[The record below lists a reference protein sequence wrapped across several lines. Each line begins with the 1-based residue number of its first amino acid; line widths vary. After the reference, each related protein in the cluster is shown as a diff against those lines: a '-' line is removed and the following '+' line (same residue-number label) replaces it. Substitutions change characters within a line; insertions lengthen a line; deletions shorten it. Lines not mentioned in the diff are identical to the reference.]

1 MLENNASE
9 SHACQFFSE
18 TKMGQKNR
26 PRGKIRKTISV
37 LLCFALVLA
46 LIPISVLATALHFY
60 PVITYTENG
69 QTKTLSLSNDDSVG
83 LWNYGG
89 DNDADLFLIS
99 LPSGAEIQNIS
110 IPDMSQYVI
119 EMEIDGVDD
128 VLDATSYYSQKTF
141 PTLQTIKEQVTI
153 ISDTGFRTPDS
164 NADEGYSYALA
175 DDETGITEE
184 MLNKIPNKSV
194 EGYLLVFYVKDS
206 RDNWIALPG
215 IIIQYPTGNS
225 SVPETPEIKEIK
237 TEIAKVDGEAASK
250 WIQSGDRYNGK
261 TTSQNEA
268 GFWSDLQPI
277 LTTAK
282 DIVAGKSSANPSEIL
297 TKLKNAIVNLIP
309 IGQINP
315 TNLYETIERC
325 KKSNDD
331 LKGYNDKT
339 VNAYRTALTEANAYL
354 DALFQKDAETGKVE
368 PTTENV
374 AGNQGKADGYATKLT
389 NAYKEL
395 ASALDRYGSVSLALD
410 AIPAL
415 CELADKA
422 IGNTALDGRDT
433 LKTKRDAAYAVW
445 QEYVE
450 TQLNLNASEYR
461 EIRTAYRELF
471 DAYYLGL
478 TNTADS
484 ITVNVRVTDS
494 ASLKKPT
501 GFPQGE
507 WASTTWTGSVT
518 LTGDQTLGA
527 LETQLTDKG
536 KLYYGGKI
544 DNYGA
549 ASYAAIINGVYPHS
563 LQSFNSYF
571 SDDYYENGTRVY
583 YSDRYV
589 LHDGDMVELA
599 LLPTPEVSSYAGA
612 GNSLNENYTMRYMQT
627 ARFEQDGEPVTGTL
641 TVNEGEPL
649 TLHVSRAYASL
660 QNYTGEY
667 SAFSGAKLYVSP
679 ENSGTTAAA
688 AGEAAAPTFDTG
700 YQTDENGN
708 VTVTLYGSGWVHLY
722 AVDPRD
728 GKGFWGN
735 TDVSGGPQ
743 IEELP
748 SMTVGASVWIYVN
761 AKSGDELTAGLAALK
776 QELDD
781 SYQDVDRTLFTND
794 ELKQIDDTYAEKRE
808 AFQTVTNL
816 TNAKNLVR
824 EFDALVAQL
833 EKAHKNSDFP
843 KERSIQGA
851 LNCLPDD
858 VRDFTQGFAERFR
871 YLQSMIDSATQH
883 QINQMTTA
891 QKAKYEKLKEAYG
904 EDGTNLPAEVDPTV
918 TVKVMGDTDYQNDF
932 IVANDRSYSYVPSD
946 YAKDDSRVNV
956 PGSDDNRIRTSA
968 ALGAFDGTDGYRVQE
983 GSYYQLI
990 IARKL
995 EGGAYECSYNAT
1007 VVKVEVEDEDGNPIE
1022 GVTVRTP
1029 NYTDANPDS
1038 SRRRFFYEP
1047 SSTGYDGKGANGMKA
1062 AIITFDC
1069 VMPHNIVVKVYLE
1082 KVATPDE
1089 LTAAKTSLKNELT
1102 TAYQA
1107 YVKSNY
1113 SNTNWNTLVKAYNDG
1128 IANIGKAEDVTT
1140 ATAAKTAA
1148 LEAMAAVDA
1157 DMAQDYGTVY
1167 VTIENTTFTHDLWP
1181 TGKTYWEGTPINHF
1195 EVNLTAASTMMT
1207 CVVDALDQH
1216 GWSQTGASSNYIS
1229 SINGLSAFDGGSQSG
1244 WMGTLNDWFTNE
1256 GFGNFTVA
1264 NGKLGDGDEIRIMY
1278 TRTGYGEDLG
1288 GTWNNQN
1295 TTLRAL
1301 DVTNGTIFPAFTSG
1315 TIGSTNEYTLQIDD
1329 EKAEIKITP
1338 TATNKNF
1345 LVKTFLNEQVTNNTE
1360 GVSFYKRTQTIPVVA
1375 GDTIYVGC
1383 GVKGWPT
1390 MNTQAGNT
1398 QTANGT
1404 WYVLKVVNAQ
1414 VDDGSAY
1421 VMGLIDK
1428 YCVKVES
1435 YNYKSM
1441 ENGLSI
1447 TRAAYEALSDTSKQN
1462 VTNYQKLLDA
1472 EAGVASFKKTADLSV
1487 KIAALPSVYRA
1498 TLEDVEQIKSVQEIY
1513 ESLTQEEK
1521 DRLTVNE
1528 YNKLMAL
1535 IEKIDG
1541 LNQAAADKVIAD
1553 STAIGPIDE
1562 ITLESAKQIQKA
1574 RAGYDALNKYAQY
1587 IVEYAKPVNYYT
1599 LLDAEVKLKE
1609 LQDAAAEQERIDR
1622 AAAAAV
1628 DNLIDAIGEVTLKS
1642 KQAIETAR
1650 AAYDNLTPT
1659 QKTYVTKL
1667 DTLTA
1672 AETAYKALVD
1682 RKAADDVIEKINA
1695 IGKVTL
1701 ESKTAIEAARA
1712 AYNALTNDQKLLVE
1726 NYDVL
1731 TAAEAELARLEA
1743 EAKDKA
1749 DREAAAQVDE
1759 MIERLFPVT
1768 RYSGPAIRMARAA
1781 YEALT
1786 EDQKALVTRY
1796 SDLVRAE
1803 KEYSA
1808 IPPLTPSTPAK
1819 PSQKPDTSK
1828 DNLSFTDV
1836 TSGSWYYDGVKYVC
1850 DNGLM
1855 NGTSANE
1862 FNPNANTT
1870 RSMIV
1875 TILARMEGVN
1885 TSGGETWYAR
1895 GREWSMG
1902 AGISDGTNMT
1912 GKITREQLAAMLYR
1926 YAKMK
1931 GYDVSASASLS
1942 GYTDA
1947 SSVSGWA
1954 TDAMRWAVS
1963 AGLINGR
1970 TATTLAP
1977 QGNATRAEVA
1987 SILMRFMQKYTK

>member
-1 MLENNASE
+1 MGKWFLGDAERHRPFHTRSIALALAILITFGLFSPLCVAATPSYEIDSGNIVGSQNIGTLNGYNLYLVNISKQYDTIKLQEGNDSSTGELVSFLYGDGDYDGITGGSITRNSTNFKKTATYFQKEKSNI
-9 SHACQFFSE
+9 SAVTFSE
-18 TKMGQKNR
+18 Q
-26 PRGKIRKTISV
+26 SDY
-37 LLCFALVLA
+37 LLCRLTEFDWVVTFAPVTVGYI
-46 LIPISVLATALHFY
+46 LIAWEKAASVDKTALD
-60 PVITYTENG
+60 
-69 QTKTLSLSNDDSVG
+69 TK
-83 LWNYGG
+83 
-89 DNDADLFLIS
+89 
-99 LPSGAEIQNIS
+99 
-110 IPDMSQYVI
+110 
-119 EMEIDGVDD
+119 
-128 VLDATSYYSQKTF
+128 
-141 PTLQTIKEQVTI
+141 
-153 ISDTGFRTPDS
+153 
-164 NADEGYSYALA
+164 
-175 DDETGITEE
+175 ITEAE
-184 MLNKIPNKSV
+184 NK
-194 EGYLLVFYVKDS
+194 
-206 RDNWIALPG
+206 
-215 IIIQYPTGNS
+215 NS
-225 SVPETPEIKEIK
+225 SNCK
-237 TEIAKVDGEAASK
+237 TEK
-250 WIQSGDRYNGK
+250 DRYNAGTK
-261 TTSQNEA
+261 AVSEK
-268 GFWSDLQPI
+268 GFWSDFQTA
-277 LTTAK
+277 LTSAKSVNENTAATQQQV
-282 DIVAGKSSANPSEIL
+282 DSALGAL
-297 TKLKNAIVNLIP
+297 TATMANLIP

-354 DALFQKDAETGKVE
+354 ESLFQKNDETGKVE

-415 CELADKA
+415 CDLADKA

-471 DAYYLGL
+471 DAYYLDL

-494 ASLKKPT
+494 ASLKDPD
-501 GFPQGE
+501 FYHVDSE
-507 WASTTWTGSVT
+507 WTSTTWTGSVT

-527 LETQLTDKG
+527 LETQLG
-536 KLYYGGKI
+536 SKLYNKGRLDG
-544 DNYGA
+544 YGA
-549 ASYAAIINGVYPHS
+549 ASYAALINGVYAHS
-563 LQSFNSYF
+563 LQSFSYYF
-571 SDDYYENGTRVY
+571 SDDYNENGTRVY

-589 LHDGDMVELA
+589 LHDGDTVELV
-599 LLPTPEVSSYAGA
+599 LLPQPKISSYAGA
-612 GNSLNENYTMRYMQT
+612 PNPLAENYTMRYMQT
-627 ARFEQDGEPVTGTL
+627 ARFEQDGVPVTGTL

-667 SAFSGAKLYVSP
+667 SAFSGAELYVSP
-679 ENSGTTAAA
+679 ENSGTTAAT
-688 AGEAAAPTFDTG
+688 AGDAAAPSLDTG
-700 YQTDENGN
+700 YQTDANGD

-722 AVDPRD
+722 AADLRD
-728 GKGFWGN
+728 DKGYFGN

-748 SMTVGASVWIYVN
+748 SMTAGASVWVYVN
-761 AKSGDELTAGLAALK
+761 PKSGDELASGLAALK

-781 SYQDVDRTLFTND
+781 SYQDVDRTLFTEA
-794 ELKQIDDTYAEKRE
+794 ELKQIDDTYNESCEK
-808 AFQTVTNL
+808 FKSLDNL
-816 TNAKNLVR
+816 TDAKKLVR

-833 EKAHKNSDFP
+833 SKQHQGSDAW
-843 KERSIQGA
+843 RANNLRYA
-851 LNCLPDD
+851 LDMLPDD
-858 VRDFTQGFAERFR
+858 LNDFTQGFAERFR
-871 YLQSMIDSATQH
+871 WLQSEMALATEH
-883 QINQMTTA
+883 QINQMSTA

-904 EDGTNLPAEVDPTV
+904 TDGSTLKEAVNPTV
-918 TVKVMGDTDYQNDF
+918 TVTVADGAEYQNDF
-932 IVANDRSYSYVPSD
+932 IVANNRSYSYVSD
-946 YAKDDSRVNV
+946 EYANGNERVNI
-956 PGSDDNRIRTSA
+956 PSATGNLRKEA
-968 ALGAFDGTDGYRVQE
+968 ALGAFDATDYRVQE
-983 GSYYQLI
+983 GSEYQLI

-995 EGGAYECSYNAT
+995 DGKVTECDYNAK
-1007 VVKVEVEDEDGNPIE
+1007 VVKIEVLDKDTGKPIE
-1022 GVTVRTP
+1022 GVTTGIY
-1029 NYTDANPDS
+1029 NYTEDRGS
-1038 SRRRFFYEP
+1038 SRARFYYTP
-1047 SSTGYDGKGANGMKA
+1047 DGGGAYDQGEYGMTA
-1062 AIITFDC
+1062 ATVRFTC
-1069 VMPHNIVVKVYLE
+1069 VMPHNILVKVYLE

-1102 TAYQA
+1102 AAYQT
-1107 YVKSNY
+1107 YTKSEY

-1128 IANIGKAEDVTT
+1128 IANIEKAEDVTT
-1140 ATAAKTAA
+1140 ATDAKTAA
-1148 LEAMAAVDA
+1148 LAAMAAVVK
-1157 DMAQDYGTVY
+1157 DMEAAYGTVY
-1167 VTIENTTFTHDLWP
+1167 VTVENTTFTRDLWP
-1181 TGKTYWEGTPINHF
+1181 TGKTYWDGTPIDHF
-1195 EVNLTAASTMMT
+1195 PVELDSTSTMMS
-1207 CVVDALDQH
+1207 CVVEALDEH
-1216 GWSQTGASSNYIS
+1216 GWKQTGASSNYIT

-1244 WMGTLNDWFTNE
+1244 WMGTLNDWFNNE

-1278 TRTGYGEDLG
+1278 TRTGYGADLG
-1288 GTWNNQN
+1288 GTWGGEDAQN
-1295 TTLRAL
+1295 TTLKEL
-1301 DVTNGTIFPAFTSG
+1301 KVTGGTIFPDFTSG
-1315 TIGSTNEYTLQIDD
+1315 TIGSTTEYTLQIAD

-1345 LVKTFLNEQVTNNTE
+1345 LVKTFLNEQVTDNTE

-1398 QTANGT
+1398 QTSGGT

-1428 YCVKVES
+1428 YCIKVES

-1441 ENGLSI
+1441 ESGLSI
-1447 TRAAYEALSDTSKQN
+1447 TRAAYDALSEDSQKN

-1553 STAIGPIDE
+1553 IAAIGPIDE
-1562 ITLESAKQIQKA
+1562 ITLESAEQIQKA

-1587 IVEYAKPVNYYT
+1587 IVECAEPVSYYT
-1599 LLDAEVKLKE
+1599 LVEAEARLKE
-1609 LQDAAAEQERIDR
+1609 LQEAAAEQERIDR

-1628 DNLIDAIGEVTLKS
+1628 DSLIDEIGDVTLES

-1667 DTLTA
+1667 NTLTA

-1682 RKAADDVIEKINA
+1682 QKAADDVMEKINE
-1695 IGKVTL
+1695 IGEVTL
-1701 ESKTAIEAARA
+1701 DSKTAIEAARV
-1712 AYNALTNDQKLLVE
+1712 AYDALTNDQKTLVE

-1743 EAKDKA
+1743 EAKYEA
-1749 DREAAAQVDE
+1749 DLAAAAQVDE
-1759 MIERLFPVT
+1759 MIERLFPVN

-1786 EDQKALVTRY
+1786 ADQKALVKHY
-1796 SDLVRAE
+1796 DDLVKAE
-1803 KEYSA
+1803 AEFAA
-1808 IPPLTPSTPAK
+1808 IPPLRPVGPSKPSTPT
-1819 PSQKPDTSK
+1819 KPDTSK
-1828 DNLSFTDV
+1828 DNLPFTDV
-1836 TSGSWYYDGVKYVC
+1836 VSGSWYYDGVKYAY

-1855 NGTSANE
+1855 NGTGANA
-1862 FNPNANTT
+1862 FNPNADTT
-1870 RSMIV
+1870 RGMIV

-1885 TSGGETWYAR
+1885 TSGGATWYAR
-1895 GREWSMG
+1895 GREWAMEN
-1902 AGISDGTNMT
+1902 GISDGTNMT

-1931 GYDVSASASLS
+1931 GYDVSTSASLS

-1954 TDAMRWAVS
+1954 KEAMQWAVGS
-1963 AGLINGR
+1963 GLIQGSNNALTPQANASR
-1970 TATTLAP
+1970 AQIAT
-1977 QGNATRAEVA
+1977 
-1987 SILMRFMQKYTK
+1987 ILMRFAQNIAK

>member
-1 MLENNASE
+1 MGKWFLGDAERHRPFHTRSIALALAILITFGLFSPLCVAATPSYEIDSGNIVGSQNIGTLNGYNLYLVNISKQYDTIKLQEGNDSSTGELVSFLYGDGDYDGITGGSITRNSTNFKKTATYFQKEKSNI
-9 SHACQFFSE
+9 SAVTFSE
-18 TKMGQKNR
+18 Q
-26 PRGKIRKTISV
+26 SDY
-37 LLCFALVLA
+37 LLCRLTEFDWVVTFAPVTVGYI
-46 LIPISVLATALHFY
+46 LIAWEKAASVDKTALD
-60 PVITYTENG
+60 
-69 QTKTLSLSNDDSVG
+69 TK
-83 LWNYGG
+83 
-89 DNDADLFLIS
+89 
-99 LPSGAEIQNIS
+99 
-110 IPDMSQYVI
+110 
-119 EMEIDGVDD
+119 
-128 VLDATSYYSQKTF
+128 
-141 PTLQTIKEQVTI
+141 
-153 ISDTGFRTPDS
+153 
-164 NADEGYSYALA
+164 
-175 DDETGITEE
+175 ITEAE
-184 MLNKIPNKSV
+184 NK
-194 EGYLLVFYVKDS
+194 
-206 RDNWIALPG
+206 
-215 IIIQYPTGNS
+215 NS
-225 SVPETPEIKEIK
+225 SNCK
-237 TEIAKVDGEAASK
+237 TEK
-250 WIQSGDRYNGK
+250 DRYNAGTK
-261 TTSQNEA
+261 AVSEK
-268 GFWSDLQPI
+268 GFWSDFQTA
-277 LTTAK
+277 LTSAKSVNENTAATQQQV
-282 DIVAGKSSANPSEIL
+282 DSALGAL
-297 TKLKNAIVNLIP
+297 TATMANLIP

-354 DALFQKDAETGKVE
+354 ESLFQKNDETGKVE

-415 CELADKA
+415 CDLADKA

-471 DAYYLGL
+471 DAYYLDL

-494 ASLKKPT
+494 ASLKDPD
-501 GFPQGE
+501 FYHVDSE
-507 WASTTWTGSVT
+507 WTSTTWTGSVT

-527 LETQLTDKG
+527 LETQLG
-536 KLYYGGKI
+536 SKLYNKGRLDG
-544 DNYGA
+544 YGA
-549 ASYAAIINGVYPHS
+549 ASYAALINGVYAHS
-563 LQSFNSYF
+563 LQSFSYYF
-571 SDDYYENGTRVY
+571 SDDYNENGTRVY

-589 LHDGDMVELA
+589 LHDGDTVELV
-599 LLPTPEVSSYAGA
+599 LLPQPKISSYAGA
-612 GNSLNENYTMRYMQT
+612 PNPLAENYTMRYMQT
-627 ARFEQDGEPVTGTL
+627 ARFEQDGVPVTGTL

-667 SAFSGAKLYVSP
+667 SAFSGAELYVSP
-679 ENSGTTAAA
+679 ENSGTTAAT
-688 AGEAAAPTFDTG
+688 AGDAAAPSLDTG
-700 YQTDENGN
+700 YQTDANGD

-722 AVDPRD
+722 AADLRD
-728 GKGFWGN
+728 DKGYFGN

-748 SMTVGASVWIYVN
+748 SMTAGASVWVYVN
-761 AKSGDELTAGLAALK
+761 PKSGDELASGLAALK

-781 SYQDVDRTLFTND
+781 SYQDVDRTLFTEA
-794 ELKQIDDTYAEKRE
+794 ELKQIDDTYNESCEK
-808 AFQTVTNL
+808 FKSLDNL
-816 TNAKNLVR
+816 TDAKKLVR

-833 EKAHKNSDFP
+833 SKQHQGSDAW
-843 KERSIQGA
+843 RANNLRYA
-851 LNCLPDD
+851 LDMLPDD
-858 VRDFTQGFAERFR
+858 LNDFTQGFAERFR
-871 YLQSMIDSATQH
+871 WLQSEMALATEH
-883 QINQMTTA
+883 QINQMSTA

-904 EDGTNLPAEVDPTV
+904 TDGSTLKEAVNPTV
-918 TVKVMGDTDYQNDF
+918 TVTVADGAEYQNDF
-932 IVANDRSYSYVPSD
+932 IVANNRSYSYVSD
-946 YAKDDSRVNV
+946 EYANGNERVNI
-956 PGSDDNRIRTSA
+956 PSATGNLRKEA
-968 ALGAFDGTDGYRVQE
+968 ALGAFDVTDYRVQE
-983 GSYYQLI
+983 GSEYQLI

-995 EGGAYECSYNAT
+995 DGKVTECDYNAK
-1007 VVKVEVEDEDGNPIE
+1007 VVKIEVLDKDTGKPIE
-1022 GVTVRTP
+1022 GVTTGIY
-1029 NYTDANPDS
+1029 NYTEDRGS
-1038 SRRRFFYEP
+1038 SRARFYYTP
-1047 SSTGYDGKGANGMKA
+1047 DGGGAYDQGEYGMTA
-1062 AIITFDC
+1062 ATVRFTC
-1069 VMPHNIVVKVYLE
+1069 VMPHNILVKVYLE

-1102 TAYQA
+1102 AAYQT
-1107 YVKSNY
+1107 YTKSEY

-1128 IANIGKAEDVTT
+1128 IANIEKAEDVTT
-1140 ATAAKTAA
+1140 ATDAKTAA
-1148 LEAMAAVDA
+1148 LAAMAAVVK
-1157 DMAQDYGTVY
+1157 DMEAAYGTVY
-1167 VTIENTTFTHDLWP
+1167 VTVENTTFTRDLWP
-1181 TGKTYWEGTPINHF
+1181 TGKTYWDGTPIDHF
-1195 EVNLTAASTMMT
+1195 PVELDSTSTMMS
-1207 CVVDALDQH
+1207 CVVEALDEH
-1216 GWSQTGASSNYIS
+1216 GWKQTGASSNYIT

-1244 WMGTLNDWFTNE
+1244 WMGTLNDWFNNE

-1278 TRTGYGEDLG
+1278 TRTGYGADLG
-1288 GTWNNQN
+1288 GTWGGEDAQN
-1295 TTLRAL
+1295 TTLKAL
-1301 DVTNGTIFPAFTSG
+1301 EVTGGTIFPDFTSG
-1315 TIGSTNEYTLQIDD
+1315 TIGSTNEYTLQIAD

-1345 LVKTFLNEQVTNNTE
+1345 LVKTFLNEQVTDNTE

-1398 QTANGT
+1398 QTSGGT

-1428 YCVKVES
+1428 YCIKVES

-1441 ENGLSI
+1441 ESGLSI
-1447 TRAAYEALSDTSKQN
+1447 TRAAYDALSEDSQKN
-1462 VTNYQKLLDA
+1462 VTNYQKLVDA
-1472 EAGVASFKKTADLSV
+1472 ENGVASFKKTADLSV

-1498 TLEDVEQIKSVQEIY
+1498 TLEDVEPIKSVQEIY

-1535 IEKIDG
+1535 IEKIDR

-1553 STAIGPIDE
+1553 IAAIGPIDE

-1803 KEYSA
+1803 KEYAA
-1808 IPPLTPSTPAK
+1808 IPPLRPVGPSKPSKPST
-1819 PSQKPDTSK
+1819 PDTSK
-1828 DNLSFTDV
+1828 DNLPFTDV
-1836 TSGSWYYDGVKYVC
+1836 ASGSWYYDGVKYVC

-1885 TSGGETWYAR
+1885 TSGGATWYTA
-1895 GREWSMG
+1895 GRAWAMEN
-1902 AGISDGTNMT
+1902 GISDGTNME

-1954 TDAMRWAVS
+1954 KEAMQWAVGS
-1963 AGLINGR
+1963 GLIQGS
-1970 TATTLAP
+1970 
-1977 QGNATRAEVA
+1977 GNALTPQANASRAQIA
-1987 SILMRFMQKYTK
+1987 TILMRFAQSIAK

>member
-1 MLENNASE
+1 M
-9 SHACQFFSE
+9 
-18 TKMGQKNR
+18 KNDTHINGE
-26 PRGKIRKTISV
+26 PRKCGVLHFRKSIAV
-37 LLCFALVLA
+37 LLCVILIFGMLPTSVFAA
-46 LIPISVLATALHFY
+46 NSNYEISNAFEANKKIGTYTDH
-60 PVITYTENG
+60 PVYLFVVSNSYNSITVQKPADEAYTSVFLSAGRGNSYTGRSITY
-69 QTKTLSLSNDDSVG
+69 LSSEYTTANFFYNSTQFDATIVAQINTDYDHILLRLNKSG
-83 LWNYGG
+83 RGG
-89 DNDADLFLIS
+89 GIK
-99 LPSGAEIQNIS
+99 G
-110 IPDMSQYVI
+110 YVI
-119 EMEIDGVDD
+119 IEWEKPAS
-128 VLDATSYYSQKTF
+128 LDKT
-141 PTLQTIKEQVTI
+141 
-153 ISDTGFRTPDS
+153 G
-164 NADEGYSYALA
+164 LA
-175 DDETGITEE
+175 SKITEAE
-184 MLNKIPNKSV
+184 GKNASNYKI
-194 EGYLLVFYVKDS
+194 ED
-206 RDNWIALPG
+206 
-215 IIIQYPTGNS
+215 
-225 SVPETPEIKEIK
+225 
-237 TEIAKVDGEAASK
+237 
-250 WIQSGDRYNGK
+250 DRYNAGTK
-261 TTSQNEA
+261 AVSEK
-268 GFWSDLQPI
+268 GFWSDFQAAL
-277 LTTAK
+277 
-282 DIVAGKSSANPSEIL
+282 SSAKSVNEDPAATRQQVDSALEAL
-297 TKLKNAIVNLIP
+297 TAAMANLIP

-331 LKGYNDKT
+331 LKGCTEKT

-354 DALFQKDAETGKVE
+354 DALFQKNAEGVVE
-368 PTTENV
+368 PTAENV
-374 AGNQGKADGYATKLT
+374 ETNQGKADGYATTLSKAT
-389 NAYKEL
+389 AEL
-395 ASALDRYGSVSLALD
+395 APTMDRYGDVSLALD

-422 IGNTALDGRDT
+422 ISNTALNGRDT

-445 QEYVE
+445 QKYAE

-478 TNTADS
+478 TNTAES
-484 ITVNVRVTDS
+484 ITVNVRVTDT
-494 ASLKKPT
+494 ASLKDPDFYHVDST
-501 GFPQGE
+501 
-507 WASTTWTGSVT
+507 WTSTTWTGSVT

-527 LETQLTDKG
+527 LETQLG
-536 KLYYGGKI
+536 SKLYNKGRQDGF
-544 DNYGA
+544 GA
-549 ASYAAIINGVYPHS
+549 VSYAALINGVYAHS
-563 LQSFNSYF
+563 LQSFSGYF
-571 SDDYYENGTRVY
+571 SDNYYENGTLLVY

-589 LHDGDMVELA
+589 LHDGDTVELA
-599 LLPTPEVSSYAGA
+599 LLPKPTVSAYVGEIP
-612 GNSLNENYTMRYMQT
+612 LDTNYTMRYMQT
-627 ARFEQDGEPVTGTL
+627 ARFEQDGAPVTDTL
-641 TVNEGEPL
+641 TATEGEPL

-679 ENSGTTAAA
+679 ENSGTTATA

-700 YQTDENGN
+700 YQTDANGD

-728 GKGFWGN
+728 GKGFFGN

-743 IEELP
+743 IKELP

-781 SYQDVDRTLFTND
+781 SYQDVDRTLFTDD
-794 ELKQIDDTYAEKRE
+794 ELRQIDEAYAGKCE

-816 TNAKNLVR
+816 TDAKNLVR

-833 EKAHKNSDFP
+833 EKAHKNSDFQ
-843 KERSIQGA
+843 KENSIQGA
-851 LNCLPDD
+851 LNRLPDD

-871 YLQSMIDSATQH
+871 HLQSMIDSATQH

-904 EDGTNLPAEVDPTV
+904 TDGSTLPAAVNPTV
-918 TVKVMGDTDYQNDF
+918 TVTIADGADYQGDF
-932 IVANDRSYSYVPSD
+932 IVANNRSYAYVSD
-946 YAKDDSRVNV
+946 EYANGNDRVNV
-956 PGSDDNRIRTSA
+956 PGSTEKSIRTSA

-1022 GVTVRTP
+1022 GVTVQTP
-1029 NYTDANPDS
+1029 NYTDANQNS

-1047 SSTGYDGKGANGMKA
+1047 SSTGYDGKGESGMKA

-1069 VMPHNIVVKVYLE
+1069 VMPRNIVVKVYLE

-1207 CVVDALDQH
+1207 CVVDALDVH

-1256 GFGNFTVA
+1256 GFGNFSVA

-1338 TATNKNF
+1338 TAANKNF
-1345 LVKTFLNEQVTNNTE
+1345 LVKTFLNEQVTDNTE
-1360 GVSFYKRTQTIPVVA
+1360 GVSFYKRTQTISVVA

-1390 MNTQAGNT
+1390 MNAQAGNT

-1447 TRAAYEALSDTSKQN
+1447 TRAAYEALSETSKQN
-1462 VTNYQKLLDA
+1462 VTNYQKLVDA
-1472 EAGVASFKKTADLSV
+1472 ENGVASFKKTADLSV

-1498 TLEDVEQIKSVQEIY
+1498 TLEDVEPIKSVQEIY

-1535 IEKIDG
+1535 IEKIDR

-1553 STAIGPIDE
+1553 IAAIGPIDE

-1682 RKAADDVIEKINA
+1682 RKAADDVIEKINE

-1701 ESKTAIEAARA
+1701 DSKTAIEAARA

-1781 YEALT
+1781 YDALT

-1796 SDLVRAE
+1796 NDLVRAE
-1803 KEYSA
+1803 KEYAA
-1808 IPPLTPSTPAK
+1808 IPPLRPVGPSK

-1828 DNLSFTDV
+1828 DNLPFTDV

-1885 TSGGETWYAR
+1885 TSGGATWYAA
-1895 GREWSMG
+1895 GREWAMG

-1931 GYDVSASASLS
+1931 GYDVSASADIS

>member
-1 MLENNASE
+1 MGKWFLGDAERHRPFHTRSIALALAILITFGLFSPLCVAATPSYEIDSGNIVGSQNIGTLNGYNLYLVNISKQYDTIKLQEGNDSSTGELVSFLYGDGDYDGITGGSITRNSTNFKKTATYFQKEKSNI
-9 SHACQFFSE
+9 SAVTFSE
-18 TKMGQKNR
+18 Q
-26 PRGKIRKTISV
+26 SDY
-37 LLCFALVLA
+37 LLCRLTEFDWVVTFAPVTVGYI
-46 LIPISVLATALHFY
+46 LIAWEKAASVDKTALD
-60 PVITYTENG
+60 
-69 QTKTLSLSNDDSVG
+69 TK
-83 LWNYGG
+83 
-89 DNDADLFLIS
+89 
-99 LPSGAEIQNIS
+99 
-110 IPDMSQYVI
+110 
-119 EMEIDGVDD
+119 
-128 VLDATSYYSQKTF
+128 
-141 PTLQTIKEQVTI
+141 
-153 ISDTGFRTPDS
+153 
-164 NADEGYSYALA
+164 
-175 DDETGITEE
+175 ITEAE
-184 MLNKIPNKSV
+184 NK
-194 EGYLLVFYVKDS
+194 
-206 RDNWIALPG
+206 
-215 IIIQYPTGNS
+215 NS
-225 SVPETPEIKEIK
+225 SNCK
-237 TEIAKVDGEAASK
+237 TEK
-250 WIQSGDRYNGK
+250 DRYNAGTK
-261 TTSQNEA
+261 AVSEK
-268 GFWSDLQPI
+268 GFWSDFQTA
-277 LTTAK
+277 LTSAKSVNENTAATQQQV
-282 DIVAGKSSANPSEIL
+282 DSALGAL
-297 TKLKNAIVNLIP
+297 TATMANLIP

-354 DALFQKDAETGKVE
+354 ESLFQKNDETGKVE

-415 CELADKA
+415 CDLADKA

-471 DAYYLGL
+471 DAYYLDL

-494 ASLKKPT
+494 ASLKDPD
-501 GFPQGE
+501 FYHVDSE
-507 WASTTWTGSVT
+507 WTSTTWTGSVT

-527 LETQLTDKG
+527 LETQLG
-536 KLYYGGKI
+536 SKLYNKGRLDG
-544 DNYGA
+544 YGA
-549 ASYAAIINGVYPHS
+549 ASYAALINGVYAHS
-563 LQSFNSYF
+563 LQSFSYYF
-571 SDDYYENGTRVY
+571 SDDYNENGTRVY

-589 LHDGDMVELA
+589 LHDGDTVELV
-599 LLPTPEVSSYAGA
+599 LLPQPKISSYAGA
-612 GNSLNENYTMRYMQT
+612 PNPLAENYTMRYMQT
-627 ARFEQDGEPVTGTL
+627 ARFEQDGVPVTGTL

-667 SAFSGAKLYVSP
+667 SAFSGAELYVSP
-679 ENSGTTAAA
+679 ESSGTTAAT
-688 AGEAAAPTFDTG
+688 AGDAAAPSLDTG
-700 YQTDENGN
+700 YQTDANGD

-722 AVDPRD
+722 AADLRD
-728 GKGFWGN
+728 DKGYFGN

-748 SMTVGASVWIYVN
+748 SMTAGASVWVYVN
-761 AKSGDELTAGLAALK
+761 PKSGDELASGLAALK

-781 SYQDVDRTLFTND
+781 SYQDVDRTLFTEA
-794 ELKQIDDTYAEKRE
+794 ELKQIDDTYNESCEK
-808 AFQTVTNL
+808 FKSLDNL
-816 TNAKNLVR
+816 TDAKKLVR

-833 EKAHKNSDFP
+833 SKQHQGSDAW
-843 KERSIQGA
+843 RANNLRYA
-851 LNCLPDD
+851 LDMLPDD
-858 VRDFTQGFAERFR
+858 LNDFTQGFAERFR
-871 YLQSMIDSATQH
+871 WLQSEMALATEH
-883 QINQMTTA
+883 QINQMSTA

-904 EDGTNLPAEVDPTV
+904 TDGSTLKEAVNPTV
-918 TVKVMGDTDYQNDF
+918 TVTVADGAEYQNDF
-932 IVANDRSYSYVPSD
+932 IVANNRSYSYVSD
-946 YAKDDSRVNV
+946 EYANGNERVNI
-956 PGSDDNRIRTSA
+956 PSATGNLRKEA
-968 ALGAFDGTDGYRVQE
+968 ALGAFDATDYRVQE
-983 GSYYQLI
+983 GSEYQLI

-995 EGGAYECSYNAT
+995 DGKVTECDYNAK
-1007 VVKVEVEDEDGNPIE
+1007 VVKIEVLDKDTGKPIE
-1022 GVTVRTP
+1022 GVTTGIY
-1029 NYTDANPDS
+1029 NYTEDRGS
-1038 SRRRFFYEP
+1038 SRARFYYTP
-1047 SSTGYDGKGANGMKA
+1047 DGGGAYDQGEYGMTA
-1062 AIITFDC
+1062 ATVRFTC
-1069 VMPHNIVVKVYLE
+1069 VMPHNILVKVYLE

-1102 TAYQA
+1102 AAYQT
-1107 YVKSNY
+1107 YTKSEY

-1128 IANIGKAEDVTT
+1128 IANIEKAEDVTT
-1140 ATAAKTAA
+1140 ATDAKTAA
-1148 LEAMAAVDA
+1148 LAAMAAVVK
-1157 DMAQDYGTVY
+1157 DMEAAYGTVY
-1167 VTIENTTFTHDLWP
+1167 VTVENTTFTRDLWP
-1181 TGKTYWEGTPINHF
+1181 TGKTYWDGTPIDHF
-1195 EVNLTAASTMMT
+1195 PVELDSTSTMMS
-1207 CVVDALDQH
+1207 CVVEALDEH
-1216 GWSQTGASSNYIS
+1216 GWKQTGASSNYIT

-1244 WMGTLNDWFTNE
+1244 WMGTLNDWFNNE

-1278 TRTGYGEDLG
+1278 TRTGYGADLG
-1288 GTWNNQN
+1288 GTWGGEDAQN
-1295 TTLRAL
+1295 TTLKAL
-1301 DVTNGTIFPAFTSG
+1301 EVTGGTIFPDFTSG
-1315 TIGSTNEYTLQIDD
+1315 TIGSTNEYTLQIAD

-1345 LVKTFLNEQVTNNTE
+1345 LVKTFLNEQVTDNTE

-1398 QTANGT
+1398 QTSGGT

-1428 YCVKVES
+1428 YCIKVES

-1441 ENGLSI
+1441 ESGLSI
-1447 TRAAYEALSDTSKQN
+1447 TRAAYDALSEDSQKN

-1472 EAGVASFKKTADLSV
+1472 EAGVASFKKTAELSV

-1498 TLEDVEQIKSVQEIY
+1498 TLEDVEQIKSVQETY

-1553 STAIGPIDE
+1553 IAAIGPIDE
-1562 ITLESAKQIQKA
+1562 ITLESAEQIQKA

-1587 IVEYAKPVNYYT
+1587 IVECAEPVSYYT
-1599 LLDAEVKLKE
+1599 LLEAEAKLKE
-1609 LQDAAAEQERIDR
+1609 LQEAAAEQERIDR

-1628 DNLIDAIGEVTLKS
+1628 DSLIDEIGDVTLES

-1672 AETAYKALVD
+1672 AEAAYKALVD
-1682 RKAADDVIEKINA
+1682 QKAADDVMEKINE
-1695 IGKVTL
+1695 IGEVTL
-1701 ESKTAIEAARA
+1701 DSKTAIEAARA
-1712 AYNALTNDQKLLVE
+1712 AYDALTNDQKPLVE
-1726 NYDVL
+1726 NYNVL

-1743 EAKDKA
+1743 EAKYEA
-1749 DREAAAQVDE
+1749 DLAAAAQVDE
-1759 MIERLFPVT
+1759 MIKRLFPVN

-1786 EDQKALVTRY
+1786 ADQKALVKHY
-1796 SDLVRAE
+1796 DDLIKAE
-1803 KEYSA
+1803 AEFAA
-1808 IPPLTPSTPAK
+1808 IPPLRPVGPTKPSKPST
-1819 PSQKPDTSK
+1819 PDTSK
-1828 DNLSFTDV
+1828 DNLPFTDV
-1836 TSGSWYYDGVKYVC
+1836 TSGSWYYDGVKYAC

-1855 NGTSANE
+1855 NGTSSNA
-1862 FNPNANTT
+1862 FSPNADTT

-1885 TSGGETWYAR
+1885 TSGGVTWYTA
-1895 GREWSMG
+1895 GRAWAMEN
-1902 AGISDGTNMT
+1902 GISDGTNME

-1947 SSVSGWA
+1947 SGVSGWA
-1954 TDAMRWAVS
+1954 KEAMQWAVGS
-1963 AGLINGR
+1963 GLIQGS
-1970 TATTLAP
+1970 
-1977 QGNATRAEVA
+1977 GNALTPQANASRAQIA
-1987 SILMRFMQKYTK
+1987 TILMRFAQSIAK

>member
-1 MLENNASE
+1 MAQINTDYDHILLRLNKSGRGGGIKGYVIIEWEKPASLDKTGLASKITEAEGKNAS
-9 SHACQFFSE
+9 
-18 TKMGQKNR
+18 
-26 PRGKIRKTISV
+26 
-37 LLCFALVLA
+37 
-46 LIPISVLATALHFY
+46 
-60 PVITYTENG
+60 
-69 QTKTLSLSNDDSVG
+69 
-83 LWNYGG
+83 NY
-89 DNDADLFLIS
+89 
-99 LPSGAEIQNIS
+99 
-110 IPDMSQYVI
+110 
-119 EMEIDGVDD
+119 
-128 VLDATSYYSQKTF
+128 
-141 PTLQTIKEQVTI
+141 
-153 ISDTGFRTPDS
+153 
-164 NADEGYSYALA
+164 
-175 DDETGITEE
+175 
-184 MLNKIPNKSV
+184 
-194 EGYLLVFYVKDS
+194 
-206 RDNWIALPG
+206 
-215 IIIQYPTGNS
+215 
-225 SVPETPEIKEIK
+225 K
-237 TEIAKVDGEAASK
+237 TED
-250 WIQSGDRYNGK
+250 DRYNAGTK
-261 TTSQNEA
+261 VVSEK
-268 GFWSDLQPI
+268 GFWSDFQTALASAKSVNENANAAQADVDSALEA
-277 LTTAK
+277 LTATMA
-282 DIVAGKSSANPSEIL
+282 
-297 TKLKNAIVNLIP
+297 NLIP
-309 IGQINP
+309 AEQINP

-667 SAFSGAKLYVSP
+667 SAFSGAELYVSP
-679 ENSGTTAAA
+679 ESASSTAAT
-688 AGEAAAPTFDTG
+688 AGEAVAPSLDTG
-700 YQTDENGN
+700 YQTDANGD

-722 AVDPRD
+722 AADLRD
-728 GKGFWGN
+728 DKGFWGN

-748 SMTVGASVWIYVN
+748 SMTAGASVWVYVN
-761 AKSGDELTAGLAALK
+761 AKSGDELASGLAALK

-781 SYQDVDRTLFTND
+781 SYQDVDRTLFTDD
-794 ELKQIDDTYAEKRE
+794 ELKQIDETYAEKCE

-816 TNAKNLVR
+816 TDAKNLVR

-833 EKAHKNSDFP
+833 EKAHKSSDFP
-843 KERSIQGA
+843 KETSIQSA

-858 VRDFTQGFAERFR
+858 VRDFTQGFAERFQ

-904 EDGTNLPAEVDPTV
+904 KDGTNLPAEVDPTV

-932 IVANDRSYSYVPSD
+932 IVANNRSYNYVPSD
-946 YAKDDSRVNV
+946 YANADSRVNV
-956 PGSDDNRIRTSA
+956 PGSKDSRIRTSA

-1195 EVNLTAASTMMT
+1195 EVGLTAASTMMT
-1207 CVVDALDQH
+1207 CVVDALNAH

-1256 GFGNFTVA
+1256 GFGNFSVA

-1398 QTANGT
+1398 QTSNGT

-1428 YCVKVES
+1428 YCIKVEN

-1441 ENGLSI
+1441 ESGLSI
-1447 TRAAYEALSDTSKQN
+1447 TRAAYDALSDTSKQN
-1462 VTNYQKLLDA
+1462 VTNYQKLVDA
-1472 EAGVASFKKTADLSV
+1472 ENGVASFKKTADLSV

-1498 TLEDVEQIKSVQEIY
+1498 TLEDVEPIKSVQEIY

-1535 IEKIDG
+1535 IEKIDR

-1553 STAIGPIDE
+1553 IAAIGPIDE

-1682 RKAADDVIEKINA
+1682 RKAADDVIEKINE

-1712 AYNALTNDQKLLVE
+1712 AYNALTPDQKPLVE

-1781 YEALT
+1781 YDALT

-1796 SDLVRAE
+1796 NDLVRAE
-1803 KEYSA
+1803 KEYAA

-1828 DNLSFTDV
+1828 DNLPFTDV
-1836 TSGSWYYDGVKYVC
+1836 TSGSWYYDGVKYAY

-1885 TSGGETWYAR
+1885 TSGGATWYTA
-1895 GREWSMG
+1895 GRAWAMEN
-1902 AGISDGTNMT
+1902 GISDGTNME

>member
-1 MLENNASE
+1 MPVTVGYILIAWEKAASVDKTALDTKITEAESKNASN
-9 SHACQFFSE
+9 C
-18 TKMGQKNR
+18 
-26 PRGKIRKTISV
+26 
-37 LLCFALVLA
+37 
-46 LIPISVLATALHFY
+46 
-60 PVITYTENG
+60 
-69 QTKTLSLSNDDSVG
+69 
-83 LWNYGG
+83 
-89 DNDADLFLIS
+89 
-99 LPSGAEIQNIS
+99 
-110 IPDMSQYVI
+110 
-119 EMEIDGVDD
+119 
-128 VLDATSYYSQKTF
+128 
-141 PTLQTIKEQVTI
+141 
-153 ISDTGFRTPDS
+153 
-164 NADEGYSYALA
+164 
-175 DDETGITEE
+175 
-184 MLNKIPNKSV
+184 
-194 EGYLLVFYVKDS
+194 
-206 RDNWIALPG
+206 
-215 IIIQYPTGNS
+215 
-225 SVPETPEIKEIK
+225 K
-237 TEIAKVDGEAASK
+237 TED
-250 WIQSGDRYNGK
+250 DRYNAGTK
-261 TTSQNEA
+261 AVSEN
-268 GFWSDLQPI
+268 GFWSDFQTA
-277 LTTAK
+277 LTSAESVNNSAAATQDQVDSALETLTA
-282 DIVAGKSSANPSEIL
+282 AMA
-297 TKLKNAIVNLIP
+297 NLIP

-325 KKSNDD
+325 KKYNDD
-331 LKGYNDKT
+331 LNGYTEKT
-339 VNAYRTALTEANAYL
+339 ANAYRTALTEANAYL
-354 DALFQKDAETGKVE
+354 ASLFDENGATAENIADNQ
-368 PTTENV
+368 PT
-374 AGNQGKADGYATKLT
+374 ADGYAEKLT
-389 NAYKEL
+389 NAVKEL

-415 CELADKA
+415 CDLADKA
-422 IGNTALDGRDT
+422 VSNTALNGRDE
-433 LKTKRDAAYAVW
+433 LKTARDAAYAVW
-445 QEYVE
+445 QKYEE
-450 TQLNLNASEYR
+450 TQLDLNASEYR
-461 EIRTAYRELF
+461 EIRTAYRTLF

-478 TNTADS
+478 TNTAES

-494 ASLKKPT
+494 ASLKDPDFYHVDSAWT
-501 GFPQGE
+501 
-507 WASTTWTGSVT
+507 STTWTGSVT

-527 LETQLTDKG
+527 LETQLG
-536 KLYYGGKI
+536 SKLYNKGRLDG
-544 DNYGA
+544 YGA
-549 ASYAAIINGVYPHS
+549 ASYAALVNGVYAHS
-563 LQSFNSYF
+563 LRSFSGYF
-571 SDDYYENGTRVY
+571 SDDFYENGTLVY

-589 LHDGDMVELA
+589 LHDGDTVELV
-599 LLPTPEVSSYAGA
+599 LLPQPKIASYAGA
-612 GNSLNENYTMRYMQT
+612 PNPLAENYTMRYMQT
-627 ARFEQDGEPVTGTL
+627 ARFEQGGAPVTGTL
-641 TVNEGEPL
+641 TVTEGEPL

-660 QNYTGEY
+660 QSYTGEY

-679 ENSGTTAAA
+679 ENSGNTAAT
-688 AGEAAAPTFDTG
+688 AGEAAAPSFDTG
-700 YQTDENGN
+700 YQTDANGD

-722 AVDPRD
+722 AADLRED
-728 GKGFWGN
+728 KGFWGN

-748 SMTVGASVWIYVN
+748 SMTAGASVWVYVT
-761 AKSGDELTAGLAALK
+761 AKSGDELTEGLAALK

-781 SYQDVDRTLFTND
+781 SYQDVDRTLFTTD
-794 ELKQIDDTYAEKRE
+794 ELKQIDDKYSESCEK
-808 AFQTVTNL
+808 FKSLDNL
-816 TNAKNLVR
+816 TDAKNLVR
-824 EFDALVAQL
+824 EFNELIAKLTAEHQGSDNGGAYTIQYTIDAL
-833 EKAHKNSDFP
+833 
-843 KERSIQGA
+843 
-851 LNCLPDD
+851 PDE
-858 VRDFTQGFAERFR
+858 VGDFTQGFAERFR
-871 YLQSMIDSATQH
+871 YLQNVIDNATQH

-891 QKAKYEKLKEAYG
+891 QKAKYDKLKEAYG
-904 EDGTNLPAEVDPTV
+904 EDGTTLPAEVDPTV
-918 TVKVMGDTDYQNDF
+918 TVKVVEGKEYQGDF
-932 IVANDRSYSYVPSD
+932 IVANNRSYPYVSKSYAND
-946 YAKDDSRVNV
+946 NSRVNV
-956 PGSDDNRIRTSA
+956 PLATSTSIRTSA
-968 ALGAFDGTDGYRVQE
+968 ALGAFDGADGYRLQE
-983 GSYYQLI
+983 GSEYHLI

-995 EGGAYECSYNAT
+995 DGKVYECDYNAK

-1022 GVTVRTP
+1022 GVTIRTP
-1029 NYTDANPDS
+1029 NYTEANSDS
-1038 SRRRFFYEP
+1038 SNMRFFYDP
-1047 SSTGYDGKGANGMKA
+1047 TCSNDNNSKGEYGMKA
-1062 AIITFDC
+1062 AIIGFAC
-1069 VMPHNIVVKVYLE
+1069 VMPRNIVVKVYLE

-1089 LTAAKTSLKNELT
+1089 LTAAKTQLKNELT
-1102 TAYQA
+1102 AAYQK
-1107 YVKSNY
+1107 YTKSEY
-1113 SNTNWNTLVKAYNDG
+1113 SNANWNTLVKAYNDG
-1128 IANIGKAEDVTT
+1128 IANIEKAEDVTT

-1167 VTIENTTFTHDLWP
+1167 VTVENTTFTHDLWP
-1181 TGKTYWEGTPINHF
+1181 TGKTYWEGAPINHF
-1195 EVNLTAASTMMT
+1195 EVDLTAASTMMT

-1216 GWSQTGASSNYIS
+1216 GWAQTGASSNYIS

-1278 TRTGYGEDLG
+1278 TMTGYGADLG
-1288 GTWNNQN
+1288 GTWDNQN
-1295 TTLRAL
+1295 TTLKAL
-1301 DVTNGTIFPAFTSG
+1301 DVTNGTIFPDFTSG

-1338 TATNKNF
+1338 TAANKNF
-1345 LVKTFLNEQVTNNTE
+1345 LVKTFLNEQVTDNTE

-1390 MNTQAGNT
+1390 MNAQAGNT

-1414 VDDGSAY
+1414 VDDGSEY
-1421 VMGLIDK
+1421 VMGLIDR
-1428 YCVKVES
+1428 YC
-1435 YNYKSM
+1435 YTPTLANYMYMDS
-1441 ENGLSI
+1441 GLSI
-1447 TRAAYEALSDTSKQN
+1447 TRAAYDALSDTSRDN
-1462 VTNYQKLLDA
+1462 VTNYQKLVDA
-1472 EAGVASFKKTADLSV
+1472 EKGVASFKKTADLSV

-1553 STAIGPIDE
+1553 IAAIGPIDE

-1682 RKAADDVIEKINA
+1682 RKAADDVIEKINE

-1796 SDLVRAE
+1796 NDLVRAE
-1803 KEYSA
+1803 KEYAA
-1808 IPPLTPSTPAK
+1808 IPPLRPVGPSKPSKPST
-1819 PSQKPDTSK
+1819 PDTSK
-1828 DNLSFTDV
+1828 DNLPFTDV
-1836 TSGSWYYDGVKYVC
+1836 ASGSWYYDGVKYAC

-1855 NGTSANE
+1855 NGTSANA
-1862 FNPNANTT
+1862 FSPNADTT

>member
-1 MLENNASE
+1 MRE
-9 SHACQFFSE
+9 SPSDFPAIFIC
-18 TKMGQKNR
+18 KMKI
-26 PRGKIRKTISV
+26 IRKILSFV
-37 LLCFALVLA
+37 IAAA
-46 LIPISVLATALHFY
+46 LILAAIPVTLAGNVEEFQQKISSISGVESYEIVASARRNPNRTDGTWVTYVIRIPNTESITIIPSFDEYTSECWVNETCDDAEFEGAYVFADHEECIEDKDGTVPWVDGDKHDFYGIELYTGSTTNGDYQSILVYVYLDNSTSDLPDKKALAEK
-60 PVITYTENG
+60 ITEAKGKNSSNCKTEN
-69 QTKTLSLSNDDSVG
+69 
-83 LWNYGG
+83 
-89 DNDADLFLIS
+89 
-99 LPSGAEIQNIS
+99 
-110 IPDMSQYVI
+110 
-119 EMEIDGVDD
+119 
-128 VLDATSYYSQKTF
+128 
-141 PTLQTIKEQVTI
+141 
-153 ISDTGFRTPDS
+153 
-164 NADEGYSYALA
+164 
-175 DDETGITEE
+175 
-184 MLNKIPNKSV
+184 
-194 EGYLLVFYVKDS
+194 
-206 RDNWIALPG
+206 
-215 IIIQYPTGNS
+215 
-225 SVPETPEIKEIK
+225 
-237 TEIAKVDGEAASK
+237 
-250 WIQSGDRYNGK
+250 DRYNAGTK
-261 TTSQNEA
+261 AVSEK
-268 GFWSDLQPI
+268 GFWSDFQTA
-277 LTTAK
+277 LTSAESVNANANATRQQVDSALGALTA
-282 DIVAGKSSANPSEIL
+282 AMA
-297 TKLKNAIVNLIP
+297 NLIP

-325 KKSNDD
+325 KKSNDA

-354 DALFQKDAETGKVE
+354 ESLFQKNDETGKVE

-415 CELADKA
+415 CDLADKA

-471 DAYYLGL
+471 DAYYLDL

-494 ASLKKPT
+494 ASLKDPD
-501 GFPQGE
+501 FYHVDSE
-507 WASTTWTGSVT
+507 WTSTTWTGSVT

-527 LETQLTDKG
+527 LETQLG
-536 KLYYGGKI
+536 SKLYNKGRLDG
-544 DNYGA
+544 YGA
-549 ASYAAIINGVYPHS
+549 ASYAALINGVYAHS
-563 LQSFNSYF
+563 LQSFSYYF
-571 SDDYYENGTRVY
+571 SDDYNENGTRVY

-589 LHDGDMVELA
+589 LHDGDTVELV
-599 LLPTPEVSSYAGA
+599 LLPQPKISSYAGA
-612 GNSLNENYTMRYMQT
+612 PNPLAENYTMRYMQT
-627 ARFEQDGEPVTGTL
+627 ARFEQDGVPVTGTL

-667 SAFSGAKLYVSP
+667 SAFSGAELYVSP
-679 ENSGTTAAA
+679 ENSGTTAAT
-688 AGEAAAPTFDTG
+688 AGDAAAPSLDTG
-700 YQTDENGN
+700 YQTDANGD

-722 AVDPRD
+722 AADLRD
-728 GKGFWGN
+728 DKGYFGN

-776 QELDD
+776 QELND
-781 SYQDVDRTLFTND
+781 SYQDVDRTLFTDD
-794 ELKQIDDTYAEKRE
+794 ELKQIDDTYNESCEK
-808 AFQTVTNL
+808 FKTLDNL
-816 TNAKNLVR
+816 TVAKNLVR

-833 EKAHKNSDFP
+833 AKKH
-843 KERSIQGA
+843 QGNDAWRANNLRYA
-851 LNCLPDD
+851 LDMLPDD
-858 VRDFTQGFAERFR
+858 LNDFTQGFAERFR
-871 YLQSMIDSATQH
+871 WLQSEMALATEH
-883 QINQMTTA
+883 QINQMSTA

-904 EDGTNLPAEVDPTV
+904 TDGSTLPAAVNPTV
-918 TVKVMGDTDYQNDF
+918 TVTIADGADYQGDF
-932 IVANDRSYSYVPSD
+932 LVANNRNYAYVSD
-946 YAKDDSRVNV
+946 EYANGNERVNI
-956 PGSDDNRIRTSA
+956 PSATGKLRKEA
-968 ALGAFDGTDGYRVQE
+968 ALGAFDATDYRVQE
-983 GSYYQLI
+983 GATYQLT

-995 EGGAYECSYNAT
+995 KSGAYECNYRAK
-1007 VVKVEVEDEDGNPIE
+1007 VVKVEVVDENGNPIE
-1022 GVTVRTP
+1022 GATTGIY
-1029 NYTDANPDS
+1029 NYTEDHDS
-1038 SRRRFFYEP
+1038 TRRRHY
-1047 SSTGYDGKGANGMKA
+1047 YDPLDATKGEAGMTA
-1062 AIITFDC
+1062 ATVSFSC
-1069 VMPHNIVVKVYLE
+1069 VMPRNIVVKVYLE

-1089 LTAAKTSLKNELT
+1089 LTATKTSLKNELT
-1102 TAYQA
+1102 AAYQK
-1107 YVKSNY
+1107 YTKSDY
-1113 SNTNWNTLVKAYNDG
+1113 SNANWNKLVKAYNDG
-1128 IANIGKAEDVTT
+1128 IADIEKAADVTT
-1140 ATAAKTAA
+1140 ATDAKNAA
-1148 LEAMAAVDA
+1148 LAAMQAVVK

-1181 TGKTYWEGTPINHF
+1181 TGKTYWEGTPIDHV

-1207 CVVDALDQH
+1207 CVVDALDAR
-1216 GWSQTGASSNYIS
+1216 GWSQTGASSNYIT
-1229 SINGLSAFDGGSQSG
+1229 SINDLAAFDGGSQSG

-1256 GFGNFTVA
+1256 GFGNFSVA

-1288 GTWNNQN
+1288 GTWSNQN

-1301 DVTNGTIFPAFTSG
+1301 DVTNGTIFPDFTSG

-1338 TATNKNF
+1338 TAANKNF
-1345 LVKTFLNEQVTNNTE
+1345 LVKTFLNEQVTDNTE

-1398 QTANGT
+1398 QTSNGT

-1421 VMGLIDK
+1421 VIGLIDK

-1441 ENGLSI
+1441 ESGLSI
-1447 TRAAYEALSDTSKQN
+1447 TRAAYDALSDTSKQN
-1462 VTNYQKLLDA
+1462 VTNYQKLVDA
-1472 EAGVASFKKTADLSV
+1472 ENGVASFKKTADLSV

-1498 TLEDVEQIKSVQEIY
+1498 TLEDVEPIKSVQEIY

-1535 IEKIDG
+1535 IEKIDR

-1553 STAIGPIDE
+1553 ITAIGPIDK
-1562 ITLESAKQIQKA
+1562 ITLESAELIQKA

-1587 IVEYAKPVNYYT
+1587 IVKCAEPVDYYT
-1599 LLDAEVKLKE
+1599 LVAAEARLKE

-1628 DNLIDAIGEVTLKS
+1628 DSLIAEIGDVTLDS

-1667 DTLTA
+1667 NTLTA
-1672 AETAYKALVD
+1672 AEAAYKTLVD
-1682 RKAADDVIEKINA
+1682 RKAADDVTEKINE

-1712 AYNALTNDQKLLVE
+1712 AYNALTDDQKPLVE

-1743 EAKDKA
+1743 EAKYEA
-1749 DREAAAQVDE
+1749 DLAAAAQVDE
-1759 MIERLFPVT
+1759 MIERLFPVN

-1781 YEALT
+1781 YDALT
-1786 EDQKALVTRY
+1786 EDQKALVKHY
-1796 SDLVRAE
+1796 DDLVKAE
-1803 KEYSA
+1803 AEFAA
-1808 IPPLTPSTPAK
+1808 IPPLRPVGPSKPSTPT
-1819 PSQKPDTSK
+1819 KPDTSK
-1828 DNLSFTDV
+1828 DNLPFTDV
-1836 TSGSWYYDGVKYVC
+1836 VSGSWYYDGVKYAC

-1855 NGTSANE
+1855 NGTSANA
-1862 FNPNANTT
+1862 FSPNADTT

-1885 TSGGETWYAR
+1885 TSGGATWYTA
-1895 GREWSMG
+1895 GRAWAMEN
-1902 AGISDGTNMT
+1902 GISDGTNME

-1954 TDAMRWAVS
+1954 KEAMQWAVGS
-1963 AGLINGR
+1963 GLIQGS
-1970 TATTLAP
+1970 
-1977 QGNATRAEVA
+1977 GNALTPQANASRAQIA
-1987 SILMRFMQKYTK
+1987 TILMRFAQSIAK

>member
-1 MLENNASE
+1 MGKWFLGDAERHRPFHTRSIALALAILITFGLFSPLCVAATSPYEIDSGNIVGSQNIGTLNGYNLYLVNISKQYDTIKLQEGNDSSTGELVSFLYGDGDYDGITGGSITRNSTNFEKTAAYFQKEKSNISAVTFSEQSDYLLCRLTEFDWVVTFMPVTVGYILIAWEKAASVDKTALDTKITEAESKNASN
-9 SHACQFFSE
+9 C
-18 TKMGQKNR
+18 
-26 PRGKIRKTISV
+26 
-37 LLCFALVLA
+37 
-46 LIPISVLATALHFY
+46 
-60 PVITYTENG
+60 
-69 QTKTLSLSNDDSVG
+69 
-83 LWNYGG
+83 
-89 DNDADLFLIS
+89 
-99 LPSGAEIQNIS
+99 
-110 IPDMSQYVI
+110 
-119 EMEIDGVDD
+119 
-128 VLDATSYYSQKTF
+128 
-141 PTLQTIKEQVTI
+141 
-153 ISDTGFRTPDS
+153 
-164 NADEGYSYALA
+164 
-175 DDETGITEE
+175 
-184 MLNKIPNKSV
+184 
-194 EGYLLVFYVKDS
+194 
-206 RDNWIALPG
+206 
-215 IIIQYPTGNS
+215 
-225 SVPETPEIKEIK
+225 K
-237 TEIAKVDGEAASK
+237 TED
-250 WIQSGDRYNGK
+250 DRYNAGTK
-261 TTSQNEA
+261 AVSEN
-268 GFWSDLQPI
+268 GFWSDFQTA
-277 LTTAK
+277 LTSAESVNNSAAATQDQVDSALETLTA
-282 DIVAGKSSANPSEIL
+282 AMA
-297 TKLKNAIVNLIP
+297 NLIP

-354 DALFQKDAETGKVE
+354 ESLFQKNDKTGKIE
-368 PTTENV
+368 PTAENV
-374 AGNQGKADGYATKLT
+374 ADNQGKADGYADALDEAT
-389 NAYKEL
+389 AEL
-395 ASALDRYGSVSLALD
+395 ARTPDRYGDVSLALD

-422 IGNTALDGRDT
+422 ISNSALNGRDT

-445 QEYVE
+445 QKYAE

-478 TNTADS
+478 TNTAES
-484 ITVNVRVTDS
+484 ITVNVRVTDT
-494 ASLKKPT
+494 ASLKDPDFYHVDST
-501 GFPQGE
+501 
-507 WASTTWTGSVT
+507 WTSTTWTGPVT

-527 LETQLTDKG
+527 LETQLG
-536 KLYYGGKI
+536 SKLYNKGRQDGF
-544 DNYGA
+544 GA
-549 ASYAAIINGVYPHS
+549 VSYAAIINGVYPHS
-563 LQSFNSYF
+563 LQHFSSYF
-571 SDDYYENGTRVY
+571 IDDYYEDQAYVC
-583 YSDRYV
+583 YSDQYV
-589 LHDGDMVELA
+589 LHDGDTVELA
-599 LLPTPEVSSYAGA
+599 LLPTPTVSAYVGEI
-612 GNSLNENYTMRYMQT
+612 SLNTNYTMRYMQT
-627 ARFEQDGEPVTGTL
+627 ARFEQDGAPITGTL
-641 TVNEGEPL
+641 TATEGEPL

-679 ENSGTTAAA
+679 ENSGTTAAT

-700 YQTDENGN
+700 YQTDANGD

-728 GKGFWGN
+728 GKGFFGN

-781 SYQDVDRTLFTND
+781 SYQDVDRTLFTDD
-794 ELKQIDDTYAEKRE
+794 ELRQIDETYAKKCE

-816 TNAKNLVR
+816 TDAKNLVR

-843 KERSIQGA
+843 KEISIQSA

-932 IVANDRSYSYVPSD
+932 IVANDRSYNYVLSD
-946 YAKDDSRVNV
+946 YANADSRVNV
-956 PGSDDNRIRTSA
+956 PGSKERSIRTSA

-1007 VVKVEVEDEDGNPIE
+1007 VVKVEVEDEAGSPIE
-1022 GVTVRTP
+1022 GVTVQTP

-1047 SSTGYDGKGANGMKA
+1047 SSTGYDGKGENGMKA

-1069 VMPHNIVVKVYLE
+1069 VMPRNIVVKVYLE

-1181 TGKTYWEGTPINHF
+1181 TGKTYWEGAPINHF
-1195 EVNLTAASTMMT
+1195 EVGLTAASTMMT
-1207 CVVDALDQH
+1207 CVVDALNEH

-1390 MNTQAGNT
+1390 MNAQAGNT

-1447 TRAAYEALSDTSKQN
+1447 TRAAYDALSDTSKQN

-1472 EAGVASFKKTADLSV
+1472 EVGVASFKKTADLSV

-1535 IEKIDG
+1535 IEKIDR

-1553 STAIGPIDE
+1553 IAAIGPIDE
-1562 ITLESAKQIQKA
+1562 ITLESAEQIQKA

-1672 AETAYKALVD
+1672 AEAAYKALVD
-1682 RKAADDVIEKINA
+1682 QKAADDVMEKINE
-1695 IGKVTL
+1695 IGEVTL
-1701 ESKTAIEAARA
+1701 DSKTAIEAARA
-1712 AYNALTNDQKLLVE
+1712 AYDALTNDQKPLVE
-1726 NYDVL
+1726 NYNVL

-1743 EAKDKA
+1743 EAKYEA
-1749 DREAAAQVDE
+1749 DLAAAAQVDE
-1759 MIERLFPVT
+1759 MIKRLFPVN

-1786 EDQKALVTRY
+1786 ADQKALVKHY
-1796 SDLVRAE
+1796 DDLVKAE
-1803 KEYSA
+1803 AEFAA
-1808 IPPLTPSTPAK
+1808 IPPLRPVGPTKPSKPST
-1819 PSQKPDTSK
+1819 PDTSK
-1828 DNLSFTDV
+1828 DNLPFTDV
-1836 TSGSWYYDGVKYVC
+1836 TSGSWYYDGVKYAC

-1855 NGTSANE
+1855 NGTSANA
-1862 FNPNANTT
+1862 FSPNADTT

-1885 TSGGETWYAR
+1885 TSGGVTWYTA
-1895 GREWSMG
+1895 GRAWAMEN
-1902 AGISDGTNMT
+1902 GISDGTNME

-1947 SSVSGWA
+1947 SGVSGWA
-1954 TDAMRWAVS
+1954 KEAMQWAVGS
-1963 AGLINGR
+1963 GLIQGS
-1970 TATTLAP
+1970 
-1977 QGNATRAEVA
+1977 GNALTPQANASRAQIA
-1987 SILMRFMQKYTK
+1987 TILMRFAQSIAK

>member
-1 MLENNASE
+1 M
-9 SHACQFFSE
+9 
-18 TKMGQKNR
+18 K
-26 PRGKIRKTISV
+26 KIVSLLLVIT
-37 LLCFALVLA
+37 LLCGLLVPVYAEAKTVTVELLA
-46 LIPISVLATALHFY
+46 SGLAENTYDSTYTGSISLPNNKTFSGTTYIKAIEDIGATLEYKNSTNKNIGLKYTGLLISPTVGLNGTSVLASALTGISVSGTDLTSAGFPEASIKSGY
-60 PVITYTENG
+60 DYYFIVIFCSQLKKGGKPIGDDYAVLVQIKKAGSDSVDKSDLAAEITKAEGKNASNCKTEN
-69 QTKTLSLSNDDSVG
+69 
-83 LWNYGG
+83 
-89 DNDADLFLIS
+89 
-99 LPSGAEIQNIS
+99 
-110 IPDMSQYVI
+110 
-119 EMEIDGVDD
+119 
-128 VLDATSYYSQKTF
+128 
-141 PTLQTIKEQVTI
+141 
-153 ISDTGFRTPDS
+153 
-164 NADEGYSYALA
+164 
-175 DDETGITEE
+175 
-184 MLNKIPNKSV
+184 
-194 EGYLLVFYVKDS
+194 
-206 RDNWIALPG
+206 
-215 IIIQYPTGNS
+215 
-225 SVPETPEIKEIK
+225 
-237 TEIAKVDGEAASK
+237 
-250 WIQSGDRYNGK
+250 DRYNAGTK
-261 TTSQNEA
+261 AVSEN
-268 GFWSDLQPI
+268 GFWSDFQAALTSAKSVNDSTAATQKQVDSALEA
-277 LTTAK
+277 LTTAM
-282 DIVAGKSSANPSEIL
+282 A
-297 TKLKNAIVNLIP
+297 NLIP

-354 DALFQKDAETGKVE
+354 ESLFQKNDETGKVE

-415 CELADKA
+415 CDLADKA

-461 EIRTAYRELF
+461 EIRTAYRTLF

-478 TNTADS
+478 TNTAES

-494 ASLKKPT
+494 ASLKDPD
-501 GFPQGE
+501 FYHVDSE
-507 WASTTWTGSVT
+507 WTSTTWTGSVT

-527 LETQLTDKG
+527 LETQLG
-536 KLYYGGKI
+536 SKLYNKGRLDG
-544 DNYGA
+544 YGA
-549 ASYAAIINGVYPHS
+549 ASYAALINGVYAHS
-563 LQSFNSYF
+563 LQSFSYYF
-571 SDDYYENGTRVY
+571 SDDYNENGTRVY

-589 LHDGDMVELA
+589 LHDGDTVELV
-599 LLPTPEVSSYAGA
+599 LLPQPKISSYAGA
-612 GNSLNENYTMRYMQT
+612 PNPLAENYTMRYMQT
-627 ARFEQDGEPVTGTL
+627 ARFEQDGVPVTGTL

-667 SAFSGAKLYVSP
+667 SAFSGAELYVSP
-679 ENSGTTAAA
+679 ESASSTAAT
-688 AGEAAAPTFDTG
+688 AGEAVAPSLDTG
-700 YQTDENGN
+700 YQTDANGD

-722 AVDPRD
+722 AADLRD
-728 GKGFWGN
+728 DKGFWGN

-748 SMTVGASVWIYVN
+748 SMTAGASVWVYVN
-761 AKSGDELTAGLAALK
+761 AKSGDELASGLAALK

-781 SYQDVDRTLFTND
+781 SYQDVDRTLFTEE
-794 ELKQIDDTYAEKRE
+794 ELKQIDDTYNESCEK
-808 AFQTVTNL
+808 FKSLDNL
-816 TNAKNLVR
+816 TDAKALVR

-833 EKAHKNSDFP
+833 SKQHQGSDAW
-843 KERSIQGA
+843 RANNLRYA
-851 LNCLPDD
+851 LDMLPDD
-858 VRDFTQGFAERFR
+858 LNDFTQGFAERFR
-871 YLQSMIDSATQH
+871 WLQSEMALATEH
-883 QINQMTTA
+883 QINQMSTA

-904 EDGTNLPAEVDPTV
+904 TDGSTLKEAVNPTV
-918 TVKVMGDTDYQNDF
+918 TVTVTDGTEYQGDF
-932 IVANDRSYSYVPSD
+932 IVANNRSYSYVSSE
-946 YAKDDSRVNV
+946 YANGNERVNI
-956 PGSDDNRIRTSA
+956 PSATGNLRKEA
-968 ALGAFDGTDGYRVQE
+968 ALGAFDATDYRVQE
-983 GSYYQLI
+983 GSEYQLI

-995 EGGAYECSYNAT
+995 DGKVTECDYNAK
-1007 VVKVEVEDEDGNPIE
+1007 VVKIEVLDKDTGKPIE
-1022 GVTVRTP
+1022 GVTTGIY
-1029 NYTDANPDS
+1029 NYTEDRGS
-1038 SRRRFFYEP
+1038 SRARFYYTP
-1047 SSTGYDGKGANGMKA
+1047 DGGGAYDQGEYGMTA
-1062 AIITFDC
+1062 ATVRFTC
-1069 VMPHNIVVKVYLE
+1069 VMPHNILVKVYLE

-1102 TAYQA
+1102 AAYQT
-1107 YVKSNY
+1107 YTKSEY

-1128 IANIGKAEDVTT
+1128 IANIEKAEDVTT
-1140 ATAAKTAA
+1140 ATDAKTAA
-1148 LEAMAAVDA
+1148 LAAMADVVK
-1157 DMAQDYGTVY
+1157 DMEAAYGTVY
-1167 VTIENTTFTHDLWP
+1167 VTVENTTFTRDLWP
-1181 TGKTYWEGTPINHF
+1181 TGKTYWDGTPIDHF
-1195 EVNLTAASTMMT
+1195 PVELDSTSTMMS
-1207 CVVDALDQH
+1207 CVVEALDEH
-1216 GWSQTGASSNYIS
+1216 GWKQTGASSNYIT

-1244 WMGTLNDWFTNE
+1244 WMGTLNDWFNNE

-1278 TRTGYGEDLG
+1278 TRTGYGADLG
-1288 GTWNNQN
+1288 GTWGGEDAQN
-1295 TTLRAL
+1295 TTLKEL
-1301 DVTNGTIFPAFTSG
+1301 KVTGGTIFPDFTSG
-1315 TIGSTNEYTLQIDD
+1315 TIGSTTEYTLQIAD

-1345 LVKTFLNEQVTNNTE
+1345 LVKTFLNEQVTDNTE

-1398 QTANGT
+1398 QTSGGT

-1428 YCVKVES
+1428 YCIKVES

-1441 ENGLSI
+1441 ESGLSI
-1447 TRAAYEALSDTSKQN
+1447 TRAAYDALSEDSQKN

-1498 TLEDVEQIKSVQEIY
+1498 TLEDVEQIKSVQKIY

-1541 LNQAAADKVIAD
+1541 LNQEAANKVIAD
-1553 STAIGPIDE
+1553 ITAIGPIDK
-1562 ITLESAKQIQKA
+1562 ITLESAKQIQTA
-1574 RAGYDALNKYAQY
+1574 RAGYAALNKYAQY
-1587 IVEYAKPVNYYT
+1587 IVECAKPVNYYT
-1599 LLDAEVKLKE
+1599 LLDAEAKLKE
-1609 LQDAAAEQERIDR
+1609 LQDAAAEQERIDK

-1628 DNLIDAIGEVTLKS
+1628 DSLIDEIGDVTLDS

-1682 RKAADDVIEKINA
+1682 RKAADDVMEKINE

-1712 AYNALTNDQKLLVE
+1712 AYNALTNDQKTLVE

-1743 EAKDKA
+1743 EAKHEA
-1749 DREAAAQVDE
+1749 DLAAAAQVDE
-1759 MIERLFPVT
+1759 MIERLFPVN

-1781 YEALT
+1781 YDALT
-1786 EDQKALVTRY
+1786 EDQKALVKHY
-1796 SDLVRAE
+1796 DDLVKAE
-1803 KEYSA
+1803 AEFAA
-1808 IPPLTPSTPAK
+1808 IPPLRPVGPSKPSKPST
-1819 PSQKPDTSK
+1819 PDTSK
-1828 DNLSFTDV
+1828 DNLPFTDV
-1836 TSGSWYYDGVKYVC
+1836 VSGSWYYDGVKYAY

-1855 NGTSANE
+1855 NGTGANA
-1862 FNPNANTT
+1862 FNPNADTT
-1870 RSMIV
+1870 RGMIV

-1885 TSGGETWYAR
+1885 TSGGATWYTA
-1895 GREWSMG
+1895 GREWAMEN
-1902 AGISDGTNMT
+1902 GISDGTNME

-1954 TDAMRWAVS
+1954 KEAMQWAVGS
-1963 AGLINGR
+1963 GLIQGSNNALTPQANASR
-1970 TATTLAP
+1970 AQIAT
-1977 QGNATRAEVA
+1977 
-1987 SILMRFMQKYTK
+1987 ILMRFAQNIAK

>member
-1 MLENNASE
+1 MISWSEKTSVTVNKSELTEKITEAKNKNSNN
-9 SHACQFFSE
+9 C
-18 TKMGQKNR
+18 K
-26 PRGKIRKTISV
+26 
-37 LLCFALVLA
+37 
-46 LIPISVLATALHFY
+46 
-60 PVITYTENG
+60 TEN
-69 QTKTLSLSNDDSVG
+69 
-83 LWNYGG
+83 
-89 DNDADLFLIS
+89 
-99 LPSGAEIQNIS
+99 
-110 IPDMSQYVI
+110 
-119 EMEIDGVDD
+119 
-128 VLDATSYYSQKTF
+128 
-141 PTLQTIKEQVTI
+141 
-153 ISDTGFRTPDS
+153 
-164 NADEGYSYALA
+164 
-175 DDETGITEE
+175 
-184 MLNKIPNKSV
+184 
-194 EGYLLVFYVKDS
+194 
-206 RDNWIALPG
+206 
-215 IIIQYPTGNS
+215 
-225 SVPETPEIKEIK
+225 
-237 TEIAKVDGEAASK
+237 
-250 WIQSGDRYNGK
+250 DRYNAGTK
-261 TTSQNEA
+261 AVSEK
-268 GFWSDLQPI
+268 GFWSDFQTA
-277 LTTAK
+277 LTSAKSVNENTAATQQQV
-282 DIVAGKSSANPSEIL
+282 DSALEAL
-297 TKLKNAIVNLIP
+297 TAAMANLIP
-309 IGQINP
+309 AEQINP

-331 LKGYNDKT
+331 LKGCTEKT

-354 DALFQKDAETGKVE
+354 DALFQKNAEGIVE

-374 AGNQGKADGYATKLT
+374 ATNQGKADDYATTLSKAT
-389 NAYKEL
+389 AEL
-395 ASALDRYGSVSLALD
+395 ARTLDRYGDVSLALD

-422 IGNTALDGRDT
+422 VSNTALNGRDT

-445 QEYVE
+445 QKYAE

-461 EIRTAYRELF
+461 EIRTAYRDLF

-478 TNTADS
+478 TNTAES
-484 ITVNVRVTDS
+484 ITVNVRVTDT
-494 ASLKKPT
+494 ASLKDPDFYHVDST
-501 GFPQGE
+501 
-507 WASTTWTGSVT
+507 WTSTTWTGSVT

-527 LETQLTDKG
+527 LETQLG
-536 KLYYGGKI
+536 SKLYNKGRQDGF
-544 DNYGA
+544 GA

-563 LQSFNSYF
+563 LQHFSSYF
-571 SDDYYENGTRVY
+571 IDDYYEDQAYVC

-589 LHDGDMVELA
+589 LHDGDTVELA
-599 LLPTPEVSSYAGA
+599 LLPKPTVSAYVGEI
-612 GNSLNENYTMRYMQT
+612 SLNTNYTMRYMQT
-627 ARFEQDGEPVTGTL
+627 ARFEQDGAPITGTL
-641 TVNEGEPL
+641 TATEGEPL

-700 YQTDENGN
+700 YQTDANGD

-728 GKGFWGN
+728 GKGFFGN

-743 IEELP
+743 IKELP

-781 SYQDVDRTLFTND
+781 SYQDVDRTLFTDD
-794 ELKQIDDTYAEKRE
+794 ERKQIDEAYAKKCE

-816 TNAKNLVR
+816 TAAKNLVR

-843 KERSIQGA
+843 KETSIQSA

-932 IVANDRSYSYVPSD
+932 IVANNRSYNYVPSD
-946 YAKDDSRVNV
+946 YANADSRVNV
-956 PGSDDNRIRTSA
+956 PGSKESSIRTSA

-1007 VVKVEVEDEDGNPIE
+1007 VVKVEVEDEDGSPIE
-1022 GVTVRTP
+1022 GVTVQTP
-1029 NYTDANPDS
+1029 NYTDANQYS

-1047 SSTGYDGKGANGMKA
+1047 SSTGYDGKGENGMKA

-1069 VMPHNIVVKVYLE
+1069 VMPRNIVVKVYLE

-1089 LTAAKTSLKNELT
+1089 LTKAKTSLKNELT

-1128 IANIGKAEDVTT
+1128 IANIGKAEDVTA

-1181 TGKTYWEGTPINHF
+1181 TGKTYWEGAPINHF
-1195 EVNLTAASTMMT
+1195 EVDLTAASTMMT

-1216 GWSQTGASSNYIS
+1216 GWSQTGASSNYVS

-1256 GFGNFTVA
+1256 GFGNFSVA

-1288 GTWNNQN
+1288 GTWSNQN
-1295 TTLRAL
+1295 TTLEAL
-1301 DVTNGTIFPAFTSG
+1301 DVTNGTIFPDFTSG

-1338 TATNKNF
+1338 TAANKNF
-1345 LVKTFLNEQVTNNTE
+1345 LVKTFLNEQVTDNTE

-1398 QTANGT
+1398 QTSNGT

-1428 YCVKVES
+1428 YCIKVEN

-1441 ENGLSI
+1441 ESGLSI
-1447 TRAAYEALSDTSKQN
+1447 TRAAYDALSDTSKQN
-1462 VTNYQKLLDA
+1462 VTNYQKLVDA
-1472 EAGVASFKKTADLSV
+1472 ENGVASFKKTADLSV

-1541 LNQAAADKVIAD
+1541 LNQEAANKVIAD
-1553 STAIGPIDE
+1553 IAAIGSIDE
-1562 ITLESAKQIQKA
+1562 ITLESAEQIQKA

-1587 IVEYAKPVNYYT
+1587 IVECAEPVNYYT
-1599 LLDAEVKLKE
+1599 LLDAEAKLKE

-1622 AAAAAV
+1622 TAAAAV
-1628 DNLIDAIGEVTLKS
+1628 DSLIDEIGDVTLDS

-1667 DTLTA
+1667 NTLTA
-1672 AETAYKALVD
+1672 AEAAYKNLVD
-1682 RKAADDVIEKINA
+1682 QKAADDVMEKINE
-1695 IGKVTL
+1695 IGEVTL
-1701 ESKTAIEAARA
+1701 DSKTAIEAARA
-1712 AYNALTNDQKLLVE
+1712 AYNALTPDQKPLVE
-1726 NYDVL
+1726 NYNVL
-1731 TAAEAELARLEA
+1731 TDAEAELARLEA
-1743 EAKDKA
+1743 EAKYEA
-1749 DREAAAQVDE
+1749 DLAAAAQVDE
-1759 MIERLFPVT
+1759 MIERLFPVN

-1781 YEALT
+1781 YDALT
-1786 EDQKALVTRY
+1786 ADQKALVKHY
-1796 SDLVRAE
+1796 DDLVKAE
-1803 KEYSA
+1803 AEFA
-1808 IPPLTPSTPAK
+1808 EIPPITPVGPSKPSKPST
-1819 PSQKPDTSK
+1819 PDTSK
-1828 DNLSFTDV
+1828 DNLPFTDV
-1836 TSGSWYYDGVKYVC
+1836 VSGSWYYDGVKYAC
-1850 DNGLM
+1850 ANGLM
-1855 NGTSANE
+1855 NGTSANA
-1862 FNPNANTT
+1862 FSPNADTT

-1885 TSGGETWYAR
+1885 TSGGATWYTA
-1895 GREWSMG
+1895 GRAWAMEN
-1902 AGISDGTNMT
+1902 GISDGTNME

-1954 TDAMRWAVS
+1954 KEAMQWAVGS
-1963 AGLINGR
+1963 GLIQGS
-1970 TATTLAP
+1970 
-1977 QGNATRAEVA
+1977 GNALTPQANASRAQIA
-1987 SILMRFMQKYTK
+1987 TILMRFAQSIAK

>member
-1 MLENNASE
+1 MGKWFLGDAERHRPFHTRSIALALAILITFGLFSPLCVAATPSYEIDSGNIVGSQNIGTLNGYNLYLVNISKQYDTIKLQEGNDSSTGELVSFLYGDGDYDGITGGSITRNSTNFKKTATYFQKEKSNI
-9 SHACQFFSE
+9 SAVTFSE
-18 TKMGQKNR
+18 Q
-26 PRGKIRKTISV
+26 SDY
-37 LLCFALVLA
+37 LLCRLTEFDWVVTFAPVTVGYI
-46 LIPISVLATALHFY
+46 LIAWEKAASVDKTALD
-60 PVITYTENG
+60 
-69 QTKTLSLSNDDSVG
+69 TK
-83 LWNYGG
+83 
-89 DNDADLFLIS
+89 
-99 LPSGAEIQNIS
+99 
-110 IPDMSQYVI
+110 
-119 EMEIDGVDD
+119 
-128 VLDATSYYSQKTF
+128 
-141 PTLQTIKEQVTI
+141 
-153 ISDTGFRTPDS
+153 
-164 NADEGYSYALA
+164 
-175 DDETGITEE
+175 ITEAE
-184 MLNKIPNKSV
+184 NK
-194 EGYLLVFYVKDS
+194 
-206 RDNWIALPG
+206 
-215 IIIQYPTGNS
+215 NS
-225 SVPETPEIKEIK
+225 SNCK
-237 TEIAKVDGEAASK
+237 TEK
-250 WIQSGDRYNGK
+250 DRYNAGTK
-261 TTSQNEA
+261 AVSEK
-268 GFWSDLQPI
+268 GFWSDFQTA
-277 LTTAK
+277 LTSAKSVNENTAATQQQV
-282 DIVAGKSSANPSEIL
+282 DSALGAL
-297 TKLKNAIVNLIP
+297 TATMANLIP

-354 DALFQKDAETGKVE
+354 ESLFQKNDETGKVE

-395 ASALDRYGSVSLALD
+395 ASALDGYGSVSLALD

-415 CELADKA
+415 CDLADKA

-471 DAYYLGL
+471 DAYYLDL

-494 ASLKKPT
+494 ASLKDPD
-501 GFPQGE
+501 FYHVDSE
-507 WASTTWTGSVT
+507 WTSTTWTGSVT

-527 LETQLTDKG
+527 LETQLG
-536 KLYYGGKI
+536 SKLYNKGRLDG
-544 DNYGA
+544 YGA
-549 ASYAAIINGVYPHS
+549 ASYAALINGVYAHS
-563 LQSFNSYF
+563 LQSFSYYF
-571 SDDYYENGTRVY
+571 SDDYNENGTRVY

-589 LHDGDMVELA
+589 LHDGDTVELV
-599 LLPTPEVSSYAGA
+599 LLPQPKISSYAGA
-612 GNSLNENYTMRYMQT
+612 PNPLAENYTMRYMQT
-627 ARFEQDGEPVTGTL
+627 ARFEQDGVPVTGTL

-667 SAFSGAKLYVSP
+667 SAFSGAELYVSP
-679 ENSGTTAAA
+679 ENSGTTAAT
-688 AGEAAAPTFDTG
+688 AGDAAAPSLDTG
-700 YQTDENGN
+700 YQTDANGD

-722 AVDPRD
+722 AADLRD
-728 GKGFWGN
+728 DKGYFGN

-748 SMTVGASVWIYVN
+748 SMTAGASVWVYVN
-761 AKSGDELTAGLAALK
+761 PKSGDELASGLAALK

-781 SYQDVDRTLFTND
+781 SYQDVDRTLFTEA
-794 ELKQIDDTYAEKRE
+794 ELKQIDDTYNESCEK
-808 AFQTVTNL
+808 FKSLDNL
-816 TNAKNLVR
+816 TDAKKLVR

-833 EKAHKNSDFP
+833 SKQHQGSDAW
-843 KERSIQGA
+843 RANNLRYA
-851 LNCLPDD
+851 LDMLPDD
-858 VRDFTQGFAERFR
+858 LNDFTQGFAERFR
-871 YLQSMIDSATQH
+871 WLQSEMALATEH
-883 QINQMTTA
+883 QINQMSTA

-904 EDGTNLPAEVDPTV
+904 TDGSTLKEAVNPTV
-918 TVKVMGDTDYQNDF
+918 TVTVADGAEYQNDF
-932 IVANDRSYSYVPSD
+932 IVANNRSYSYVSD
-946 YAKDDSRVNV
+946 EYANGNERVNI
-956 PGSDDNRIRTSA
+956 PSATGNLRKEA
-968 ALGAFDGTDGYRVQE
+968 ALGAFDATDYRVQE
-983 GSYYQLI
+983 GSEYQLI

-995 EGGAYECSYNAT
+995 DGKVTECDYNAK
-1007 VVKVEVEDEDGNPIE
+1007 VVKIEVLDKDTGKPIE
-1022 GVTVRTP
+1022 GVTTGIY
-1029 NYTDANPDS
+1029 NYTEDRGS
-1038 SRRRFFYEP
+1038 SRARFYYTP
-1047 SSTGYDGKGANGMKA
+1047 DGGGAYDQGEYGMTA
-1062 AIITFDC
+1062 ATVRFTC
-1069 VMPHNIVVKVYLE
+1069 VMPHNILVKVYLE

-1102 TAYQA
+1102 AAYQT
-1107 YVKSNY
+1107 YTKSEY

-1128 IANIGKAEDVTT
+1128 IANIEKAEDVTT
-1140 ATAAKTAA
+1140 ATDAKTAA
-1148 LEAMAAVDA
+1148 LAAMAAVVK
-1157 DMAQDYGTVY
+1157 DMEAAYGTVY
-1167 VTIENTTFTHDLWP
+1167 VTVENTTFTRDLWP
-1181 TGKTYWEGTPINHF
+1181 TGKTYWDGTPIDHF
-1195 EVNLTAASTMMT
+1195 PVELDSTSTMMS
-1207 CVVDALDQH
+1207 CVVEALDEH
-1216 GWSQTGASSNYIS
+1216 GWKQTGASSNYIT

-1244 WMGTLNDWFTNE
+1244 WMGTLNDWFNNE

-1278 TRTGYGEDLG
+1278 TRTGYGADLG
-1288 GTWNNQN
+1288 GTWGGEDAQN
-1295 TTLRAL
+1295 TTLKAL
-1301 DVTNGTIFPAFTSG
+1301 EVTGGTIFPDFTSG
-1315 TIGSTNEYTLQIDD
+1315 TIGSTNEYTLQIAD

-1345 LVKTFLNEQVTNNTE
+1345 LVKTFLNEQVTDNTE

-1398 QTANGT
+1398 QTSGGT

-1428 YCVKVES
+1428 YCIKVES

-1441 ENGLSI
+1441 ESGLSI
-1447 TRAAYEALSDTSKQN
+1447 TRAAYDALSEDSQKN

-1472 EAGVASFKKTADLSV
+1472 EAGVASFKKTAELSV

-1498 TLEDVEQIKSVQEIY
+1498 TLEDVEQIKSVQETY

-1553 STAIGPIDE
+1553 IAAIGPIDE
-1562 ITLESAKQIQKA
+1562 ITLESAEQIQKA

-1587 IVEYAKPVNYYT
+1587 IVECAEPVSYYT
-1599 LLDAEVKLKE
+1599 LLEAEAKLKE
-1609 LQDAAAEQERIDR
+1609 LQEAAAEQERIDR

-1628 DNLIDAIGEVTLKS
+1628 DSLIDEIGDVTLES

-1672 AETAYKALVD
+1672 AEAAYKALVD
-1682 RKAADDVIEKINA
+1682 QKAADDVMEKINE
-1695 IGKVTL
+1695 IGEVTL
-1701 ESKTAIEAARA
+1701 DSKTAIEAARA
-1712 AYNALTNDQKLLVE
+1712 AYDALTNDQKPLVE
-1726 NYDVL
+1726 NYNVL

-1743 EAKDKA
+1743 EAKYEA
-1749 DREAAAQVDE
+1749 DLAAAAQVDE
-1759 MIERLFPVT
+1759 MIKRLFPVN

-1786 EDQKALVTRY
+1786 ADQKALVKHY
-1796 SDLVRAE
+1796 DDLIKAE
-1803 KEYSA
+1803 AEFAA
-1808 IPPLTPSTPAK
+1808 IPPLRPVGPTKPSKPST
-1819 PSQKPDTSK
+1819 PDTSK
-1828 DNLSFTDV
+1828 DNLPFTDV
-1836 TSGSWYYDGVKYVC
+1836 TSGSWYYDGVKYAC

-1855 NGTSANE
+1855 NGTSSNA
-1862 FNPNANTT
+1862 FSPNADTT

-1885 TSGGETWYAR
+1885 TSGGVTWYTA
-1895 GREWSMG
+1895 GRAWAMEN
-1902 AGISDGTNMT
+1902 GISDGTNME

-1947 SSVSGWA
+1947 SGVSGWA
-1954 TDAMRWAVS
+1954 KEAMQWAVGS
-1963 AGLINGR
+1963 GLIQGS
-1970 TATTLAP
+1970 
-1977 QGNATRAEVA
+1977 GNALTPQANASRAQIA
-1987 SILMRFMQKYTK
+1987 TILMRFAQSIAK

>member
-1 MLENNASE
+1 MGKWFLGDAERHRPFHTRSIALALAILITFGLFSPLCVAATPSYEIDSGNIVGSQNIGTLNGYNLYLVNISKQYDTIKLQEGNDSSTGELVSFLYGDGDYDGITGGSITRNSTNFKKTATYFQKEKSNI
-9 SHACQFFSE
+9 SAVTFSE
-18 TKMGQKNR
+18 Q
-26 PRGKIRKTISV
+26 SDY
-37 LLCFALVLA
+37 LLCRLTEFDWVVTFAPVTVGYI
-46 LIPISVLATALHFY
+46 LIAWEKAASVDKTALD
-60 PVITYTENG
+60 
-69 QTKTLSLSNDDSVG
+69 TK
-83 LWNYGG
+83 
-89 DNDADLFLIS
+89 
-99 LPSGAEIQNIS
+99 
-110 IPDMSQYVI
+110 
-119 EMEIDGVDD
+119 
-128 VLDATSYYSQKTF
+128 
-141 PTLQTIKEQVTI
+141 
-153 ISDTGFRTPDS
+153 
-164 NADEGYSYALA
+164 
-175 DDETGITEE
+175 ITEAE
-184 MLNKIPNKSV
+184 NK
-194 EGYLLVFYVKDS
+194 
-206 RDNWIALPG
+206 
-215 IIIQYPTGNS
+215 NS
-225 SVPETPEIKEIK
+225 SNCK
-237 TEIAKVDGEAASK
+237 TEK
-250 WIQSGDRYNGK
+250 DRYNAGTK
-261 TTSQNEA
+261 AVSEK
-268 GFWSDLQPI
+268 GFWSDFQTA
-277 LTTAK
+277 LTSAKSVNENTAATQQQV
-282 DIVAGKSSANPSEIL
+282 DSALGAL
-297 TKLKNAIVNLIP
+297 TATMANLIP

-354 DALFQKDAETGKVE
+354 ESLFQKNDETGKVE

-415 CELADKA
+415 CDLADKA

-471 DAYYLGL
+471 DAYYLDL

-494 ASLKKPT
+494 ASLKDPD
-501 GFPQGE
+501 FYHVDSE
-507 WASTTWTGSVT
+507 WTSTTWTGSVT

-527 LETQLTDKG
+527 LETQIAD
-536 KLYYGGKI
+536 KLYWGGKM
-544 DNYGA
+544 DGFGA

-563 LQSFNSYF
+563 LQHFSSYF
-571 SDDYYENGTRVY
+571 IDDYYEDQAYVC
-583 YSDRYV
+583 YSDQYV
-589 LHDGDMVELA
+589 LHDGDTVELA
-599 LLPTPEVSSYAGA
+599 LLPTPTVSAYVGEI
-612 GNSLNENYTMRYMQT
+612 SLNTNYTMRYMQT
-627 ARFEQDGEPVTGTL
+627 ARFEQDGAPITGTL
-641 TVNEGEPL
+641 TATEGEPL

-700 YQTDENGN
+700 YQSDANGD

-728 GKGFWGN
+728 GKGFFGN

-781 SYQDVDRTLFTND
+781 SYQDVDRTLFTDD
-794 ELKQIDDTYAEKRE
+794 ELRQIDEAYAGKCE

-816 TNAKNLVR
+816 TDAKNLVR

-843 KERSIQGA
+843 KETSIQGA

-858 VRDFTQGFAERFR
+858 VRDFTQGFAARFQ

-932 IVANDRSYSYVPSD
+932 IVANDRSYSYVLSD
-946 YAKDDSRVNV
+946 YANADSRVNV
-956 PGSDDNRIRTSA
+956 PGSKERSIRTSA

-1007 VVKVEVEDEDGNPIE
+1007 VVKVEVEDEAGNPIE
-1022 GVTVRTP
+1022 GVTVQTP
-1029 NYTDANPDS
+1029 NYTDANQYS

-1047 SSTGYDGKGANGMKA
+1047 SSNGYDGKGASGMKA

-1089 LTAAKTSLKNELT
+1089 LTKAKTSLKNELT

-1128 IANIGKAEDVTT
+1128 IANIEKAADVTA

-1181 TGKTYWEGTPINHF
+1181 TGKTYWEGAPINHF
-1195 EVNLTAASTMMT
+1195 EVGLTAASTMMT
-1207 CVVDALDQH
+1207 CVVDALNEH

-1345 LVKTFLNEQVTNNTE
+1345 LVKTFLNEQVTGNTE

-1390 MNTQAGNT
+1390 MNAQAGNT

-1447 TRAAYEALSDTSKQN
+1447 TRAAYDALSDTSKQN
-1462 VTNYQKLLDA
+1462 VTNYQKLVDA
-1472 EAGVASFKKTADLSV
+1472 ENGVASFKKTADLSV

-1498 TLEDVEQIKSVQEIY
+1498 TLEDVEPIKSVQEIY

-1535 IEKIDG
+1535 IEKIDR

-1553 STAIGPIDE
+1553 IAAIGPIDE

-1682 RKAADDVIEKINA
+1682 RKAADDVIEKINE

-1786 EDQKALVTRY
+1786 EDQKALVKHY
-1796 SDLVRAE
+1796 DDLVKAE
-1803 KEYSA
+1803 AEFAA
-1808 IPPLTPSTPAK
+1808 IPPLRAVGPSKPSKPST
-1819 PSQKPDTSK
+1819 PDTSK
-1828 DNLSFTDV
+1828 DNLPFTDV
-1836 TSGSWYYDGVKYVC
+1836 ASGSWYYDGVKYVC

-1885 TSGGETWYAR
+1885 TSGGATWYTA
-1895 GREWSMG
+1895 GRAWAMEN
-1902 AGISDGTNMT
+1902 GISDGTNME

-1931 GYDVSASASLS
+1931 GYDVSASADIS

-1947 SSVSGWA
+1947 SSVSSWA

>member
-1 MLENNASE
+1 M
-9 SHACQFFSE
+9 
-18 TKMGQKNR
+18 
-26 PRGKIRKTISV
+26 RKTSSIYAKNVGANRHPHFLRIVS
-37 LLCFALVLA
+37 LFLSIIIAACSLNL
-46 LIPISVLATALHFY
+46 TALAADKELQIGMTSTERVGTISYQTSTY
-60 PVITYTENG
+60 PLLYIHVNGQEYDAVSITKESGSIVVNDTTYSYPKFILVSKDGSVGGDGSIPYDQNNRIFKAAKKYYEDNVSNIKLNKEDAHSTDEHLLFLLQSGSRRKRVNCAFLVISWSEKTSVTVNKSELTEKITEAKNKNSNNCKTEN
-69 QTKTLSLSNDDSVG
+69 
-83 LWNYGG
+83 
-89 DNDADLFLIS
+89 
-99 LPSGAEIQNIS
+99 
-110 IPDMSQYVI
+110 
-119 EMEIDGVDD
+119 
-128 VLDATSYYSQKTF
+128 
-141 PTLQTIKEQVTI
+141 
-153 ISDTGFRTPDS
+153 
-164 NADEGYSYALA
+164 
-175 DDETGITEE
+175 
-184 MLNKIPNKSV
+184 
-194 EGYLLVFYVKDS
+194 
-206 RDNWIALPG
+206 
-215 IIIQYPTGNS
+215 
-225 SVPETPEIKEIK
+225 
-237 TEIAKVDGEAASK
+237 
-250 WIQSGDRYNGK
+250 DRYNAGTK
-261 TTSQNEA
+261 AVSEK
-268 GFWSDLQPI
+268 GFWSDFQTA
-277 LTTAK
+277 LTSAKSVNENTAATQQQV
-282 DIVAGKSSANPSEIL
+282 DSALEAL
-297 TKLKNAIVNLIP
+297 TAAMANLIP
-309 IGQINP
+309 AEQINP

-331 LKGYNDKT
+331 LKGCTEKT

-354 DALFQKDAETGKVE
+354 DALFQKNAEGIVE

-374 AGNQGKADGYATKLT
+374 ATNQGKADDYATTLSKAT
-389 NAYKEL
+389 AEL
-395 ASALDRYGSVSLALD
+395 ARTLDRYGDVSLALD

-422 IGNTALDGRDT
+422 VSNTALNGRDT

-445 QEYVE
+445 QKYAE

-461 EIRTAYRELF
+461 EIRTAYRDLF

-478 TNTADS
+478 TNTAES
-484 ITVNVRVTDS
+484 ITVNVRVTDT
-494 ASLKKPT
+494 ASLKDPDFYHVDST
-501 GFPQGE
+501 
-507 WASTTWTGSVT
+507 WTSTTWTGSVT

-527 LETQLTDKG
+527 LETQLG
-536 KLYYGGKI
+536 SKLYNKGRQDGF
-544 DNYGA
+544 GA

-563 LQSFNSYF
+563 LQHFSSYF
-571 SDDYYENGTRVY
+571 IDDYYEDQAYVC

-589 LHDGDMVELA
+589 LHDGDTVELA
-599 LLPTPEVSSYAGA
+599 LLPKPTVSAYVGEI
-612 GNSLNENYTMRYMQT
+612 SLNTNYTMRYMQT
-627 ARFEQDGEPVTGTL
+627 ARFEQDGAPITGTL
-641 TVNEGEPL
+641 TATEGEPL

-700 YQTDENGN
+700 YQTDANGD

-728 GKGFWGN
+728 GKGFFGN

-743 IEELP
+743 IKELP

-781 SYQDVDRTLFTND
+781 SYQDVDRTLFTDD
-794 ELKQIDDTYAEKRE
+794 ERKQIDEAYAKKCE

-816 TNAKNLVR
+816 TAAKNLVR

-843 KERSIQGA
+843 KETSIQSA

-932 IVANDRSYSYVPSD
+932 IVANNRSYNYVPSD
-946 YAKDDSRVNV
+946 YANADSRVNV
-956 PGSDDNRIRTSA
+956 PGSKESSIRTSA

-1007 VVKVEVEDEDGNPIE
+1007 VVKVEVEDEDGSPIE
-1022 GVTVRTP
+1022 GVTVQTP
-1029 NYTDANPDS
+1029 NYTDANQYS

-1047 SSTGYDGKGANGMKA
+1047 SSTGYDGKGENGMKA

-1069 VMPHNIVVKVYLE
+1069 VMPRNIVVKVYLE

-1089 LTAAKTSLKNELT
+1089 LTKAKTSLKNELT

-1128 IANIGKAEDVTT
+1128 IANIGKAEDVTA

-1181 TGKTYWEGTPINHF
+1181 TGKTYWEGAPINHF
-1195 EVNLTAASTMMT
+1195 EVDLTAASTMMT

-1216 GWSQTGASSNYIS
+1216 GWSQTGASSNYVS

-1256 GFGNFTVA
+1256 GFGNFSVA

-1288 GTWNNQN
+1288 GTWSNQN
-1295 TTLRAL
+1295 TTLEAL
-1301 DVTNGTIFPAFTSG
+1301 DVTNGTIFPDFTSG

-1338 TATNKNF
+1338 TAANKNF
-1345 LVKTFLNEQVTNNTE
+1345 LVKTFLNEQVTDNTE

-1398 QTANGT
+1398 QTSNGT

-1428 YCVKVES
+1428 YCIKVEN

-1441 ENGLSI
+1441 ESGLSI
-1447 TRAAYEALSDTSKQN
+1447 TRAAYDALSDTSKQN
-1462 VTNYQKLLDA
+1462 VTNYQKLVDA
-1472 EAGVASFKKTADLSV
+1472 ENGVASFKKTADLSV

-1541 LNQAAADKVIAD
+1541 LNQEAANKVIAD
-1553 STAIGPIDE
+1553 IAAIGSIDE
-1562 ITLESAKQIQKA
+1562 ITLESAEQIQKA

-1587 IVEYAKPVNYYT
+1587 IVECAEPVNYYT
-1599 LLDAEVKLKE
+1599 LLDAEAKLKE

-1622 AAAAAV
+1622 TAAAAV
-1628 DNLIDAIGEVTLKS
+1628 DSLIDEIGDVTLDS

-1667 DTLTA
+1667 NTLTA
-1672 AETAYKALVD
+1672 AEAAYKNLVD
-1682 RKAADDVIEKINA
+1682 QKAADDVMEKINE
-1695 IGKVTL
+1695 IGEVTL
-1701 ESKTAIEAARA
+1701 DSKTAIEAARA
-1712 AYNALTNDQKLLVE
+1712 AYNALTPDQKPLVE
-1726 NYDVL
+1726 NYNVL
-1731 TAAEAELARLEA
+1731 TDAEAELARLEA
-1743 EAKDKA
+1743 EAKYEA
-1749 DREAAAQVDE
+1749 DLAAAAQVDE
-1759 MIERLFPVT
+1759 MIERLFPVN

-1781 YEALT
+1781 YDALT
-1786 EDQKALVTRY
+1786 ADQKALVKHY
-1796 SDLVRAE
+1796 DDLVKAE
-1803 KEYSA
+1803 AEFA
-1808 IPPLTPSTPAK
+1808 EIPPITPVGPSKPSKPST
-1819 PSQKPDTSK
+1819 PDTSK
-1828 DNLSFTDV
+1828 DNLPFTDV
-1836 TSGSWYYDGVKYVC
+1836 VSGSWYYDGVKYAC
-1850 DNGLM
+1850 ANGLM
-1855 NGTSANE
+1855 NGTSANA
-1862 FNPNANTT
+1862 FSPNADTT

-1885 TSGGETWYAR
+1885 TSGGATWYTA
-1895 GREWSMG
+1895 GRAWAMEN
-1902 AGISDGTNMT
+1902 GISDGTNME

-1954 TDAMRWAVS
+1954 KEAMQWAVGS
-1963 AGLINGR
+1963 GLIQGS
-1970 TATTLAP
+1970 
-1977 QGNATRAEVA
+1977 GNALTPQANASRAQIA
-1987 SILMRFMQKYTK
+1987 TILMRFAQSIAK

>member
-1 MLENNASE
+1 MNVSNVGKQCKRKPRLPVLFGNKNG
-9 SHACQFFSE
+9 
-18 TKMGQKNR
+18 TKEPS
-26 PRGKIRKTISV
+26 PRSIVSFLLVIT
-37 LLCFALVLA
+37 LLCGLLVPVYAEEKTVTVELLA
-46 LIPISVLATALHFY
+46 SGLAENTY
-60 PVITYTENG
+60 DSTYTG
-69 QTKTLSLSNDDSVG
+69 
-83 LWNYGG
+83 
-89 DNDADLFLIS
+89 
-99 LPSGAEIQNIS
+99 NIS
-110 IPDMSQYVI
+110 IPNN
-119 EMEIDGVDD
+119 
-128 VLDATSYYSQKTF
+128 KTF
-141 PTLQTIKEQVTI
+141 SGTTYIKITEDVGATLEYKN
-153 ISDTGFRTPDS
+153 STGKNIALKYTGLLTSPKVGLNGTS
-164 NADEGYSYALA
+164 ALA
-175 DDETGITEE
+175 SALTGISVTDVDLIKAGFPEASIKSGYDYYFIVIFCSQ
-184 MLNKIPNKSV
+184 LKKRGKPIGDDYAVLVQIKKAVSAPVNKSDLATKITEA
-194 EGYLLVFYVKDS
+194 EGKNAS
-206 RDNWIALPG
+206 NC
-215 IIIQYPTGNS
+215 
-225 SVPETPEIKEIK
+225 K
-237 TEIAKVDGEAASK
+237 TED
-250 WIQSGDRYNGK
+250 DRYNAGTK
-261 TTSQNEA
+261 AVSEK
-268 GFWSDLQPI
+268 GFWSDFQTA
-277 LTTAK
+277 LTSAKSVNENTAATQQQV
-282 DIVAGKSSANPSEIL
+282 DSALGAL
-297 TKLKNAIVNLIP
+297 TATMANLIP
-309 IGQINP
+309 AEQINP

-325 KKSNDD
+325 KKSNDV
-331 LKGYNDKT
+331 LKGCTEKT

-354 DALFQKDAETGKVE
+354 DALFQKNAEGIVE

-374 AGNQGKADGYATKLT
+374 ADNQGKADDYATTLSKAT
-389 NAYKEL
+389 AEL
-395 ASALDRYGSVSLALD
+395 APTLDRYGDVSLALD

-422 IGNTALDGRDT
+422 ISNTALNGRNE
-433 LKTKRDAAYAVW
+433 LKAARDAAYAVW
-445 QEYVE
+445 QKYEE

-461 EIRTAYRELF
+461 EIRTAYRTLF

-478 TNTADS
+478 TNTAER
-484 ITVNVRVTDS
+484 ITVNVRVTDT
-494 ASLKKPT
+494 ASLQDPDFYHVDST
-501 GFPQGE
+501 
-507 WASTTWTGSVT
+507 WTSTTWTGSVT

-527 LETQLTDKG
+527 LETQLG
-536 KLYYGGKI
+536 SKLYNKGRQDGF
-544 DNYGA
+544 GA
-549 ASYAAIINGVYPHS
+549 VSYAALINGVYAHS
-563 LQSFNSYF
+563 LQSFSGYF
-571 SDDYYENGTRVY
+571 SDNYYENGTLLVY

-589 LHDGDMVELA
+589 LHDGDTVELA
-599 LLPTPEVSSYAGA
+599 LLPKPTVSSYVGEI
-612 GNSLNENYTMRYMQT
+612 SLDTNYTMRYMQT
-627 ARFEQDGEPVTGTL
+627 ARFEQDGAPVTGTL
-641 TVNEGEPL
+641 TATEGEPL

-700 YQTDENGN
+700 YQSDENGN

-743 IEELP
+743 IKELP

-781 SYQDVDRTLFTND
+781 SYQDVDRTLFTDD
-794 ELKQIDDTYAEKRE
+794 ELRQIDEAYAGKCE

-816 TNAKNLVR
+816 TDAKNLVR

-843 KERSIQGA
+843 KETSIQSA

-956 PGSDDNRIRTSA
+956 PGSKESSIRTSA

-1022 GVTVRTP
+1022 GVTVQTP

-1047 SSTGYDGKGANGMKA
+1047 SSTGYDGKGENGMKA

-1069 VMPHNIVVKVYLE
+1069 VMPRNIVVKVYLE

-1195 EVNLTAASTMMT
+1195 EVGLTAASTMMT
-1207 CVVDALDQH
+1207 CVVDALNVH
-1216 GWSQTGASSNYIS
+1216 GWSQTGAASNYIS

-1390 MNTQAGNT
+1390 MNAQAGNT

-1447 TRAAYEALSDTSKQN
+1447 TRAAYEALSETSKQN

-1553 STAIGPIDE
+1553 IAAIGPIDE

-1587 IVEYAKPVNYYT
+1587 IVECAKPVNYYT

-1628 DNLIDAIGEVTLKS
+1628 DNLIDAIGEVTLES

-1682 RKAADDVIEKINA
+1682 RKAADDVIEKINE

-1726 NYDVL
+1726 NYNVL

-1759 MIERLFPVT
+1759 MIERLFPVN

-1796 SDLVRAE
+1796 NDLVRAE

>member
-1 MLENNASE
+1 MGKWFLGDAERHRPFHTRSIALALAILITFGLFSPLCVAATPSYEIDSGNIVGSQNIGTLNGYNLYLVNISKQYDTIKLQEGNDSSTGELVSFLYGDGDYDGITGGSITRNSTNFKKTATYFQKEKSNI
-9 SHACQFFSE
+9 SAVTFSE
-18 TKMGQKNR
+18 Q
-26 PRGKIRKTISV
+26 SDY
-37 LLCFALVLA
+37 LLCRLTEFDWVVTFAPVTVGYI
-46 LIPISVLATALHFY
+46 LIAWEKAASVDKTALD
-60 PVITYTENG
+60 
-69 QTKTLSLSNDDSVG
+69 TK
-83 LWNYGG
+83 
-89 DNDADLFLIS
+89 
-99 LPSGAEIQNIS
+99 
-110 IPDMSQYVI
+110 
-119 EMEIDGVDD
+119 
-128 VLDATSYYSQKTF
+128 
-141 PTLQTIKEQVTI
+141 
-153 ISDTGFRTPDS
+153 
-164 NADEGYSYALA
+164 
-175 DDETGITEE
+175 ITEAE
-184 MLNKIPNKSV
+184 NK
-194 EGYLLVFYVKDS
+194 
-206 RDNWIALPG
+206 
-215 IIIQYPTGNS
+215 NS
-225 SVPETPEIKEIK
+225 SNCK
-237 TEIAKVDGEAASK
+237 TEK
-250 WIQSGDRYNGK
+250 DRYNAGTK
-261 TTSQNEA
+261 AVSEK
-268 GFWSDLQPI
+268 GFWSDFQTA
-277 LTTAK
+277 LTSAKSVNVNTAATQQQV
-282 DIVAGKSSANPSEIL
+282 DSALGAL
-297 TKLKNAIVNLIP
+297 TATMANLIP

-667 SAFSGAKLYVSP
+667 SAFSGAELYVSP
-679 ENSGTTAAA
+679 ESASSTAAT
-688 AGEAAAPTFDTG
+688 AGEAVAPSLDTG
-700 YQTDENGN
+700 YQTDANGD

-722 AVDPRD
+722 AADLRD
-728 GKGFWGN
+728 DKGYFGN

-748 SMTVGASVWIYVN
+748 SMTAGASVWVYVN
-761 AKSGDELTAGLAALK
+761 PKSGDELASGLAALK

-781 SYQDVDRTLFTND
+781 SYQDVDRTLFTEA
-794 ELKQIDDTYAEKRE
+794 ELKQIDDTYNESCEK
-808 AFQTVTNL
+808 FKSLDNL
-816 TNAKNLVR
+816 TDAKKLVR

-833 EKAHKNSDFP
+833 SKQHQGSDAW
-843 KERSIQGA
+843 RANNLRYA
-851 LNCLPDD
+851 LDMLPDD
-858 VRDFTQGFAERFR
+858 LNDFTQGFAERFR
-871 YLQSMIDSATQH
+871 WLQSEMALATEH
-883 QINQMTTA
+883 QINQMSTA

-904 EDGTNLPAEVDPTV
+904 TDGSTLKEAVNPTV
-918 TVKVMGDTDYQNDF
+918 TVTVADGAEYQNDF
-932 IVANDRSYSYVPSD
+932 IVANNRSYSYVSD
-946 YAKDDSRVNV
+946 EYANGNERVNI
-956 PGSDDNRIRTSA
+956 PSATGNLRKEA
-968 ALGAFDGTDGYRVQE
+968 ALGAFDATDYRVQE
-983 GSYYQLI
+983 GSEYQLI

-995 EGGAYECSYNAT
+995 DGKVTECDYNAK
-1007 VVKVEVEDEDGNPIE
+1007 VVKIEVLDKDTGKPIE
-1022 GVTVRTP
+1022 GVTTGIY
-1029 NYTDANPDS
+1029 NYTEDRGS
-1038 SRRRFFYEP
+1038 SRARFYYTP
-1047 SSTGYDGKGANGMKA
+1047 DGGGAYDQGEYGMTA
-1062 AIITFDC
+1062 ATVRFTC
-1069 VMPHNIVVKVYLE
+1069 VMPHNILVKVYLE

-1102 TAYQA
+1102 AAYQT
-1107 YVKSNY
+1107 YTKSEY

-1128 IANIGKAEDVTT
+1128 IANIEKAEDVTT
-1140 ATAAKTAA
+1140 ATDAKTAA
-1148 LEAMAAVDA
+1148 LAAMAAVVK
-1157 DMAQDYGTVY
+1157 DMEAAYGTVY
-1167 VTIENTTFTHDLWP
+1167 VTVENTTFTRDLWP
-1181 TGKTYWEGTPINHF
+1181 TGKTYWDGTPIDHF
-1195 EVNLTAASTMMT
+1195 PVELDSTSTMMS
-1207 CVVDALDQH
+1207 CVVEALDEH
-1216 GWSQTGASSNYIS
+1216 GWKQTGASSNYIT

-1244 WMGTLNDWFTNE
+1244 WMGTLNDWFNNE

-1278 TRTGYGEDLG
+1278 TRTGYGADLG
-1288 GTWNNQN
+1288 GTWGGEDAQN
-1295 TTLRAL
+1295 TTLKAL
-1301 DVTNGTIFPAFTSG
+1301 EVTGGTIFPDFTSG
-1315 TIGSTNEYTLQIDD
+1315 TIGSTNEYTLQIAD

-1345 LVKTFLNEQVTNNTE
+1345 LVKTFLNEQVTDNTE

-1398 QTANGT
+1398 QTSGGT

-1428 YCVKVES
+1428 YCIKVES

-1441 ENGLSI
+1441 ESGLSI
-1447 TRAAYEALSDTSKQN
+1447 TRAAYDALSEDSQKN

-1472 EAGVASFKKTADLSV
+1472 EAGVASFKKTAELSV

-1498 TLEDVEQIKSVQEIY
+1498 TLEDVEQIKSVQETY
-1513 ESLTQEEK
+1513 ESLTQEEQ

-1553 STAIGPIDE
+1553 IAAIGPIDE
-1562 ITLESAKQIQKA
+1562 ITLESAEQIQKA

-1587 IVEYAKPVNYYT
+1587 IVECAEPVSYYT
-1599 LLDAEVKLKE
+1599 LLEAEAKLKE
-1609 LQDAAAEQERIDR
+1609 LQEAAAEQERIDR

-1628 DNLIDAIGEVTLKS
+1628 DSLIDEIGDVTLES

-1672 AETAYKALVD
+1672 AEAAYKALVD
-1682 RKAADDVIEKINA
+1682 QKAADDVMEKINE
-1695 IGKVTL
+1695 IGEVTL
-1701 ESKTAIEAARA
+1701 DSKTAIEAARA
-1712 AYNALTNDQKLLVE
+1712 AYDALTNDQKPLVE
-1726 NYDVL
+1726 NYNVL

-1743 EAKDKA
+1743 EAKYEA
-1749 DREAAAQVDE
+1749 DLAAAAQVDE
-1759 MIERLFPVT
+1759 MIKRLFPVN

-1786 EDQKALVTRY
+1786 ADQKALVKHY
-1796 SDLVRAE
+1796 DDLIKAE
-1803 KEYSA
+1803 AEFAA
-1808 IPPLTPSTPAK
+1808 IPPLRPVGPTKPSKPST
-1819 PSQKPDTSK
+1819 PDTSK
-1828 DNLSFTDV
+1828 DNLPFTDV
-1836 TSGSWYYDGVKYVC
+1836 TSGSWYYDGVKYAC

-1855 NGTSANE
+1855 NGTGANA
-1862 FNPNANTT
+1862 FNPNADTT

-1885 TSGGETWYAR
+1885 TSGGATWYTA
-1895 GREWSMG
+1895 GRAWAMEN
-1902 AGISDGTNMT
+1902 GISDGTNME

-1954 TDAMRWAVS
+1954 KEAMQWAVGS
-1963 AGLINGR
+1963 GLIQGS
-1970 TATTLAP
+1970 
-1977 QGNATRAEVA
+1977 GNALTPQANASRAQIA
-1987 SILMRFMQKYTK
+1987 TILMRFAQSIAK

>member
-1 MLENNASE
+1 MGKWFLGDAERHRPFHTRSIALALAILITFGLFSPLCVAATPSYEIDSGNIVGSQNIGTLNGYNLYLVNISKQYDTIKLQEGNDSSTGELVSFLYGDGDYDGITGGSITRNSTNFKKTATYFQKEKSNI
-9 SHACQFFSE
+9 SAVTFSE
-18 TKMGQKNR
+18 Q
-26 PRGKIRKTISV
+26 SDY
-37 LLCFALVLA
+37 LLCRLTEFDWVVTFAPVTVGYI
-46 LIPISVLATALHFY
+46 LIAWEKAASVDKTALD
-60 PVITYTENG
+60 
-69 QTKTLSLSNDDSVG
+69 TK
-83 LWNYGG
+83 
-89 DNDADLFLIS
+89 
-99 LPSGAEIQNIS
+99 
-110 IPDMSQYVI
+110 
-119 EMEIDGVDD
+119 
-128 VLDATSYYSQKTF
+128 
-141 PTLQTIKEQVTI
+141 
-153 ISDTGFRTPDS
+153 
-164 NADEGYSYALA
+164 
-175 DDETGITEE
+175 ITEAE
-184 MLNKIPNKSV
+184 NK
-194 EGYLLVFYVKDS
+194 
-206 RDNWIALPG
+206 
-215 IIIQYPTGNS
+215 NS
-225 SVPETPEIKEIK
+225 SNCK
-237 TEIAKVDGEAASK
+237 TEK
-250 WIQSGDRYNGK
+250 DRYNAGTK
-261 TTSQNEA
+261 AVSEK
-268 GFWSDLQPI
+268 GFWSDFQAAL
-277 LTTAK
+277 
-282 DIVAGKSSANPSEIL
+282 SSAKSVNENPAATRQQVDSALEAL
-297 TKLKNAIVNLIP
+297 TAAMANLIP

-331 LKGYNDKT
+331 LKGCTEKT

-354 DALFQKDAETGKVE
+354 DALFQKNAEGVVE
-368 PTTENV
+368 PTAENV
-374 AGNQGKADGYATKLT
+374 ETNQGKADGYATTLSKAT
-389 NAYKEL
+389 AEL
-395 ASALDRYGSVSLALD
+395 APTMDRFGSVSLALN

-422 IGNTALDGRDT
+422 ISNSALNGRDT

-445 QEYVE
+445 QKYAE
-450 TQLNLNASEYR
+450 TQLNLNASEYK
-461 EIRTAYRELF
+461 EIRTAYRDLF

-478 TNTADS
+478 KNTAES

-527 LETQLTDKG
+527 LETQLG
-536 KLYYGGKI
+536 SKLYNKGRFDG
-544 DNYGA
+544 YGA
-549 ASYAAIINGVYPHS
+549 ASYAALINGVYAHS
-563 LQSFNSYF
+563 LQSFSGYF
-571 SDDYYENGTRVY
+571 SDDYYENDTFTY

-589 LHDGDMVELA
+589 LHDGDTVELV
-599 LLPTPEVSSYAGA
+599 LLPKPEVSSYAGA

-627 ARFEQDGEPVTGTL
+627 ARFEQDGAPITGTL
-641 TVNEGEPL
+641 TATEGEPL

-660 QNYTGEY
+660 QSYTGEY
-667 SAFSGAKLYVSP
+667 SAFSGAELYVSP
-679 ENSGTTAAA
+679 ENSGTNAAA
-688 AGEAAAPTFDTG
+688 AGDAAAPSFDTG
-700 YQTDENGN
+700 YQTDANGD

-722 AVDPRD
+722 AADLRED
-728 GKGFWGN
+728 KGFWGN

-748 SMTVGASVWIYVN
+748 SMTAGASVWVYVTP
-761 AKSGDELTAGLAALK
+761 KSGDELTAGLAALK

-781 SYQDVDRTLFTND
+781 SYQDVDRTLFTDD
-794 ELKQIDDTYAEKRE
+794 ELKQIDETYAEKCE

-816 TNAKNLVR
+816 TDAKNLVR

-843 KERSIQGA
+843 KENSIQGA

-871 YLQSMIDSATQH
+871 YLQSMIGSATQH

-918 TVKVMGDTDYQNDF
+918 TVKVMGATDYQNDF
-932 IVANDRSYSYVPSD
+932 IVANDRSYSYVLSD
-946 YAKDDSRVNV
+946 YANADSRVNV
-956 PGSDDNRIRTSA
+956 PGSTESRIRTSA

-1007 VVKVEVEDEDGNPIE
+1007 VVKVEVEDEAGNPIE
-1022 GVTVRTP
+1022 GVTVQTP
-1029 NYTDANPDS
+1029 NYTDANQNS

-1047 SSTGYDGKGANGMKA
+1047 SSTGYDGKGENGMKA
-1062 AIITFDC
+1062 AIISFDC
-1069 VMPHNIVVKVYLE
+1069 VMPRNIVVKVYLE

-1102 TAYQA
+1102 AAYQK
-1107 YVKSNY
+1107 YTKSDY
-1113 SNTNWNTLVKAYNDG
+1113 SNANWNTLVKAYNDG

-1195 EVNLTAASTMMT
+1195 EVDLTAASTMMT
-1207 CVVDALDQH
+1207 CVVDALNVH

-1256 GFGNFTVA
+1256 GFGNFSVA
-1264 NGKLGDGDEIRIMY
+1264 NGKLSDGDEICIMY

-1345 LVKTFLNEQVTNNTE
+1345 LVKTFLNEQVTDNTE

-1398 QTANGT
+1398 QTSNGT

-1428 YCVKVES
+1428 YCIKVES

-1441 ENGLSI
+1441 ESGLSI
-1447 TRAAYEALSDTSKQN
+1447 TRAAYDALSDTSKQN
-1462 VTNYQKLLDA
+1462 VTNYQKLVDA
-1472 EAGVASFKKTADLSV
+1472 ENGVASFKKTADLSV

-1553 STAIGPIDE
+1553 IAAIGSIDE
-1562 ITLESAKQIQKA
+1562 ITLESAEQIQKA

-1587 IVEYAKPVNYYT
+1587 IVECAKPVNYYT
-1599 LLDAEVKLKE
+1599 LLDAEAKLKE
-1609 LQDAAAEQERIDR
+1609 LQDAAAEQERIDK

-1628 DNLIDAIGEVTLKS
+1628 DSLIAEIGDVTLDS

-1667 DTLTA
+1667 NTLTA
-1672 AETAYKALVD
+1672 AEAAYKNLVD
-1682 RKAADDVIEKINA
+1682 QKAADDVMEKINE
-1695 IGKVTL
+1695 IGEVTL
-1701 ESKTAIEAARA
+1701 DSKTAIEAARA
-1712 AYNALTNDQKLLVE
+1712 AYNALTPDQKPLVE
-1726 NYDVL
+1726 NYNVL

-1796 SDLVRAE
+1796 NDLVRAE
-1803 KEYSA
+1803 KEYAA

-1828 DNLSFTDV
+1828 DNLPFTDV

-1855 NGTSANE
+1855 NGTSANA
-1862 FNPNANTT
+1862 FSPNADTT

-1885 TSGGETWYAR
+1885 TSGGATWYAA
-1895 GREWSMG
+1895 GREWAMG

-1954 TDAMRWAVS
+1954 KEAMQWAVGS
-1963 AGLINGR
+1963 GLIQGS
-1970 TATTLAP
+1970 
-1977 QGNATRAEVA
+1977 GNALTPQANASRAQIA
-1987 SILMRFMQKYTK
+1987 TILMRFAQSIAK

>member
-1 MLENNASE
+1 MIFSRRGRPIGRSLLSLILICAIVISLLPIYVVAASNTYTPSKAELATLEIGN
-9 SHACQFFSE
+9 CTFSE
-18 TKMGQKNR
+18 TNYKIYKYSVDTTKYDTLKFVVATNGAINPTNAPVVGKKN
-26 PRGKIRKTISV
+26 T
-37 LLCFALVLA
+37 
-46 LIPISVLATALHFY
+46 
-60 PVITYTENG
+60 
-69 QTKTLSLSNDDSVG
+69 
-83 LWNYGG
+83 
-89 DNDADLFLIS
+89 
-99 LPSGAEIQNIS
+99 GA
-110 IPDMSQYVI
+110 
-119 EMEIDGVDD
+119 
-128 VLDATSYYSQKTF
+128 
-141 PTLQTIKEQVTI
+141 VT
-153 ISDTGFRTPDS
+153 P
-164 NADEGYSYALA
+164 L
-175 DDETGITEE
+175 
-184 MLNKIPNKSV
+184 
-194 EGYLLVFYVKDS
+194 VKDS
-206 RDNWIALPG
+206 DDFKKGQTL
-215 IIIQYPTGNS
+215 YNS
-225 SVPETPEIKEIK
+225 VSNSFSAETKEKLDENADKTCFYWYTSSWKGVTEVYGLLVIEWPNGSIKPADLADKSTLK
-237 TEIAKVDGEAASK
+237 TTIDTAKEKEQGDYYGSDG
-250 WIQSGDRYNGK
+250 RYNAK
-261 TTSQNEA
+261 TKAISENFWTDFQTALSEA
-268 GFWSDLQPI
+268 EEIYDDEALTKDEQETVDNAVAA
-277 LTTAK
+277 LTTAM
-282 DIVAGKSSANPSEIL
+282 A
-297 TKLKNAIVNLIP
+297 NLIP

-331 LKGYNDKT
+331 LKGCTEKS

-354 DALFQKDAETGKVE
+354 DALFQKNAEGIVE

-374 AGNQGKADGYATKLT
+374 ADNQGKADGYATTLNKAT
-389 NAYKEL
+389 AEL
-395 ASALDRYGSVSLALD
+395 ARTPDRYGDVSLALD

-422 IGNTALDGRDT
+422 IGNTALNGRDT

-445 QEYVE
+445 QKYAE
-450 TQLNLNASEYR
+450 TQLNLNASEYK
-461 EIRTAYRELF
+461 EIRTAYRDLF

-478 TNTADS
+478 TNTAES

-501 GFPQGE
+501 GFPKGE
-507 WASTTWTGSVT
+507 WASTTWTGPVT
-518 LTGDQTLGA
+518 LTDDQTLGA
-527 LETQLTDKG
+527 LETQIAD
-536 KLYYGGKI
+536 KLYWGGKM
-544 DNYGA
+544 DGYGA

-563 LQSFNSYF
+563 LQHFSSYF
-571 SDDYYENGTRVY
+571 IDDYYEDQAYVC

-589 LHDGDMVELA
+589 LHDGDTVELA
-599 LLPTPEVSSYAGA
+599 LLPTPTVSSYVGEI
-612 GNSLNENYTMRYMQT
+612 SLNTNYTMRYMQT
-627 ARFEQDGEPVTGTL
+627 ARFEQDGAPVTGTL
-641 TVNEGEPL
+641 TATEGEPL

-688 AGEAAAPTFDTG
+688 AGEAAAPSFDTG
-700 YQTDENGN
+700 YQTDANGN

-743 IEELP
+743 IKELP

-781 SYQDVDRTLFTND
+781 SYQDVDRTLFTDD
-794 ELKQIDDTYAEKRE
+794 ELKQIDETYAEKCE

-816 TNAKNLVR
+816 TAAKNLVR

-932 IVANDRSYSYVPSD
+932 IVANNRSYNYVLSD
-946 YAKDDSRVNV
+946 YANADSRVNV
-956 PGSDDNRIRTSA
+956 PGSKDSRIRTSA

-1022 GVTVRTP
+1022 GVTVQTP

-1047 SSTGYDGKGANGMKA
+1047 SSTGYDGKGENGMKA

-1069 VMPHNIVVKVYLE
+1069 VMPRNIVVKVYLE

-1089 LTAAKTSLKNELT
+1089 LTKAKTSLKNELT

-1128 IANIGKAEDVTT
+1128 IANIGKAEDVTA

-1181 TGKTYWEGTPINHF
+1181 TGKTYWEGAPINHF
-1195 EVNLTAASTMMT
+1195 EVGLTAASTMMT
-1207 CVVDALDQH
+1207 CVVDALNEH

-1390 MNTQAGNT
+1390 MNAQAGNT

-1428 YCVKVES
+1428 YCIKVEN

-1441 ENGLSI
+1441 ESGLSI
-1447 TRAAYEALSDTSKQN
+1447 TRAAYDALSDTSKQN

-1498 TLEDVEQIKSVQEIY
+1498 TLEDVEPIKSVQEIY

-1553 STAIGPIDE
+1553 IAAIGPIDE

-1587 IVEYAKPVNYYT
+1587 IVECAEPVNYYT

-1672 AETAYKALVD
+1672 AETAYKNLVD
-1682 RKAADDVIEKINA
+1682 RKAADDVIEKINE

-1712 AYNALTNDQKLLVE
+1712 AYNALTDDQKPLVE

-1743 EAKDKA
+1743 EAKYEA
-1749 DREAAAQVDE
+1749 DLAAAAQVDE
-1759 MIERLFPVT
+1759 MIERLFPVN

-1781 YEALT
+1781 YDALT
-1786 EDQKALVTRY
+1786 EDQKALVKHY
-1796 SDLVRAE
+1796 DDLVKAE
-1803 KEYSA
+1803 AEFAA
-1808 IPPLTPSTPAK
+1808 IPPLRPVGPSKPSTPT
-1819 PSQKPDTSK
+1819 KPDTSK
-1828 DNLSFTDV
+1828 DNLPFTDV
-1836 TSGSWYYDGVKYVC
+1836 ASGSWYYDGVKYAC

-1855 NGTSANE
+1855 NGTGANA
-1862 FNPNANTT
+1862 FNPNADTT

-1885 TSGGETWYAR
+1885 TSGGATWYAA
-1895 GREWSMG
+1895 GRAWAMEN
-1902 AGISDGTNMT
+1902 GISDGMNME

>member
-1 MLENNASE
+1 MGKWFLGDAERHRPFHTRSIALALAILITFGLFSPLCVAATPSYEIDSGNIVGSQNIGTLNGYNLYLVNISKQYDTIKLQEGNDSSTGEVVSFLYGDGDYDGITGGSITRNSTNFKKTATYFQKEKSNI
-9 SHACQFFSE
+9 SAVTFSE
-18 TKMGQKNR
+18 Q
-26 PRGKIRKTISV
+26 SDY
-37 LLCFALVLA
+37 LLCRLTEFDWVVTFAPVTVGYI
-46 LIPISVLATALHFY
+46 LIAWEKAASVDKTALD
-60 PVITYTENG
+60 
-69 QTKTLSLSNDDSVG
+69 TK
-83 LWNYGG
+83 
-89 DNDADLFLIS
+89 
-99 LPSGAEIQNIS
+99 
-110 IPDMSQYVI
+110 
-119 EMEIDGVDD
+119 
-128 VLDATSYYSQKTF
+128 
-141 PTLQTIKEQVTI
+141 
-153 ISDTGFRTPDS
+153 
-164 NADEGYSYALA
+164 
-175 DDETGITEE
+175 ITEAE
-184 MLNKIPNKSV
+184 NK
-194 EGYLLVFYVKDS
+194 
-206 RDNWIALPG
+206 
-215 IIIQYPTGNS
+215 NS
-225 SVPETPEIKEIK
+225 SNCK
-237 TEIAKVDGEAASK
+237 TEK
-250 WIQSGDRYNGK
+250 DRYNAGTK
-261 TTSQNEA
+261 AVSEK
-268 GFWSDLQPI
+268 GFWSDFQTA
-277 LTTAK
+277 LTSAKSVNENTAATQQQV
-282 DIVAGKSSANPSEIL
+282 DSALGAL
-297 TKLKNAIVNLIP
+297 TATMANLIP

-354 DALFQKDAETGKVE
+354 ESLFQKNDETGKVE

-415 CELADKA
+415 CDLADKA

-471 DAYYLGL
+471 DAYYLDL

-494 ASLKKPT
+494 ASLKDPD
-501 GFPQGE
+501 FYHVDSE
-507 WASTTWTGSVT
+507 WTSTTWTGSVT

-527 LETQLTDKG
+527 LETQLG
-536 KLYYGGKI
+536 SKLYNKGRLDG
-544 DNYGA
+544 YGA
-549 ASYAAIINGVYPHS
+549 ASYAALINGVYAHS
-563 LQSFNSYF
+563 LQSFSYYF
-571 SDDYYENGTRVY
+571 SDDYNENGTRVY

-589 LHDGDMVELA
+589 LHDGDTVELV
-599 LLPTPEVSSYAGA
+599 LLPQPKISSYAGA
-612 GNSLNENYTMRYMQT
+612 PNPLAENYTMRYMQT
-627 ARFEQDGEPVTGTL
+627 ARFEQDGVPVTGTL

-667 SAFSGAKLYVSP
+667 SAFSGAELYVSP
-679 ENSGTTAAA
+679 ENSGTTAAT
-688 AGEAAAPTFDTG
+688 AGDAAAPSLDTG
-700 YQTDENGN
+700 YQTDANGD

-722 AVDPRD
+722 AADLRD
-728 GKGFWGN
+728 DKGYFGN

-781 SYQDVDRTLFTND
+781 SYQDVDRTLFTDD
-794 ELKQIDDTYAEKRE
+794 ERKQIDETYAEKCE

-816 TNAKNLVR
+816 TDAKNLVR

-843 KERSIQGA
+843 KETSIQSA

-932 IVANDRSYSYVPSD
+932 IVANNRSYNYVPSD
-946 YAKDDSRVNV
+946 YANADSRVNV
-956 PGSDDNRIRTSA
+956 PGSKERSIRTSA

-1007 VVKVEVEDEDGNPIE
+1007 VVKVEVEDEAGSPIE
-1022 GVTVRTP
+1022 GVTVQTP
-1029 NYTDANPDS
+1029 NYTDANQYS

-1047 SSTGYDGKGANGMKA
+1047 SSTGYDGKGEAGMKA

-1069 VMPHNIVVKVYLE
+1069 VMPRNIVVKVYLE

-1089 LTAAKTSLKNELT
+1089 LTKAKTSLKNELT

-1148 LEAMAAVDA
+1148 LAAMAAVDA

-1181 TGKTYWEGTPINHF
+1181 TGKTYWEGAPINHF

-1207 CVVDALDQH
+1207 CVVDALNEH

-1390 MNTQAGNT
+1390 MNAQAGNT

-1447 TRAAYEALSDTSKQN
+1447 TRAAYDALSDTSKQN

-1472 EAGVASFKKTADLSV
+1472 EVGVASFKKTADLSV

-1535 IEKIDG
+1535 IEKIDR

-1553 STAIGPIDE
+1553 IAAIGPIDE
-1562 ITLESAKQIQKA
+1562 ITLESAEQIQKA

-1682 RKAADDVIEKINA
+1682 RKAADDVIEKIKE

-1786 EDQKALVTRY
+1786 EDQKALVKHY
-1796 SDLVRAE
+1796 DDLVKAE
-1803 KEYSA
+1803 AEFAA
-1808 IPPLTPSTPAK
+1808 IPPLRPVGPSKPSKPST
-1819 PSQKPDTSK
+1819 PDTSK
-1828 DNLSFTDV
+1828 DNLPFTDV
-1836 TSGSWYYDGVKYVC
+1836 ASGSWYYDGVKYVC

-1885 TSGGETWYAR
+1885 TSGGATWYAR
-1895 GREWSMG
+1895 GREWAMG

>member
-1 MLENNASE
+1 MASIFKSKGE
-9 SHACQFFSE
+9 AYKRRLHPFQQF
-18 TKMGQKNR
+18 
-26 PRGKIRKTISV
+26 IAA
-37 LLCFALVLA
+37 LLCFILIWSILPVTALAANAEYVITNA
-46 LIPISVLATALHFY
+46 LDEQKKIGEYSSSSYPVFLYNVATSTYNSVKIQAPDDSSFHDVRLSETGGNTYVNQSIVYQSEAYATAKTFY
-60 PVITYTENG
+60 EGTSFDATITEKLNNSYDHILLRLEKSGPPFLGGGIKGYVIIEWEKAASVDKTALDTKITEAKGKNSSNCKTEN
-69 QTKTLSLSNDDSVG
+69 
-83 LWNYGG
+83 
-89 DNDADLFLIS
+89 
-99 LPSGAEIQNIS
+99 
-110 IPDMSQYVI
+110 
-119 EMEIDGVDD
+119 
-128 VLDATSYYSQKTF
+128 
-141 PTLQTIKEQVTI
+141 
-153 ISDTGFRTPDS
+153 
-164 NADEGYSYALA
+164 
-175 DDETGITEE
+175 
-184 MLNKIPNKSV
+184 
-194 EGYLLVFYVKDS
+194 
-206 RDNWIALPG
+206 
-215 IIIQYPTGNS
+215 
-225 SVPETPEIKEIK
+225 
-237 TEIAKVDGEAASK
+237 
-250 WIQSGDRYNGK
+250 DRYNAGTK
-261 TTSQNEA
+261 AVSEN
-268 GFWSDLQPI
+268 GFWSDFQTALTSAKKVNDNPAATQPQVNSALDA
-277 LTTAK
+277 LTA
-282 DIVAGKSSANPSEIL
+282 AMA
-297 TKLKNAIVNLIP
+297 NLIP

-354 DALFQKDAETGKVE
+354 DSLFQKNDETGKIE
-368 PTTENV
+368 PTAENV
-374 AGNQGKADGYATKLT
+374 AANQGKADGYATALST
-389 NAYKEL
+389 AAAEL
-395 ASALDRYGSVSLALD
+395 AKTLDRYGSTSLALD

-415 CELADKA
+415 CKLADEA

-471 DAYYLGL
+471 DAYYLDL

-494 ASLKKPT
+494 ASLKDPD
-501 GFPQGE
+501 FYHVDSE
-507 WASTTWTGSVT
+507 WTSTTWTGSVT
-518 LTGDQTLGA
+518 LTGDQTLGV
-527 LETQLTDKG
+527 LETQLG
-536 KLYYGGKI
+536 SKLYNKGRLDG
-544 DNYGA
+544 YGA
-549 ASYAAIINGVYPHS
+549 ASYAALINGVYAHS
-563 LQSFNSYF
+563 LQSFSYYF
-571 SDDYYENGTRVY
+571 SDDYNENGTRVY

-589 LHDGDMVELA
+589 LHDGDTVELV
-599 LLPTPEVSSYAGA
+599 LLPQPKISSYAGA
-612 GNSLNENYTMRYMQT
+612 PNPLAENYTMRYMQT
-627 ARFEQDGEPVTGTL
+627 ARFEQDGVPVTGTL

-667 SAFSGAKLYVSP
+667 SAFSGAELYVSP
-679 ENSGTTAAA
+679 ENSGTTAAT
-688 AGEAAAPTFDTG
+688 AGDAAAPSLDTG
-700 YQTDENGN
+700 YQTDANGD

-722 AVDPRD
+722 AADLRD
-728 GKGFWGN
+728 DKGYFGN

-748 SMTVGASVWIYVN
+748 SMTAGASVWVYVN
-761 AKSGDELTAGLAALK
+761 PKSGDELASGLAALK

-781 SYQDVDRTLFTND
+781 SYQDVDRTLFTEA
-794 ELKQIDDTYAEKRE
+794 ELKQIDDTYNESCEK
-808 AFQTVTNL
+808 FKSLDNL
-816 TNAKNLVR
+816 TDAKKLVR

-833 EKAHKNSDFP
+833 SKQHQGSDAW
-843 KERSIQGA
+843 RANNLRYA
-851 LNCLPDD
+851 LDMLPDD
-858 VRDFTQGFAERFR
+858 LNDFTQGFAERFR
-871 YLQSMIDSATQH
+871 WLQSEMALATEH
-883 QINQMTTA
+883 QINQMSTA

-904 EDGTNLPAEVDPTV
+904 TDGSTLKEAVNPTV
-918 TVKVMGDTDYQNDF
+918 TVTVADGAEYQNDF
-932 IVANDRSYSYVPSD
+932 IVANNRSYSYVSD
-946 YAKDDSRVNV
+946 EYANGNERVNI
-956 PGSDDNRIRTSA
+956 PSATGNLRKEA
-968 ALGAFDGTDGYRVQE
+968 ALGAFDATDYRVQE
-983 GSYYQLI
+983 GSEYQLI

-995 EGGAYECSYNAT
+995 DGKVTECDYNAK
-1007 VVKVEVEDEDGNPIE
+1007 VVKIEVLDKDTGKPIE
-1022 GVTVRTP
+1022 GVTTGIY
-1029 NYTDANPDS
+1029 NYTEDRGS
-1038 SRRRFFYEP
+1038 SRARFYYTP
-1047 SSTGYDGKGANGMKA
+1047 DGGGAYDQGEYGMTA
-1062 AIITFDC
+1062 ATVRFTC
-1069 VMPHNIVVKVYLE
+1069 VMPHNILVKVYLE

-1102 TAYQA
+1102 AAYQT
-1107 YVKSNY
+1107 YTKSEY

-1128 IANIGKAEDVTT
+1128 IANIEKAEDVTT
-1140 ATAAKTAA
+1140 ATDAKTAA
-1148 LEAMAAVDA
+1148 LAAMAAVVK
-1157 DMAQDYGTVY
+1157 DMEAAYGTVY
-1167 VTIENTTFTHDLWP
+1167 VTVENTTFTRDLWP
-1181 TGKTYWEGTPINHF
+1181 TGKTYWDGTPIDHF
-1195 EVNLTAASTMMT
+1195 PVELDSTSTMMS
-1207 CVVDALDQH
+1207 CVVEALDEH
-1216 GWSQTGASSNYIS
+1216 GWKQTGASSNYIT

-1244 WMGTLNDWFTNE
+1244 WMGTLNDWFNNE

-1278 TRTGYGEDLG
+1278 TRTGYGADLG
-1288 GTWNNQN
+1288 GTWGGEDAQN
-1295 TTLRAL
+1295 TTLKAL
-1301 DVTNGTIFPAFTSG
+1301 EVTGGTIFPDFTSG
-1315 TIGSTNEYTLQIDD
+1315 TIGSTNEYTLQIAD

-1345 LVKTFLNEQVTNNTE
+1345 LVKTFLNEQVTDNTE

-1398 QTANGT
+1398 QTSGGT

-1428 YCVKVES
+1428 YCIKVES

-1441 ENGLSI
+1441 ESGLSI
-1447 TRAAYEALSDTSKQN
+1447 TRAAYDALSEDSQKN

-1472 EAGVASFKKTADLSV
+1472 EAGVASFKKTAELSV

-1498 TLEDVEQIKSVQEIY
+1498 TLEDVEQIKSVQETY

-1553 STAIGPIDE
+1553 IAAIGPIDE
-1562 ITLESAKQIQKA
+1562 ITLESAEQIQKA

-1587 IVEYAKPVNYYT
+1587 IVECAEPVSYYT
-1599 LLDAEVKLKE
+1599 LLEAEAKLKE
-1609 LQDAAAEQERIDR
+1609 LQEAAAEQERIDR

-1628 DNLIDAIGEVTLKS
+1628 DSLIDEIGDVTLES

-1672 AETAYKALVD
+1672 AEAAYKALVD
-1682 RKAADDVIEKINA
+1682 QKAADDVMEKINE
-1695 IGKVTL
+1695 IGEVTL
-1701 ESKTAIEAARA
+1701 DSKTAIEAARA
-1712 AYNALTNDQKLLVE
+1712 AYDALTNDQKPLVE
-1726 NYDVL
+1726 NYNVL

-1743 EAKDKA
+1743 EAKYEA
-1749 DREAAAQVDE
+1749 DLAAAAQVDE
-1759 MIERLFPVT
+1759 MIKRLFPVN

-1786 EDQKALVTRY
+1786 ADQKALVKHY
-1796 SDLVRAE
+1796 DDLIKAE
-1803 KEYSA
+1803 AEFAA
-1808 IPPLTPSTPAK
+1808 IPPLRPVGPTKPSKPST
-1819 PSQKPDTSK
+1819 PDTSK
-1828 DNLSFTDV
+1828 DNLPFTDV
-1836 TSGSWYYDGVKYVC
+1836 TSGSWYYDGVKYAC

-1855 NGTSANE
+1855 NGTGANA
-1862 FNPNANTT
+1862 FNPNADTT

-1885 TSGGETWYAR
+1885 TSGGVTWYTA
-1895 GREWSMG
+1895 GRAWAMEN
-1902 AGISDGTNMT
+1902 GISDGTNME

-1942 GYTDA
+1942 GYADA

-1954 TDAMRWAVS
+1954 KEAMQWAVGS
-1963 AGLINGR
+1963 GLIQGS
-1970 TATTLAP
+1970 
-1977 QGNATRAEVA
+1977 GNALTPQANASRAQIA
-1987 SILMRFMQKYTK
+1987 TILMRFAQSIAK

>member
-1 MLENNASE
+1 MKKKRILAVCILIALAVSLLPINVFAALENNVTPIIKYSVG
-9 SHACQFFSE
+9 SE
-18 TKMGQKNR
+18 TGKIAELTKIGTWNGGTQYKECYVYLCKLPSAASISEITIQDADKYDVAVGIYGNNKKLVNR
-26 PRGKIRKTISV
+26 PTSYVGTTSEYVEDKTVISYV
-37 LLCFALVLA
+37 TGSQFKGEGIKKEARYYWLL
-46 LIPISVLATALHFY
+46 SR
-60 PVITYTENG
+60 ITGNKEE
-69 QTKTLSLSNDDSVG
+69 TLSE
-83 LWNYGG
+83 
-89 DNDADLFLIS
+89 IS
-99 LPSGAEIQNIS
+99 T
-110 IPDMSQYVI
+110 IPKTKGY
-119 EMEIDGVDD
+119 GVD
-128 VLDATSYYSQKTF
+128 
-141 PTLQTIKEQVTI
+141 IQVKSGKSAYDKPMI
-153 ISDTGFRTPDS
+153 VVQFE
-164 NADEGYSYALA
+164 DEY
-175 DDETGITEE
+175 TGIDT
-184 MLNKIPNKSV
+184 
-194 EGYLLVFYVKDS
+194 
-206 RDNWIALPG
+206 
-215 IIIQYPTGNS
+215 
-225 SVPETPEIKEIK
+225 
-237 TEIAKVDGEAASK
+237 AKLEAAIK
-250 WIQSGDRYNGK
+250 
-261 TTSQNEA
+261 
-268 GFWSDLQPI
+268 
-277 LTTAK
+277 
-282 DIVAGKSSANPSEIL
+282 
-297 TKLKNAIVNLIP
+297 
-309 IGQINP
+309 
-315 TNLYETIERC
+315 RC
-325 KKSNDD
+325 KV
-331 LKGYNDKT
+331 YNDKLSGYT
-339 VNAYRTALTEANAYL
+339 EKTANAYRIALDNAERYFASLFDDDGTPTA
-354 DALFQKDAETGKVE
+354 
-368 PTTENV
+368 ENV
-374 AGNQGKADGYATKLT
+374 KTNQSKADGYADALDEAT
-389 NAYKEL
+389 AEL
-395 ASALDRYGSVSLALD
+395 ARTLDRYGDVSLALD

-422 IGNTALDGRDT
+422 IGNTALNGRDT
-433 LKTKRDAAYAVW
+433 LKIKRDAAYAVW
-445 QEYVE
+445 QKYAE
-450 TQLNLNASEYR
+450 TQLNLNASEYK
-461 EIRTAYRELF
+461 EIRTAYRDLF

-478 TNTADS
+478 TNTAES

-501 GFPQGE
+501 GFPKGE
-507 WASTTWTGSVT
+507 WASTTWTGPVT
-518 LTGDQTLGA
+518 LTDDQTLGA
-527 LETQLTDKG
+527 LETQLG
-536 KLYYGGKI
+536 SKLYNKGRFDG
-544 DNYGA
+544 YGA
-549 ASYAAIINGVYPHS
+549 ASYAALINGVYAHS
-563 LQSFNSYF
+563 LQSFSGYF
-571 SDDYYENGTRVY
+571 SDDYYENDTFTY

-589 LHDGDMVELA
+589 LHDGDTVELV
-599 LLPTPEVSSYAGA
+599 LLPKPEVSSYAGA
-612 GNSLNENYTMRYMQT
+612 GNSLKENYTMRYMQT
-627 ARFEQDGEPVTGTL
+627 ARFERDGAPVTGTL
-641 TVNEGEPL
+641 TVTEGEPL

-660 QNYTGEY
+660 QSYTGEY
-667 SAFSGAKLYVSP
+667 SAFSGAELYVSP
-679 ENSGTTAAA
+679 ENSGTNAAA
-688 AGEAAAPTFDTG
+688 AGDAAAPSFDTG
-700 YQTDENGN
+700 YQTDANGD

-722 AVDPRD
+722 AADLRED
-728 GKGFWGN
+728 KGFWGN

-748 SMTVGASVWIYVN
+748 SMTAGASVWVYVN
-761 AKSGDELTAGLAALK
+761 PKSGDELASGLAALK

-781 SYQDVDRTLFTND
+781 SYQDVDRTLFTDD
-794 ELKQIDDTYAEKRE
+794 ERKQIDETYAKKCE

-816 TNAKNLVR
+816 TDAKNLVR

-833 EKAHKNSDFP
+833 EEAHKNSDFP
-843 KERSIQGA
+843 KETSIQSA

-932 IVANDRSYSYVPSD
+932 IVANNRSYNYVLSD
-946 YAKDDSRVNV
+946 YANADSRVNV
-956 PGSDDNRIRTSA
+956 PGSKERSIRTSA

-1007 VVKVEVEDEDGNPIE
+1007 VVKVEVEDEAGNPIE
-1022 GVTVRTP
+1022 GVTVQTP
-1029 NYTDANPDS
+1029 NYTDANQYS

-1047 SSTGYDGKGANGMKA
+1047 SSTGYDGKGESGMKA

-1069 VMPHNIVVKVYLE
+1069 VMPRNIVVKVYLE

-1089 LTAAKTSLKNELT
+1089 LTKAKTSLKNELT

-1113 SNTNWNTLVKAYNDG
+1113 SNTNWNMLVKAYNDG

-1195 EVNLTAASTMMT
+1195 EVGLTAASTMMT
-1207 CVVDALDQH
+1207 CVVDALNEH

-1390 MNTQAGNT
+1390 MNAQAGNT

-1447 TRAAYEALSDTSKQN
+1447 TRAAYEALSETSKQN

-1535 IEKIDG
+1535 IEKIDR

-1553 STAIGPIDE
+1553 IAAIGPIDE

-1682 RKAADDVIEKINA
+1682 RKAADDVMEKINE

-1796 SDLVRAE
+1796 NDLVRAE
-1803 KEYSA
+1803 KEYAA
-1808 IPPLTPSTPAK
+1808 IPPLTPSRPAK

-1828 DNLSFTDV
+1828 DNLPFTDV
-1836 TSGSWYYDGVKYVC
+1836 TSGSWYYDGVKYAC

-1885 TSGGETWYAR
+1885 TSGGATWYAR
-1895 GREWSMG
+1895 GREWAMG
-1902 AGISDGTNMT
+1902 AGISDGTNMD

-1942 GYTDA
+1942 GYADA

>member
-1 MLENNASE
+1 MKSVKFSRRGRPFGRPLLSLILICAIVVSLLPIYVVAADAAYTPSKAELATLEIGN
-9 SHACQFFSE
+9 CTFSE
-18 TKMGQKNR
+18 TNYKIYKYSVDTTKYDTLKFVVATNGAINPTNAPVVGKKNT
-26 PRGKIRKTISV
+26 GAV
-37 LLCFALVLA
+37 
-46 LIPISVLATALHFY
+46 ATL
-60 PVITYTENG
+60 
-69 QTKTLSLSNDDSVG
+69 
-83 LWNYGG
+83 
-89 DNDADLFLIS
+89 
-99 LPSGAEIQNIS
+99 
-110 IPDMSQYVI
+110 
-119 EMEIDGVDD
+119 
-128 VLDATSYYSQKTF
+128 
-141 PTLQTIKEQVTI
+141 
-153 ISDTGFRTPDS
+153 
-164 NADEGYSYALA
+164 
-175 DDETGITEE
+175 
-184 MLNKIPNKSV
+184 
-194 EGYLLVFYVKDS
+194 VKDS
-206 RDNWIALPG
+206 DDFKKGQTL
-215 IIIQYPTGNS
+215 YNS
-225 SVPETPEIKEIK
+225 VSNSFSAETKEKLDENADKTCFYWYTSSWKGVTEVYGLLVIEWPNGSIKPADPADKSTLK
-237 TEIAKVDGEAASK
+237 TTIDTAKEKEQGDYYGSDG
-250 WIQSGDRYNGK
+250 RYNAK
-261 TTSQNEA
+261 TKAISENFWTDFQTALSEA
-268 GFWSDLQPI
+268 EEIYDDEALTKDEQETVDNAVAA
-277 LTTAK
+277 LTTAM
-282 DIVAGKSSANPSEIL
+282 E
-297 TKLKNAIVNLIP
+297 NLIP

-325 KKSNDD
+325 KKSDDD

-422 IGNTALDGRDT
+422 IGNTALDGRDA

-612 GNSLNENYTMRYMQT
+612 GNSLNENYIMRYMQT
-627 ARFEQDGEPVTGTL
+627 ARFEQDGVPVTGTL

-667 SAFSGAKLYVSP
+667 SAFSGAELYVSP
-679 ENSGTTAAA
+679 ENSGTTAAT
-688 AGEAAAPTFDTG
+688 AGDAAAPSFDTG
-700 YQTDENGN
+700 YQTDANGD

-722 AVDPRD
+722 AADLRD
-728 GKGFWGN
+728 DKGFWGN

-748 SMTVGASVWIYVN
+748 SMTAGASVWVYVN
-761 AKSGDELTAGLAALK
+761 PKSGDELASGLAALK

-781 SYQDVDRTLFTND
+781 SYQDVDRTLFTEE
-794 ELKQIDDTYAEKRE
+794 ELKQIDNTYNESCEK
-808 AFQTVTNL
+808 FKSLDNL
-816 TNAKNLVR
+816 TDAKKLVR

-833 EKAHKNSDFP
+833 SKQHQGSDAW
-843 KERSIQGA
+843 RANNLRYA
-851 LNCLPDD
+851 LDMLPDD
-858 VRDFTQGFAERFR
+858 LNDFTQGFAERFR
-871 YLQSMIDSATQH
+871 WLQSEMALATEH
-883 QINQMTTA
+883 QINQMSTA

-904 EDGTNLPAEVDPTV
+904 TDGSTLPAAVNPTV
-918 TVKVMGDTDYQNDF
+918 TVTVADGTEYQGDF
-932 IVANDRSYSYVPSD
+932 IVANNRSYSYVSSE
-946 YAKDDSRVNV
+946 YANGNERVNI
-956 PGSDDNRIRTSA
+956 PSATGNLRKEA
-968 ALGAFDGTDGYRVQE
+968 ALGAFDATDYRVQE
-983 GSYYQLI
+983 GSEYQLI

-995 EGGAYECSYNAT
+995 DGKVTECDYNAK
-1007 VVKVEVEDEDGNPIE
+1007 VVKIEVLDKDTGKPIE
-1022 GVTVRTP
+1022 GVTTGIY
-1029 NYTDANPDS
+1029 NYTEDRGS
-1038 SRRRFFYEP
+1038 SRARFYYTP
-1047 SSTGYDGKGANGMKA
+1047 DGGGAYDQGEYGMTA
-1062 AIITFDC
+1062 ATVRFTC
-1069 VMPHNIVVKVYLE
+1069 VMPHNILVKVYLE

-1102 TAYQA
+1102 TAYQT
-1107 YVKSNY
+1107 YKKSEY
-1113 SNTNWNTLVKAYNDG
+1113 SNANWNTLVKAYNDG
-1128 IANIGKAEDVTT
+1128 IANIEKAADVTA
-1140 ATAAKTAA
+1140 ATDAKTAA
-1148 LEAMAAVDA
+1148 LAAMAAVVK
-1157 DMAQDYGTVY
+1157 DMEYDYGQVH
-1167 VTIENTTFTHDLWP
+1167 VIVENTKFTSDMWA
-1181 TGKTYWEGTPINHF
+1181 GKTYWEGVLVDEWID
-1195 EVNLTAASTMMT
+1195 LTADSTMMS
-1207 CVVDALDQH
+1207 CVVDALESY
-1216 GWSQTGASSNYIS
+1216 GYSQTGASSNYIT
-1229 SINGLSAFDGGSQSG
+1229 SINGLAAFDGGSQSG
-1244 WMGTLNDWFTNE
+1244 WMGTLNDWFNNE

-1278 TRTGYGEDLG
+1278 TRTGYGADLG
-1288 GTWNNQN
+1288 GTWGGEDAQN
-1295 TTLRAL
+1295 TTLKEL
-1301 DVTNGTIFPAFTSG
+1301 KVTGGTIFPDFTSG
-1315 TIGSTNEYTLQIDD
+1315 TIGSTTEYTLQIAD

-1345 LVKTFLNEQVTNNTE
+1345 LVKTFLNEQVTDNTE

-1398 QTANGT
+1398 QTSGGT

-1428 YCVKVES
+1428 YCIKVES

-1441 ENGLSI
+1441 ESGLSI
-1447 TRAAYEALSDTSKQN
+1447 TRAAYDALSEDSQKN

-1472 EAGVASFKKTADLSV
+1472 EAGVASFKKTAELSV

-1498 TLEDVEQIKSVQEIY
+1498 TLEDVEQIKSVQETY

-1553 STAIGPIDE
+1553 IAAIGPIDE
-1562 ITLESAKQIQKA
+1562 ITLESAEQIQKA

-1587 IVEYAKPVNYYT
+1587 IVECAEPVSYYT
-1599 LLDAEVKLKE
+1599 LLEAEAKLKE
-1609 LQDAAAEQERIDR
+1609 LQEAAAEQERIDR

-1628 DNLIDAIGEVTLKS
+1628 DSLIDEIGDVTLES

-1672 AETAYKALVD
+1672 AEAAYKALVD
-1682 RKAADDVIEKINA
+1682 QKAADDVMEKINE
-1695 IGKVTL
+1695 IGEVTL
-1701 ESKTAIEAARA
+1701 DSKTAIEAARA
-1712 AYNALTNDQKLLVE
+1712 AYDALTNDQKPLVE
-1726 NYDVL
+1726 NYNVL

-1743 EAKDKA
+1743 EAKYEA
-1749 DREAAAQVDE
+1749 DLAAAAQVDE
-1759 MIERLFPVT
+1759 MIERLFPVN

-1781 YEALT
+1781 YDALT
-1786 EDQKALVTRY
+1786 EDQKALVKHY
-1796 SDLVRAE
+1796 DDLVKAE
-1803 KEYSA
+1803 AEFAA
-1808 IPPLTPSTPAK
+1808 IPPLRPVGPSKPSKPST
-1819 PSQKPDTSK
+1819 PDTSK
-1828 DNLSFTDV
+1828 DNLPFTDV
-1836 TSGSWYYDGVKYVC
+1836 VSGSWYYDGVKYAC

-1855 NGTSANE
+1855 NGTGANA
-1862 FNPNANTT
+1862 FNPNADTT

-1885 TSGGETWYAR
+1885 TSGGATWYTA
-1895 GREWSMG
+1895 GRAWAMEN
-1902 AGISDGTNMT
+1902 GISDGTNME

-1954 TDAMRWAVS
+1954 KEAMQWAVGS
-1963 AGLINGR
+1963 GLIQGSNNALTPQANASR
-1970 TATTLAP
+1970 AQIAT
-1977 QGNATRAEVA
+1977 
-1987 SILMRFMQKYTK
+1987 ILMRFAQNIAK

>member
-1 MLENNASE
+1 M
-9 SHACQFFSE
+9 
-18 TKMGQKNR
+18 K
-26 PRGKIRKTISV
+26 KIVSFLLVIT
-37 LLCFALVLA
+37 LLCGLLVPVYAEEKTVTVELLA
-46 LIPISVLATALHFY
+46 SGLAENTY
-60 PVITYTENG
+60 DSTYTG
-69 QTKTLSLSNDDSVG
+69 
-83 LWNYGG
+83 
-89 DNDADLFLIS
+89 
-99 LPSGAEIQNIS
+99 NIS
-110 IPDMSQYVI
+110 IPNN
-119 EMEIDGVDD
+119 
-128 VLDATSYYSQKTF
+128 KTF
-141 PTLQTIKEQVTI
+141 SGTTYIKITEDVGATLEYKN
-153 ISDTGFRTPDS
+153 STGKNIALKYTGLLTSPIVGLNGTS
-164 NADEGYSYALA
+164 ALA
-175 DDETGITEE
+175 SALTGISVTDVDLIKAGFPEASIKSGYDYYFIVIFCSQ
-184 MLNKIPNKSV
+184 LKKRGKPIGDDYAVLVQIKKAVSAPVNKSDLATKITEA
-194 EGYLLVFYVKDS
+194 EGKNAS
-206 RDNWIALPG
+206 NC
-215 IIIQYPTGNS
+215 
-225 SVPETPEIKEIK
+225 K
-237 TEIAKVDGEAASK
+237 TED
-250 WIQSGDRYNGK
+250 DRYNAGTK
-261 TTSQNEA
+261 AVSEK
-268 GFWSDLQPI
+268 GFWSDFQTALASAKSVNKNDAATQDQVDSALEA
-277 LTTAK
+277 LTA
-282 DIVAGKSSANPSEIL
+282 AMA
-297 TKLKNAIVNLIP
+297 NLIP

-339 VNAYRTALTEANAYL
+339 VNAYCKALTEANAYL
-354 DALFQKDAETGKVE
+354 DSLFQKDAETGKIE

-374 AGNQGKADGYATKLT
+374 ADKQGKADGYAEKLT
-389 NAYKEL
+389 NAVKEL
-395 ASALDRYGSVSLALD
+395 APALDRYGNVSLALD

-415 CELADKA
+415 CNLADKA
-422 IGNTALDGRDT
+422 IGNTALNGRDT

-445 QEYVE
+445 QKYAEP
-450 TQLNLNASEYR
+450 QLNLNASEYK

-478 TNTADS
+478 TNTAES

-494 ASLKKPT
+494 ASLKNPN
-501 GFPQGE
+501 FYHVDSE
-507 WASTTWTGSVT
+507 WTSTTWTGSVT
-518 LTGDQTLGA
+518 LTDDKTLGA
-527 LETQLTDKG
+527 LETQLG
-536 KLYYGGKI
+536 RKLYNRGRFDG
-544 DNYGA
+544 NGA
-549 ASYAAIINGVYPHS
+549 ASYAALINGVYAHS
-563 LQSFNSYF
+563 LQSFSGYF
-571 SDDYYENGTRVY
+571 SDDYYENGTFTY

-589 LHDGDMVELA
+589 LHDGDTVELV
-599 LLPTPEVSSYAGA
+599 LLPKPEVSSYAGA

-627 ARFEQDGEPVTGTL
+627 ARFEQDGAPVTGTL
-641 TVNEGEPL
+641 TVTEGEPL

-660 QNYTGEY
+660 QSYTGEY
-667 SAFSGAKLYVSP
+667 SAFSGAELYVSP
-679 ENSGTTAAA
+679 ENSGINAAA
-688 AGEAAAPTFDTG
+688 AGEAAAPSFDTG
-700 YQTDENGN
+700 YQTDANGD

-722 AVDPRD
+722 AADLRED
-728 GKGFWGN
+728 KGFWGN

-776 QELDD
+776 QELND
-781 SYQDVDRTLFTND
+781 SYQDVDRTLFTDD
-794 ELKQIDDTYAEKRE
+794 ELKQIDDTYNESCEK
-808 AFQTVTNL
+808 FKMLDNL
-816 TNAKNLVR
+816 TVAKNLVR
-824 EFDALVAQL
+824 KFDALVAQL
-833 EKAHKNSDFP
+833 AKKH
-843 KERSIQGA
+843 QGNDAWRANNLRYA
-851 LNCLPDD
+851 LDMLPDD
-858 VRDFTQGFAERFR
+858 LKDFTQGFAERFR
-871 YLQSMIDSATQH
+871 WLQSEMALATEH
-883 QINQMTTA
+883 QINQMSTA

-904 EDGTNLPAEVDPTV
+904 TDGSTLPAAVNPTV
-918 TVKVMGDTDYQNDF
+918 TVTIADGADYQGDF
-932 IVANDRSYSYVPSD
+932 LVANNRSYAYVSD
-946 YAKDDSRVNV
+946 EYANGNERVNI
-956 PGSDDNRIRTSA
+956 PSATGKLRKEA
-968 ALGAFDGTDGYRVQE
+968 ALGAFNATDYRVQE
-983 GSYYQLI
+983 GATYQLT

-995 EGGAYECSYNAT
+995 KSGAYECNYRAK

-1022 GVTVRTP
+1022 GVTVQTP

-1047 SSTGYDGKGANGMKA
+1047 SSTGYDGKGEAGMTA
-1062 AIITFDC
+1062 ATVSFSC
-1069 VMPHNIVVKVYLE
+1069 VMPRNIVVKVYLE

-1089 LTAAKTSLKNELT
+1089 LTATKTSLKNELT
-1102 TAYQA
+1102 AAYQK
-1107 YVKSNY
+1107 YTKSDY
-1113 SNTNWNTLVKAYNDG
+1113 SNANWNKLVKTYNDG
-1128 IANIGKAEDVTT
+1128 IANIEKAENVTT
-1140 ATAAKTAA
+1140 ATDAKNAA
-1148 LEAMAAVDA
+1148 LAAMAAVVK
-1157 DMAQDYGTVY
+1157 DMAQNYGTVY

-1181 TGKTYWEGTPINHF
+1181 TGKMYWEGTPIDHV

-1207 CVVDALDQH
+1207 CVVDALDAY
-1216 GWSQTGASSNYIS
+1216 GWSQTGASSNYIT
-1229 SINGLSAFDGGSQSG
+1229 SINGLAAFDGGSQSG
-1244 WMGTLNDWFTNE
+1244 WMGTLNDWFTNV

-1264 NGKLGDGDEIRIMY
+1264 NHKLGDGDEIRIMY

-1295 TTLRAL
+1295 TTLKAL
-1301 DVTNGTIFPAFTSG
+1301 EVTGGTIFPAFTSG
-1315 TIGSTNEYTLQIDD
+1315 TIGSTNEYTLKIDD

-1338 TATNKNF
+1338 TAANKNF
-1345 LVKTFLNEQVTNNTE
+1345 LVKTFLNEQVTGNTE

-1383 GVKGWPT
+1383 GVKDWPT
-1390 MNTQAGNT
+1390 MNAQAGNT
-1398 QTANGT
+1398 QTSNGT

-1441 ENGLSI
+1441 ESGLSI
-1447 TRAAYEALSDTSKQN
+1447 TRAAYEALSEASQKN
-1462 VTNYQKLLDA
+1462 VTNYQKLVDA
-1472 EAGVASFKKTADLSV
+1472 ENGVASFKKTADLSV

-1498 TLEDVEQIKSVQEIY
+1498 TLEDVEPIKSVQEIY

-1535 IEKIDG
+1535 IEKIDR
-1541 LNQAAADKVIAD
+1541 LNQAAADKVID
-1553 STAIGPIDE
+1553 DITTIGPIDK

-1574 RAGYDALNKYAQY
+1574 RAGYAALNKYAQY
-1587 IVEYAKPVNYYT
+1587 IVKCAEPVDYST
-1599 LLDAEVKLKE
+1599 LVAAEARLKE

-1628 DNLIDAIGEVTLKS
+1628 DSLIDEIGDVTLDS

-1667 DTLTA
+1667 NTLTA
-1672 AETAYKALVD
+1672 AEAAYKNLVD
-1682 RKAADDVIEKINA
+1682 QKAADDVTEKIKE
-1695 IGKVTL
+1695 IDKVTL

-1712 AYNALTNDQKLLVE
+1712 AYNALTNDQKLLVK

-1759 MIERLFPVT
+1759 MIERLFPVN

-1796 SDLVRAE
+1796 NDLVRAE
-1803 KEYSA
+1803 KEYAA

-1828 DNLSFTDV
+1828 DNLPFTDV

-1926 YAKMK
+1926 YAKLK
-1931 GYDVSASASLS
+1931 GYDVSASADIS

-1947 SSVSGWA
+1947 SSVSSWA

>member
-1 MLENNASE
+1 MPVTVGYILIAWEKAASVDKTALDTKITEAESKNASN
-9 SHACQFFSE
+9 C
-18 TKMGQKNR
+18 
-26 PRGKIRKTISV
+26 
-37 LLCFALVLA
+37 
-46 LIPISVLATALHFY
+46 
-60 PVITYTENG
+60 
-69 QTKTLSLSNDDSVG
+69 
-83 LWNYGG
+83 
-89 DNDADLFLIS
+89 
-99 LPSGAEIQNIS
+99 
-110 IPDMSQYVI
+110 
-119 EMEIDGVDD
+119 
-128 VLDATSYYSQKTF
+128 
-141 PTLQTIKEQVTI
+141 
-153 ISDTGFRTPDS
+153 
-164 NADEGYSYALA
+164 
-175 DDETGITEE
+175 
-184 MLNKIPNKSV
+184 
-194 EGYLLVFYVKDS
+194 
-206 RDNWIALPG
+206 
-215 IIIQYPTGNS
+215 
-225 SVPETPEIKEIK
+225 K
-237 TEIAKVDGEAASK
+237 TED
-250 WIQSGDRYNGK
+250 DRYNAGTK
-261 TTSQNEA
+261 AVSEN
-268 GFWSDLQPI
+268 GFWSDFQTA
-277 LTTAK
+277 LTSAESVNNSAAATQDQVDSALETLTA
-282 DIVAGKSSANPSEIL
+282 AMA
-297 TKLKNAIVNLIP
+297 NLIP

-667 SAFSGAKLYVSP
+667 SAFSGAELYVSP
-679 ENSGTTAAA
+679 ESASSTAAT
-688 AGEAAAPTFDTG
+688 AGEAVAPSLDTG
-700 YQTDENGN
+700 YQTDANGD

-722 AVDPRD
+722 AADLRD
-728 GKGFWGN
+728 DKGFWGN

-748 SMTVGASVWIYVN
+748 SMTAGASVWVYVN
-761 AKSGDELTAGLAALK
+761 AKSGDELASGLAALK

-781 SYQDVDRTLFTND
+781 SYQDVDRTLFTEE
-794 ELKQIDDTYAEKRE
+794 ELKQIDDTYNESCEK
-808 AFQTVTNL
+808 FKSLDNL
-816 TNAKNLVR
+816 TDAKALVR

-833 EKAHKNSDFP
+833 SKQHQGSDAW
-843 KERSIQGA
+843 RANNLRYA
-851 LNCLPDD
+851 LDMLPDD
-858 VRDFTQGFAERFR
+858 LNDFTQGFAERFR
-871 YLQSMIDSATQH
+871 WLQSEMALATEH
-883 QINQMTTA
+883 QITQMSTA

-904 EDGTNLPAEVDPTV
+904 TDGSTLPAAVNPTV
-918 TVKVMGDTDYQNDF
+918 TVTVTDGTEYQGDF
-932 IVANDRSYSYVPSD
+932 IVANNRSYAYVSD
-946 YAKDDSRVNV
+946 EYANGNERVNI
-956 PGSDDNRIRTSA
+956 PSATGKLRKEA
-968 ALGAFDGTDGYRVQE
+968 ALGAFDATDYRVQE
-983 GSYYQLI
+983 GATYQLT

-995 EGGAYECSYNAT
+995 ESGAYECSYSAK

-1022 GVTVRTP
+1022 GVTVQTP

-1038 SRRRFFYEP
+1038 SRRCFFYEP
-1047 SSTGYDGKGANGMKA
+1047 SSTGYDGKGENGMKA
-1062 AIITFDC
+1062 AIISFDC
-1069 VMPHNIVVKVYLE
+1069 VMPRNIVVKVYLE

-1113 SNTNWNTLVKAYNDG
+1113 SNKNWNTLVKAYNDG
-1128 IANIGKAEDVTT
+1128 IANIGKAEDVTA

-1181 TGKTYWEGTPINHF
+1181 TGKTYWEGTPIDHF
-1195 EVNLTAASTMMT
+1195 EVDLTAASTMMT
-1207 CVVDALDQH
+1207 CVVDALDVH

-1256 GFGNFTVA
+1256 GFGNFSVA

-1345 LVKTFLNEQVTNNTE
+1345 LVKTFLNEQVTDNTE

-1398 QTANGT
+1398 QTSNGT

-1428 YCVKVES
+1428 YCIKVES

-1441 ENGLSI
+1441 ESGLSI
-1447 TRAAYEALSDTSKQN
+1447 TRAAYDALSDTSKQN
-1462 VTNYQKLLDA
+1462 VTNYQKLVDA
-1472 EAGVASFKKTADLSV
+1472 ENGVASFKKTADLSV

-1541 LNQAAADKVIAD
+1541 LNQEAANKVIAD
-1553 STAIGPIDE
+1553 IAAIGPIDE
-1562 ITLESAKQIQKA
+1562 ITLESAEQIQKA

-1587 IVEYAKPVNYYT
+1587 IVECAKPVNYYT

-1609 LQDAAAEQERIDR
+1609 LQDAAAEQERIDK

-1628 DNLIDAIGEVTLKS
+1628 DSLIAEIGDVTLDS

-1667 DTLTA
+1667 NTLTA
-1672 AETAYKALVD
+1672 AEAAYKNLVD
-1682 RKAADDVIEKINA
+1682 QKAADDVMEKINE
-1695 IGKVTL
+1695 IGEVTL
-1701 ESKTAIEAARA
+1701 DSKTAIEAARA
-1712 AYNALTNDQKLLVE
+1712 AYNALTPDQKLLVE
-1726 NYDVL
+1726 NYNVL

-1781 YEALT
+1781 YDALT
-1786 EDQKALVTRY
+1786 EDQKTLVKHY
-1796 SDLVRAE
+1796 DDLVKAE
-1803 KEYSA
+1803 AEFAA
-1808 IPPLTPSTPAK
+1808 IPPITPVGPSKPSTPT
-1819 PSQKPDTSK
+1819 KPDTSK
-1828 DNLSFTDV
+1828 SDLPFTDV
-1836 TSGSWYYDGVKYVC
+1836 ASGSWYYDGVKYAC

-1855 NGTSANE
+1855 NGTGANA
-1862 FNPNANTT
+1862 FNPNADTT

-1885 TSGGETWYAR
+1885 TSGGATWYTA
-1895 GREWSMG
+1895 GRAWAMEN
-1902 AGISDGTNMT
+1902 GISDGTNME

-1926 YAKMK
+1926 YAKLK
-1931 GYDVSASASLS
+1931 GYDVSASADIS

-1947 SSVSGWA
+1947 SSVSSWA

>member
-1 MLENNASE
+1 MGKWFLGDAERHRPFHTRSIALALAILITFGLFSPLCVAATPSYEIDSGNIVGSQNIGTLNGYNLYLVNISKQYDTIKLQEGNDSSTGELVSFLYGDGDYDGITGGSITRNSTNFKKTATYFQKEKSNI
-9 SHACQFFSE
+9 SAVTFSE
-18 TKMGQKNR
+18 Q
-26 PRGKIRKTISV
+26 SDY
-37 LLCFALVLA
+37 LLCRLTEFDWVVTFAPVTVGYI
-46 LIPISVLATALHFY
+46 LIAWEKAASVDKTALD
-60 PVITYTENG
+60 
-69 QTKTLSLSNDDSVG
+69 TK
-83 LWNYGG
+83 
-89 DNDADLFLIS
+89 
-99 LPSGAEIQNIS
+99 
-110 IPDMSQYVI
+110 
-119 EMEIDGVDD
+119 
-128 VLDATSYYSQKTF
+128 
-141 PTLQTIKEQVTI
+141 
-153 ISDTGFRTPDS
+153 
-164 NADEGYSYALA
+164 
-175 DDETGITEE
+175 ITEAE
-184 MLNKIPNKSV
+184 NK
-194 EGYLLVFYVKDS
+194 
-206 RDNWIALPG
+206 
-215 IIIQYPTGNS
+215 NS
-225 SVPETPEIKEIK
+225 SNCK
-237 TEIAKVDGEAASK
+237 TEK
-250 WIQSGDRYNGK
+250 DRYNAGTK
-261 TTSQNEA
+261 AVSEK
-268 GFWSDLQPI
+268 GFWSDFQTA
-277 LTTAK
+277 LTSAKSVNENTAATQQQV
-282 DIVAGKSSANPSEIL
+282 DSALGAL
-297 TKLKNAIVNLIP
+297 TATMANLIP

-354 DALFQKDAETGKVE
+354 ESLFQKNDETGKVE

-415 CELADKA
+415 CDLADKA

-471 DAYYLGL
+471 DAYYLDL

-494 ASLKKPT
+494 ASLKDPD
-501 GFPQGE
+501 FYHVDSE
-507 WASTTWTGSVT
+507 WTSTTWTGSVT

-527 LETQLTDKG
+527 LETQLG
-536 KLYYGGKI
+536 SKLYNKGRLDG
-544 DNYGA
+544 YGA
-549 ASYAAIINGVYPHS
+549 ASYAALINGVYAHS
-563 LQSFNSYF
+563 LQSFSYYF
-571 SDDYYENGTRVY
+571 SDDYNENGTRVY

-589 LHDGDMVELA
+589 LHDGDTVELV
-599 LLPTPEVSSYAGA
+599 LLPQPKISSYAGA
-612 GNSLNENYTMRYMQT
+612 PNPLAENYTMRYMQT
-627 ARFEQDGEPVTGTL
+627 ARFEQDGVPVTGTL

-667 SAFSGAKLYVSP
+667 SAFSGAELYVSP
-679 ENSGTTAAA
+679 ENSGTTAAT
-688 AGEAAAPTFDTG
+688 AGDAAAPSLDTG
-700 YQTDENGN
+700 YQTDANGD

-722 AVDPRD
+722 AADLRD
-728 GKGFWGN
+728 DKGYFGN

-748 SMTVGASVWIYVN
+748 SMTAGASVWVYVN
-761 AKSGDELTAGLAALK
+761 PKSGDELASGLAALK

-781 SYQDVDRTLFTND
+781 SYQDVDRTLFTEA
-794 ELKQIDDTYAEKRE
+794 ELKQIDDTYNESCEK
-808 AFQTVTNL
+808 FKSLDNL
-816 TNAKNLVR
+816 TDAKKLVR

-833 EKAHKNSDFP
+833 SKQHQGSDAW
-843 KERSIQGA
+843 RANNLRYA
-851 LNCLPDD
+851 LDMLPDD
-858 VRDFTQGFAERFR
+858 LNDFTQGFAERFR
-871 YLQSMIDSATQH
+871 WLQSEMALATEH
-883 QINQMTTA
+883 QINQMSTA

-904 EDGTNLPAEVDPTV
+904 TDGSTLKEAVNPTV
-918 TVKVMGDTDYQNDF
+918 TVTVADGAEYQNDF
-932 IVANDRSYSYVPSD
+932 IVANNRSYSYVSD
-946 YAKDDSRVNV
+946 EYANGNERVNI
-956 PGSDDNRIRTSA
+956 PSATGNLRKEA
-968 ALGAFDGTDGYRVQE
+968 ALGAFDATDYRVQE
-983 GSYYQLI
+983 GSEYQLI

-995 EGGAYECSYNAT
+995 DGKVTECDYNAK
-1007 VVKVEVEDEDGNPIE
+1007 VVKIEVLDKDTGKPIE
-1022 GVTVRTP
+1022 GVTTGIY
-1029 NYTDANPDS
+1029 NYTEDRGS
-1038 SRRRFFYEP
+1038 SRARFYYTP
-1047 SSTGYDGKGANGMKA
+1047 DGGGAYDQGEYGMTA
-1062 AIITFDC
+1062 ATVRFTC
-1069 VMPHNIVVKVYLE
+1069 VMPHNILVKVYLE

-1102 TAYQA
+1102 AAYQT
-1107 YVKSNY
+1107 YTKSEY

-1128 IANIGKAEDVTT
+1128 IANIEKAEDVTT
-1140 ATAAKTAA
+1140 ATDAKTAA
-1148 LEAMAAVDA
+1148 LAAMAAVVK
-1157 DMAQDYGTVY
+1157 DMEAAYGTVY
-1167 VTIENTTFTHDLWP
+1167 VTVENTTFTRDLWP
-1181 TGKTYWEGTPINHF
+1181 TGKTYWDGTPIDHF
-1195 EVNLTAASTMMT
+1195 PVELDSTSTMMS
-1207 CVVDALDQH
+1207 CVVEALDEH
-1216 GWSQTGASSNYIS
+1216 GWKQTGASSNYIT

-1244 WMGTLNDWFTNE
+1244 WMGTLNDWFNNE

-1278 TRTGYGEDLG
+1278 TRTGYGADLG
-1288 GTWNNQN
+1288 GTWGGEDAQN
-1295 TTLRAL
+1295 TTLKAL
-1301 DVTNGTIFPAFTSG
+1301 EVTGGTIFPDFTSG
-1315 TIGSTNEYTLQIDD
+1315 TIGSTNEYTLQIAD

-1345 LVKTFLNEQVTNNTE
+1345 LVKTFLNEQVTDNTE

-1398 QTANGT
+1398 QTSGGT

-1428 YCVKVES
+1428 YCIKVES

-1441 ENGLSI
+1441 ESGLSI
-1447 TRAAYEALSDTSKQN
+1447 TRAAYDALSEDSQKN

-1472 EAGVASFKKTADLSV
+1472 EAGVASFKKTAELSV

-1498 TLEDVEQIKSVQEIY
+1498 TLEDVEQIKSVQETY

-1553 STAIGPIDE
+1553 IAAIGPIDE
-1562 ITLESAKQIQKA
+1562 ITLESAEQIQKA

-1587 IVEYAKPVNYYT
+1587 IVECAEPVSYYT
-1599 LLDAEVKLKE
+1599 LLEAEAKLKE
-1609 LQDAAAEQERIDR
+1609 LQEAAAEQERIDR

-1628 DNLIDAIGEVTLKS
+1628 DSLIDEIGDVTLES

-1672 AETAYKALVD
+1672 AEAAYKALVD
-1682 RKAADDVIEKINA
+1682 QKAADDVMEKINE
-1695 IGKVTL
+1695 IGEVTL
-1701 ESKTAIEAARA
+1701 DSKTAIEAARA
-1712 AYNALTNDQKLLVE
+1712 AYDALTNDQKPLVE
-1726 NYDVL
+1726 NYNVL

-1743 EAKDKA
+1743 EAKYEA
-1749 DREAAAQVDE
+1749 DLAAAAQVDE
-1759 MIERLFPVT
+1759 MIKRLFPVN

-1786 EDQKALVTRY
+1786 ADQKALVKHY
-1796 SDLVRAE
+1796 DDLIKAE
-1803 KEYSA
+1803 AEFAA
-1808 IPPLTPSTPAK
+1808 IPPLRPVGPTKPSKPST
-1819 PSQKPDTSK
+1819 PDTSK
-1828 DNLSFTDV
+1828 DNLPFTDV
-1836 TSGSWYYDGVKYVC
+1836 TSGSWYYDGVKYAC

-1855 NGTSANE
+1855 NGTSSNA
-1862 FNPNANTT
+1862 FSPNADTT

-1885 TSGGETWYAR
+1885 TSGGATWYTA
-1895 GREWSMG
+1895 GRAWAMEN
-1902 AGISDGTNMT
+1902 GISDGTNME

-1947 SSVSGWA
+1947 SGVSGWA
-1954 TDAMRWAVS
+1954 KEAMQWAVGS
-1963 AGLINGR
+1963 GLIQGS
-1970 TATTLAP
+1970 
-1977 QGNATRAEVA
+1977 GNALTPQANASRAQIA
-1987 SILMRFMQKYTK
+1987 TILMRFAQSIAK

>member
-1 MLENNASE
+1 MGKWFLGDAERHRPFHTRSIALALAILITFGLFSPLCVAATPSYEIDSGNIVGSQNIGTLNGYNLYLVNISKQYDTIKLQEGNDSSTGELVSFLYGDGDYDGITGGSITRNSTNFKKTATYFQKEKSNI
-9 SHACQFFSE
+9 SAVTFSE
-18 TKMGQKNR
+18 Q
-26 PRGKIRKTISV
+26 SDY
-37 LLCFALVLA
+37 LLCRLTEFDWVVTFAPVTVGYI
-46 LIPISVLATALHFY
+46 LIAWEKAASVDKTALD
-60 PVITYTENG
+60 
-69 QTKTLSLSNDDSVG
+69 TK
-83 LWNYGG
+83 
-89 DNDADLFLIS
+89 
-99 LPSGAEIQNIS
+99 
-110 IPDMSQYVI
+110 
-119 EMEIDGVDD
+119 
-128 VLDATSYYSQKTF
+128 
-141 PTLQTIKEQVTI
+141 
-153 ISDTGFRTPDS
+153 
-164 NADEGYSYALA
+164 
-175 DDETGITEE
+175 ITEAE
-184 MLNKIPNKSV
+184 NK
-194 EGYLLVFYVKDS
+194 
-206 RDNWIALPG
+206 
-215 IIIQYPTGNS
+215 NS
-225 SVPETPEIKEIK
+225 SNCK
-237 TEIAKVDGEAASK
+237 TEK
-250 WIQSGDRYNGK
+250 DRYNAGTK
-261 TTSQNEA
+261 AVSEK
-268 GFWSDLQPI
+268 GFWSDFQTA
-277 LTTAK
+277 LTSAKSVNENTAATQQQV
-282 DIVAGKSSANPSEIL
+282 DSALGAL
-297 TKLKNAIVNLIP
+297 TATMANLIP

-354 DALFQKDAETGKVE
+354 ESLFQKNDETGKVE

-415 CELADKA
+415 CDLADKA

-471 DAYYLGL
+471 DAYYLDL

-494 ASLKKPT
+494 ASLKDPD
-501 GFPQGE
+501 FYHVDSE
-507 WASTTWTGSVT
+507 WTSTTWTGSVT

-527 LETQLTDKG
+527 LETQLG
-536 KLYYGGKI
+536 SKLYNKGRLDG
-544 DNYGA
+544 YGA
-549 ASYAAIINGVYPHS
+549 ASYAALINGVYAHS
-563 LQSFNSYF
+563 LQSFSYYF
-571 SDDYYENGTRVY
+571 SDDYNENGTRVY

-589 LHDGDMVELA
+589 LHDGDTVELV
-599 LLPTPEVSSYAGA
+599 LLPQPKISSYAGA
-612 GNSLNENYTMRYMQT
+612 PNPLAENYTMRYMQT
-627 ARFEQDGEPVTGTL
+627 ARFEQDGVPVTGTL

-667 SAFSGAKLYVSP
+667 SAFSGAELYVSP
-679 ENSGTTAAA
+679 ENSGTTAAT
-688 AGEAAAPTFDTG
+688 AGDAAAPSLDTG
-700 YQTDENGN
+700 YQTDANGD

-722 AVDPRD
+722 AADLRD
-728 GKGFWGN
+728 DKGYFGN

-748 SMTVGASVWIYVN
+748 SMTAGASVWVYVN
-761 AKSGDELTAGLAALK
+761 PKSGDELASGLAALK

-781 SYQDVDRTLFTND
+781 SYQDVDRTLFTEA
-794 ELKQIDDTYAEKRE
+794 ELKQIDDTYNESCEK
-808 AFQTVTNL
+808 FKSLDNL
-816 TNAKNLVR
+816 TDAKKLVR

-833 EKAHKNSDFP
+833 SKQHQGSDAW
-843 KERSIQGA
+843 RANNLRYA
-851 LNCLPDD
+851 LDMLPDD
-858 VRDFTQGFAERFR
+858 LNDFTQGFAERFR
-871 YLQSMIDSATQH
+871 WLQSEMALATEH
-883 QINQMTTA
+883 QINQMSTA

-904 EDGTNLPAEVDPTV
+904 TDGSTLKEAVNPTV
-918 TVKVMGDTDYQNDF
+918 TVTVADGAEYQNDF
-932 IVANDRSYSYVPSD
+932 IVANNRSYSYVSD
-946 YAKDDSRVNV
+946 EYANGNERVNI
-956 PGSDDNRIRTSA
+956 PSATGNLRKEA
-968 ALGAFDGTDGYRVQE
+968 ALGAFDATDYRVQE
-983 GSYYQLI
+983 GSEYQLI

-995 EGGAYECSYNAT
+995 DGKVTECDYNAK
-1007 VVKVEVEDEDGNPIE
+1007 VVKIEVLDKDTGKPIE
-1022 GVTVRTP
+1022 GVTTGIY
-1029 NYTDANPDS
+1029 NYTEDRGS
-1038 SRRRFFYEP
+1038 SRARFYYTP
-1047 SSTGYDGKGANGMKA
+1047 DGGGAYDQGEYGMTA
-1062 AIITFDC
+1062 ATVRFTC
-1069 VMPHNIVVKVYLE
+1069 VMPHNILVKVYLE

-1089 LTAAKTSLKNELT
+1089 LTAAKMSLKNELT
-1102 TAYQA
+1102 AAYQT
-1107 YVKSNY
+1107 YTKSEY

-1128 IANIGKAEDVTT
+1128 IANIEKAEDVTT
-1140 ATAAKTAA
+1140 ATDAKTAA
-1148 LEAMAAVDA
+1148 LAAMAAVVK
-1157 DMAQDYGTVY
+1157 DMEAAYGTVY
-1167 VTIENTTFTHDLWP
+1167 VTVENTTFTRDLWP
-1181 TGKTYWEGTPINHF
+1181 TGKTYWDGTPIDHF
-1195 EVNLTAASTMMT
+1195 PVELDSTSTMMS
-1207 CVVDALDQH
+1207 CVVEALDEH
-1216 GWSQTGASSNYIS
+1216 GWKQTGASSNYIT

-1244 WMGTLNDWFTNE
+1244 WMGTLNDWFNNE

-1278 TRTGYGEDLG
+1278 TRTGYGADLG
-1288 GTWNNQN
+1288 GTWGGEDAQN
-1295 TTLRAL
+1295 TTLKAL
-1301 DVTNGTIFPAFTSG
+1301 EVTGGTIFPDFTSG
-1315 TIGSTNEYTLQIDD
+1315 TIGSTNEYTLQIAD

-1345 LVKTFLNEQVTNNTE
+1345 LVKTFLNEQVTDNTE

-1398 QTANGT
+1398 QTSGGT

-1428 YCVKVES
+1428 YCIKVES

-1441 ENGLSI
+1441 ESGLSI
-1447 TRAAYEALSDTSKQN
+1447 TRAAYDALSEDSQKN

-1553 STAIGPIDE
+1553 IAAIGPIDE
-1562 ITLESAKQIQKA
+1562 ITLESAEQIQKA

-1628 DNLIDAIGEVTLKS
+1628 DNLIDAIGEVTLKG

-1682 RKAADDVIEKINA
+1682 RKAADDVMEKINE

-1759 MIERLFPVT
+1759 MIERLFPVN

-1781 YEALT
+1781 YDALT
-1786 EDQKALVTRY
+1786 EDQKALVKHY
-1796 SDLVRAE
+1796 DDLVKAE
-1803 KEYSA
+1803 AEFAA
-1808 IPPLTPSTPAK
+1808 IPPLRPVGPSK

-1828 DNLSFTDV
+1828 DNLPFTDV

-1885 TSGGETWYAR
+1885 TSGGATWYAA
-1895 GREWSMG
+1895 GREWAMG

-1926 YAKMK
+1926 YAKLK
-1931 GYDVSASASLS
+1931 GYDVSASADIS

-1947 SSVSGWA
+1947 SGVSGWA

>member
-1 MLENNASE
+1 MKSVKFSRRGRPFGRPLLSLILICAIVVSLLPIYVVAADAAYTPSKAELATLEIGN
-9 SHACQFFSE
+9 CTFSE
-18 TKMGQKNR
+18 TNYKIYKYSVDTTKYDTLKFVVATNGAINPTNAPVVGKKNT
-26 PRGKIRKTISV
+26 GAV
-37 LLCFALVLA
+37 
-46 LIPISVLATALHFY
+46 ATL
-60 PVITYTENG
+60 
-69 QTKTLSLSNDDSVG
+69 
-83 LWNYGG
+83 
-89 DNDADLFLIS
+89 
-99 LPSGAEIQNIS
+99 
-110 IPDMSQYVI
+110 
-119 EMEIDGVDD
+119 
-128 VLDATSYYSQKTF
+128 
-141 PTLQTIKEQVTI
+141 
-153 ISDTGFRTPDS
+153 
-164 NADEGYSYALA
+164 
-175 DDETGITEE
+175 
-184 MLNKIPNKSV
+184 
-194 EGYLLVFYVKDS
+194 VKDS
-206 RDNWIALPG
+206 DDFKKGQTL
-215 IIIQYPTGNS
+215 YNS
-225 SVPETPEIKEIK
+225 VSNSFSAETKEKLDENADKTCFYWYTSSWKGVTEVYGLLVIEWPNGSIKPADLADKSTLK
-237 TEIAKVDGEAASK
+237 TTIDTAKEKEQGDYYGSDG
-250 WIQSGDRYNGK
+250 RYNAK
-261 TTSQNEA
+261 TKAISENFWTDFQTALSEA
-268 GFWSDLQPI
+268 EEIYDDEALTKDEQETVDNAVAA
-277 LTTAK
+277 LTTAM
-282 DIVAGKSSANPSEIL
+282 A
-297 TKLKNAIVNLIP
+297 NLIP

-331 LKGYNDKT
+331 LKGCTEKT

-354 DALFQKDAETGKVE
+354 ESLFQKNDKTGKIE
-368 PTTENV
+368 PTAENV
-374 AGNQGKADGYATKLT
+374 ADNQGKADGYATKLT

-667 SAFSGAKLYVSP
+667 SAFSGAELYVSP
-679 ENSGTTAAA
+679 ESASSTAAT
-688 AGEAAAPTFDTG
+688 AGEAVAPSLDTG
-700 YQTDENGN
+700 YQTDANGD

-722 AVDPRD
+722 AADLRD
-728 GKGFWGN
+728 DKGFWGN

-748 SMTVGASVWIYVN
+748 SMTAGASVWVYVN
-761 AKSGDELTAGLAALK
+761 AKSGDELASGLAALK

-781 SYQDVDRTLFTND
+781 SYQDVDRTLFTEE
-794 ELKQIDDTYAEKRE
+794 ELKQIDDTYNESCEK
-808 AFQTVTNL
+808 FKSLDNL
-816 TNAKNLVR
+816 TDAKALVR

-833 EKAHKNSDFP
+833 SKQHQGSDAW
-843 KERSIQGA
+843 RANNLRYA
-851 LNCLPDD
+851 LDMLPDD
-858 VRDFTQGFAERFR
+858 LNDFTQGFAERFSW
-871 YLQSMIDSATQH
+871 LQSEMALATEH
-883 QINQMTTA
+883 QINQMSTA

-904 EDGTNLPAEVDPTV
+904 TDGSTLKEAVNPTV
-918 TVKVMGDTDYQNDF
+918 TVKVADGADYQNDF
-932 IVANDRSYSYVPSD
+932 IVANNRSYSYVSD
-946 YAKDDSRVNV
+946 EYANGNERVNI
-956 PGSDDNRIRTSA
+956 PSATGNLRKEA
-968 ALGAFDGTDGYRVQE
+968 ALGAFDATDYRVQE
-983 GSYYQLI
+983 GSEYQLI

-995 EGGAYECSYNAT
+995 DGKVTECDYNAK
-1007 VVKVEVEDEDGNPIE
+1007 VVKIEVLDKDTGKPIE
-1022 GVTVRTP
+1022 GVTTGIY
-1029 NYTDANPDS
+1029 NYTEDRGS
-1038 SRRRFFYEP
+1038 SRARFYYTP
-1047 SSTGYDGKGANGMKA
+1047 DGGGAYDQGEYGMTA
-1062 AIITFDC
+1062 ATVRFTC
-1069 VMPHNIVVKVYLE
+1069 VMPHNILVKVYLE

-1102 TAYQA
+1102 AAYQT
-1107 YVKSNY
+1107 YTKSEY

-1128 IANIGKAEDVTT
+1128 IANIEKAEDVTT
-1140 ATAAKTAA
+1140 ATDAKTAA
-1148 LEAMAAVDA
+1148 IAAMAAVVK
-1157 DMAQDYGTVY
+1157 DMEYAYGTVY
-1167 VTIENTTFTHDLWP
+1167 VTVENTTFTRDLWP
-1181 TGKTYWEGTPINHF
+1181 TGKTYWDGTPIDHF
-1195 EVNLTAASTMMT
+1195 PVELDSTSTMMS
-1207 CVVDALDQH
+1207 CVVEALDEH
-1216 GWSQTGASSNYIS
+1216 GWKQTGASSNYIT

-1244 WMGTLNDWFTNE
+1244 WMGTLNDWFNNE

-1278 TRTGYGEDLG
+1278 TRTGYGADLG
-1288 GTWNNQN
+1288 GTWGGEDAQN
-1295 TTLRAL
+1295 TTLKAL
-1301 DVTNGTIFPAFTSG
+1301 QVTGGTIFPDFTSG
-1315 TIGSTNEYTLQIDD
+1315 TIGSTNEYTLQIAD

-1345 LVKTFLNEQVTNNTE
+1345 LVKTFLNEQVTDNTE

-1398 QTANGT
+1398 QTSGGT

-1428 YCVKVES
+1428 YCIKVES

-1441 ENGLSI
+1441 ESGLSI
-1447 TRAAYEALSDTSKQN
+1447 TRAAYDALSEDSQKN

-1541 LNQAAADKVIAD
+1541 LNQEAANEVIAD
-1553 STAIGPIDE
+1553 IVAIGPIDK
-1562 ITLESAKQIQKA
+1562 ITLESAKLIQKA

-1587 IVEYAKPVNYYT
+1587 IVECAKPVNYYT
-1599 LLDAEVKLKE
+1599 LVEAEARLKE
-1609 LQDAAAEQERIDR
+1609 LQEAAAEQERIDR

-1628 DNLIDAIGEVTLKS
+1628 DSLIAEIGDVTLES

-1672 AETAYKALVD
+1672 AEAAYKALVD
-1682 RKAADDVIEKINA
+1682 QKAADDVMEKINE
-1695 IGKVTL
+1695 IGEVTL
-1701 ESKTAIEAARA
+1701 DSKTAIEAARA
-1712 AYNALTNDQKLLVE
+1712 AYDALTNDQKTLVE

-1743 EAKDKA
+1743 EAKYEA
-1749 DREAAAQVDE
+1749 DLAAAAQVDE
-1759 MIERLFPVT
+1759 MIERLFPVN

-1781 YEALT
+1781 YDALT
-1786 EDQKALVTRY
+1786 EDQKALVKHY
-1796 SDLVRAE
+1796 DDLVKAE
-1803 KEYSA
+1803 AEFAA
-1808 IPPLTPSTPAK
+1808 IPPLRPVGPSKPSKPST
-1819 PSQKPDTSK
+1819 PDTSK
-1828 DNLSFTDV
+1828 GDLPFTDV
-1836 TSGSWYYDGVKYVC
+1836 VSGSWYYDGVKYAY

-1855 NGTSANE
+1855 NGTGTNAFS
-1862 FNPNANTT
+1862 PNADTT
-1870 RSMIV
+1870 RGMIV

-1885 TSGGETWYAR
+1885 TSGGATWYAR
-1895 GREWSMG
+1895 GREW
-1902 AGISDGTNMT
+1902 ATENGISDGTNME

-1954 TDAMRWAVS
+1954 KEAMQWAVGS
-1963 AGLINGR
+1963 GLIQGSNNALTPQANASR
-1970 TATTLAP
+1970 AQIAT
-1977 QGNATRAEVA
+1977 
-1987 SILMRFMQKYTK
+1987 ILMRFAQNIAK

>member
-1 MLENNASE
+1 
-9 SHACQFFSE
+9 
-18 TKMGQKNR
+18 MGQKEPS
-26 PRGKIRKTISV
+26 PRRSIALALAILITFGLFSPLCVAATPSYEIDSGNIVGSQNIGTLNGYNLYLVNISKQYDTIKLQEGNDSSTGELVSFLYGDGDYDGITGGSITRNSTNFKKTATYFQKEKSNISAV
-37 LLCFALVLA
+37 TFSEQSDYLLCRLTEFDWVVTFAPVTVGYI
-46 LIPISVLATALHFY
+46 LIAWEKAASVDKTALD
-60 PVITYTENG
+60 
-69 QTKTLSLSNDDSVG
+69 TK
-83 LWNYGG
+83 
-89 DNDADLFLIS
+89 
-99 LPSGAEIQNIS
+99 
-110 IPDMSQYVI
+110 
-119 EMEIDGVDD
+119 
-128 VLDATSYYSQKTF
+128 
-141 PTLQTIKEQVTI
+141 
-153 ISDTGFRTPDS
+153 
-164 NADEGYSYALA
+164 
-175 DDETGITEE
+175 ITEAE
-184 MLNKIPNKSV
+184 NK
-194 EGYLLVFYVKDS
+194 
-206 RDNWIALPG
+206 
-215 IIIQYPTGNS
+215 NS
-225 SVPETPEIKEIK
+225 SNCK
-237 TEIAKVDGEAASK
+237 TEK
-250 WIQSGDRYNGK
+250 DRYNAGTK
-261 TTSQNEA
+261 AVSEK
-268 GFWSDLQPI
+268 GFWSDFQTA
-277 LTTAK
+277 LTSAKSVNENTAATQQQV
-282 DIVAGKSSANPSEIL
+282 DSALGAL
-297 TKLKNAIVNLIP
+297 TATMANLIP

-354 DALFQKDAETGKVE
+354 ESLFQKNDETGKVE

-415 CELADKA
+415 CDLADKA

-641 TVNEGEPL
+641 TATEGEPL

-660 QNYTGEY
+660 QSYTGEY
-667 SAFSGAKLYVSP
+667 SAFSGAELYVSP
-679 ENSGTTAAA
+679 ENSGTNAAA

-700 YQTDENGN
+700 YQTDANGD

-722 AVDPRD
+722 AADLRED
-728 GKGFWGN
+728 KGFWGN

-781 SYQDVDRTLFTND
+781 SYQDVDRTLFTDD
-794 ELKQIDDTYAEKRE
+794 ELKQIDEAYAKKCE

-816 TNAKNLVR
+816 TDAKNLVR

-843 KERSIQGA
+843 KETSIQSA

-932 IVANDRSYSYVPSD
+932 IVANDRSYNYVLSD
-946 YAKDDSRVNV
+946 YANADSRVNV
-956 PGSDDNRIRTSA
+956 PGSKESSIRTSA

-1007 VVKVEVEDEDGNPIE
+1007 VVKVEVEDEDGSPIE
-1022 GVTVRTP
+1022 GVTVQTP
-1029 NYTDANPDS
+1029 NYTDANQYS

-1047 SSTGYDGKGANGMKA
+1047 SSTGYDGKGENGMKA

-1069 VMPHNIVVKVYLE
+1069 VMPRNIVVKVYLE

-1089 LTAAKTSLKNELT
+1089 LTKAKTSLKNELT

-1195 EVNLTAASTMMT
+1195 EVGLTAASTMMT
-1207 CVVDALDQH
+1207 CVVDALNEH

-1256 GFGNFTVA
+1256 GFGNFSVA

-1390 MNTQAGNT
+1390 MNAQAGNT

-1447 TRAAYEALSDTSKQN
+1447 TRAAYDALSDTSKQN

-1498 TLEDVEQIKSVQEIY
+1498 TLEDVEPIKSVQEIY

-1535 IEKIDG
+1535 IEKIDR

-1553 STAIGPIDE
+1553 IAAIGPIDE

-1574 RAGYDALNKYAQY
+1574 RAGYDALNKYAQD

-1642 KQAIETAR
+1642 KQDIETAR

-1682 RKAADDVIEKINA
+1682 RKAADDVIEKINE

-1701 ESKTAIEAARA
+1701 DSKTAIEAARA

-1743 EAKDKA
+1743 EAKYEA
-1749 DREAAAQVDE
+1749 DLAAAAQVDE
-1759 MIERLFPVT
+1759 MIKRLFPVN

-1786 EDQKALVTRY
+1786 ADQKALVKHY
-1796 SDLVRAE
+1796 DDLIKAE
-1803 KEYSA
+1803 AEFAA
-1808 IPPLTPSTPAK
+1808 IPPLRPVGPTKPSKPST
-1819 PSQKPDTSK
+1819 PDTSK
-1828 DNLSFTDV
+1828 DNLPFTDV
-1836 TSGSWYYDGVKYVC
+1836 TSGSWYYDGVKYAC

-1855 NGTSANE
+1855 NGTGANA
-1862 FNPNANTT
+1862 FNPNADTT

-1885 TSGGETWYAR
+1885 TSGGVTWYTA
-1895 GREWSMG
+1895 GRAWAMEN
-1902 AGISDGTNMT
+1902 GISDGTNME

-1942 GYTDA
+1942 GYADA

>member
-1 MLENNASE
+1 MGKWFLGDAERHRPFHTRSIALALAILITFGLFSPLCVAATPSYEIDSGNIVGSQNIGTLNGYNLYLVNISKQYDTIKLQEGNDSSTGELVSFLYGDGDYDGITGGSITRNSTNFKKTATYFQKEKSNI
-9 SHACQFFSE
+9 SAVTFSE
-18 TKMGQKNR
+18 Q
-26 PRGKIRKTISV
+26 SDY
-37 LLCFALVLA
+37 LLCRLTEFDWVVTFAPVTVGYI
-46 LIPISVLATALHFY
+46 LIAWEKAASVDKTALD
-60 PVITYTENG
+60 
-69 QTKTLSLSNDDSVG
+69 TK
-83 LWNYGG
+83 
-89 DNDADLFLIS
+89 
-99 LPSGAEIQNIS
+99 
-110 IPDMSQYVI
+110 
-119 EMEIDGVDD
+119 
-128 VLDATSYYSQKTF
+128 
-141 PTLQTIKEQVTI
+141 
-153 ISDTGFRTPDS
+153 
-164 NADEGYSYALA
+164 
-175 DDETGITEE
+175 ITEAE
-184 MLNKIPNKSV
+184 NK
-194 EGYLLVFYVKDS
+194 
-206 RDNWIALPG
+206 
-215 IIIQYPTGNS
+215 NS
-225 SVPETPEIKEIK
+225 SNCK
-237 TEIAKVDGEAASK
+237 TED
-250 WIQSGDRYNGK
+250 DRYNAGTK
-261 TTSQNEA
+261 AVSEK
-268 GFWSDLQPI
+268 GFWSDFQTA
-277 LTTAK
+277 LTSAKSVNENTAATQQQV
-282 DIVAGKSSANPSEIL
+282 DSALEAL
-297 TKLKNAIVNLIP
+297 TATMANLIP
-309 IGQINP
+309 AEQINP

-331 LKGYNDKT
+331 LKGCTEKS

-354 DALFQKDAETGKVE
+354 DALFQKNAEGIVE

-374 AGNQGKADGYATKLT
+374 ADNQGKADGYATTLNKAT
-389 NAYKEL
+389 AEL
-395 ASALDRYGSVSLALD
+395 ARTPDRYGDVSLALD

-422 IGNTALDGRDT
+422 IGNTALNGRDT

-445 QEYVE
+445 QKYAE

-478 TNTADS
+478 TNTAES
-484 ITVNVRVTDS
+484 ITVNVRVTDT
-494 ASLKKPT
+494 ASLKDPDFYHVDST
-501 GFPQGE
+501 
-507 WASTTWTGSVT
+507 WTSTTWTGPVT

-527 LETQLTDKG
+527 LETQLG
-536 KLYYGGKI
+536 SKLYNKGRQDGF
-544 DNYGA
+544 GA
-549 ASYAAIINGVYPHS
+549 VSYAALINGVYAHS
-563 LQSFNSYF
+563 LQSFSGYF
-571 SDDYYENGTRVY
+571 SDNYYENGTLLVY

-589 LHDGDMVELA
+589 LHDGDTVELA
-599 LLPTPEVSSYAGA
+599 LLPKPTVSSYVGEI
-612 GNSLNENYTMRYMQT
+612 SLNTNYTMRYMQT
-627 ARFEQDGEPVTGTL
+627 ARFEQDGAPVTGTL
-641 TVNEGEPL
+641 TATEGEPL

-700 YQTDENGN
+700 YQTDANGD

-728 GKGFWGN
+728 GKGFFGN

-743 IEELP
+743 IKELP

-781 SYQDVDRTLFTND
+781 SYQDVDRTLFTDD
-794 ELKQIDDTYAEKRE
+794 ERKQIDEAYAEKCE

-843 KERSIQGA
+843 KENSIQGA
-851 LNCLPDD
+851 LNRLPDD

-871 YLQSMIDSATQH
+871 YLQSIIDSATQH

-891 QKAKYEKLKEAYG
+891 QRAKYEKLKEAYG

-932 IVANDRSYSYVPSD
+932 IVANDRSYSYVLSD
-946 YAKDDSRVNV
+946 YANADSRVNV
-956 PGSDDNRIRTSA
+956 PGSKERSIRTSA

-995 EGGAYECSYNAT
+995 EGGAYECSYNAM
-1007 VVKVEVEDEDGNPIE
+1007 VVKVEVEDEAGNPIE
-1022 GVTVRTP
+1022 GVTVQTP
-1029 NYTDANPDS
+1029 NYTDANQYS

-1047 SSTGYDGKGANGMKA
+1047 SSTGYDGKGENGMKA
-1062 AIITFDC
+1062 AIISFDC
-1069 VMPHNIVVKVYLE
+1069 VMPRNIVVKVYLE

-1089 LTAAKTSLKNELT
+1089 LTAAKTQLKNELAA
-1102 TAYQA
+1102 AYQK
-1107 YVKSNY
+1107 YTKSEY
-1113 SNTNWNTLVKAYNDG
+1113 SNANWNTLVKAYNDG

-1181 TGKTYWEGTPINHF
+1181 TGKKYWEGTPIDH
-1195 EVNLTAASTMMT
+1195 VKVDLTAASTMIT
-1207 CVVDALDQH
+1207 CVVDALDVH
-1216 GWSQTGASSNYIS
+1216 GWSQTGASSNYIT
-1229 SINGLSAFDGGSQSG
+1229 SINGLAAFDGGSQSG

-1256 GFGNFTVA
+1256 GFGNFSVA

-1295 TTLRAL
+1295 TTLKAL
-1301 DVTNGTIFPAFTSG
+1301 DVTNGAIFPAFTSG
-1315 TIGSTNEYTLQIDD
+1315 TIGSTNEYTLKIDD

-1338 TATNKNF
+1338 TAANKNF
-1345 LVKTFLNEQVTNNTE
+1345 LVKTFLNEQVTGNTE

-1390 MNTQAGNT
+1390 MNAQAGNT
-1398 QTANGT
+1398 QTSNGT

-1535 IEKIDG
+1535 IEKIDR

-1553 STAIGPIDE
+1553 IAAIGPIDE

-1786 EDQKALVTRY
+1786 EDQKALVKHY
-1796 SDLVRAE
+1796 DDLVKAE
-1803 KEYSA
+1803 AEFAA
-1808 IPPLTPSTPAK
+1808 IPPITPVGPSKPSKPST
-1819 PSQKPDTSK
+1819 PDTSK
-1828 DNLSFTDV
+1828 DNLPFTDV
-1836 TSGSWYYDGVKYVC
+1836 ASGSWYYDGVKYVC

-1885 TSGGETWYAR
+1885 TSGGATWYTA
-1895 GREWSMG
+1895 GRAWAMEN
-1902 AGISDGTNMT
+1902 GISDGTNME

-1926 YAKMK
+1926 YAKLK
-1931 GYDVSASASLS
+1931 GYDVSASADIS

-1947 SSVSGWA
+1947 SSVSSWA

>member
-1 MLENNASE
+1 MAQINTDYDHILLRLNKSGRGGGIKGYVIIEWEKPASLDKTGLASKITEAEGKNAS
-9 SHACQFFSE
+9 
-18 TKMGQKNR
+18 NY
-26 PRGKIRKTISV
+26 KI
-37 LLCFALVLA
+37 
-46 LIPISVLATALHFY
+46 
-60 PVITYTENG
+60 E
-69 QTKTLSLSNDDSVG
+69 D
-83 LWNYGG
+83 
-89 DNDADLFLIS
+89 
-99 LPSGAEIQNIS
+99 
-110 IPDMSQYVI
+110 
-119 EMEIDGVDD
+119 
-128 VLDATSYYSQKTF
+128 
-141 PTLQTIKEQVTI
+141 
-153 ISDTGFRTPDS
+153 
-164 NADEGYSYALA
+164 
-175 DDETGITEE
+175 
-184 MLNKIPNKSV
+184 
-194 EGYLLVFYVKDS
+194 
-206 RDNWIALPG
+206 
-215 IIIQYPTGNS
+215 
-225 SVPETPEIKEIK
+225 
-237 TEIAKVDGEAASK
+237 
-250 WIQSGDRYNGK
+250 DRYNAGTK
-261 TTSQNEA
+261 AVSEK
-268 GFWSDLQPI
+268 GFWSDFQAA
-277 LTTAK
+277 LTSAKSVNENTAATQQQV
-282 DIVAGKSSANPSEIL
+282 DSALEAL
-297 TKLKNAIVNLIP
+297 TAAMANLIP
-309 IGQINP
+309 AEQINP

-331 LKGYNDKT
+331 LKGCTEKT

-354 DALFQKDAETGKVE
+354 DSLFQKNDETGKIE
-368 PTTENV
+368 PTAENV
-374 AGNQGKADGYATKLT
+374 KTNQSKADGYADALDEAT
-389 NAYKEL
+389 AEL
-395 ASALDRYGSVSLALD
+395 ARTPDRYGDVLLALD

-422 IGNTALDGRDT
+422 IGNTALIGRDT
-433 LKTKRDAAYAVW
+433 LKIKRDAAYAVW
-445 QEYVE
+445 QKYAE
-450 TQLNLNASEYR
+450 TQLNLNASEYK
-461 EIRTAYRELF
+461 EIRTVYRDLF

-478 TNTADS
+478 TNTAES
-484 ITVNVRVTDS
+484 ITVNVRVTDT
-494 ASLKKPT
+494 ASLKDPDFYHVDST
-501 GFPQGE
+501 
-507 WASTTWTGSVT
+507 WTSTTWTGSVT

-527 LETQLTDKG
+527 LETQLG
-536 KLYYGGKI
+536 RKLYNKGRFDG
-544 DNYGA
+544 NGA
-549 ASYAAIINGVYPHS
+549 ASYAALINGVYAHS
-563 LQSFNSYF
+563 LQSFSGYF
-571 SDDYYENGTRVY
+571 SDDYYENDTFTY

-589 LHDGDMVELA
+589 LHDGDTVELV
-599 LLPTPEVSSYAGA
+599 LLPKPEVSSYAGA

-627 ARFEQDGEPVTGTL
+627 ARFEQDGAPVTGTL
-641 TVNEGEPL
+641 TATEGEPL

-660 QNYTGEY
+660 QSYTGEY
-667 SAFSGAKLYVSP
+667 SAFSGAELYVSP
-679 ENSGTTAAA
+679 ENSGTNAAA
-688 AGEAAAPTFDTG
+688 AGEAAAPSFDTG
-700 YQTDENGN
+700 YQTDANGD

-722 AVDPRD
+722 AADLRED
-728 GKGFWGN
+728 KGFWGN

-776 QELDD
+776 QELND
-781 SYQDVDRTLFTND
+781 SYQDVDRTLFTDD
-794 ELKQIDDTYAEKRE
+794 ELKQIDDTYNGSCEK
-808 AFQTVTNL
+808 FKTLDNL
-816 TNAKNLVR
+816 TVAKNLVR

-833 EKAHKNSDFP
+833 AKQH
-843 KERSIQGA
+843 QGNDAWRANNLRYA
-851 LNCLPDD
+851 LDMLPDD
-858 VRDFTQGFAERFR
+858 LKDFTQGFAERFR
-871 YLQSMIDSATQH
+871 WLQSEMALATEH
-883 QINQMTTA
+883 QINQMSTA
-891 QKAKYEKLKEAYG
+891 QKAKYEKLAKAYG
-904 EDGTNLPAEVDPTV
+904 EDGSTLPPAVNPTV
-918 TVKVMGDTDYQNDF
+918 TVTIADGADYQGDF
-932 IVANDRSYSYVPSD
+932 LVANNRSYAYVSD
-946 YAKDDSRVNV
+946 EYANGNERVNI
-956 PGSDDNRIRTSA
+956 PSATDKLRKEA
-968 ALGAFDGTDGYRVQE
+968 ALGAFNATDYRVQE
-983 GSYYQLI
+983 GATYQLT

-995 EGGAYECSYNAT
+995 KSGAYECNYRAK

-1022 GVTVRTP
+1022 GVTVQTP

-1047 SSTGYDGKGANGMKA
+1047 SSTGYDGKGEAGMTA
-1062 AIITFDC
+1062 ATVSFSC
-1069 VMPHNIVVKVYLE
+1069 VMPRNIVVKVYLE

-1089 LTAAKTSLKNELT
+1089 LTAAKTQLKNELAA
-1102 TAYQA
+1102 AYQK
-1107 YVKSNY
+1107 YTKSEY
-1113 SNTNWNTLVKAYNDG
+1113 SNANWNTLVKAYNDG
-1128 IANIGKAEDVTT
+1128 IANIEKAEDVTT

-1167 VTIENTTFTHDLWP
+1167 VTVENTTFTHDLWP
-1181 TGKTYWEGTPINHF
+1181 TGKTYWEGAPINHF
-1195 EVNLTAASTMMT
+1195 EVDLTETSTMMT
-1207 CVVDALDQH
+1207 CVVDALDEY
-1216 GWSQTGASSNYIS
+1216 GYSQTGASSNYIT
-1229 SINGLSAFDGGSQSG
+1229 SINGLAAFDGGSQSG
-1244 WMGTLNDWFTNE
+1244 WMGTLNDWFTNV

-1278 TRTGYGEDLG
+1278 TRTGYGADLG
-1288 GTWNNQN
+1288 GTWGGEDAQN
-1295 TTLRAL
+1295 TTLKEL
-1301 DVTNGTIFPAFTSG
+1301 KVTGGTIFPDFTSG
-1315 TIGSTNEYTLQIDD
+1315 TIGSTNEYTLKIDD

-1345 LVKTFLNEQVTNNTE
+1345 LVKTFLNEQVTDKNE

-1398 QTANGT
+1398 QTSNGT

-1428 YCVKVES
+1428 YCIKVES

-1441 ENGLSI
+1441 ESGLSI
-1447 TRAAYEALSDTSKQN
+1447 TRAAYEALSETSKQN

-1487 KIAALPSVYRA
+1487 KIAALPSIYRA

-1553 STAIGPIDE
+1553 IAAIGPIDE
-1562 ITLESAKQIQKA
+1562 ITLESAEQIQKA

-1759 MIERLFPVT
+1759 MIERLFPVN

-1796 SDLVRAE
+1796 NDLVRAE
-1803 KEYSA
+1803 KEYAA

-1828 DNLSFTDV
+1828 DNLPFTDV
-1836 TSGSWYYDGVKYVC
+1836 TSGSWYYDGVKYAC

-1855 NGTSANE
+1855 NGTGANA
-1862 FNPNANTT
+1862 FNPNADTT

-1885 TSGGETWYAR
+1885 TSGGATWYTA
-1895 GREWSMG
+1895 GRAWAMEN
-1902 AGISDGTNMT
+1902 GISDGTNME

-1942 GYTDA
+1942 GYADA

-1954 TDAMRWAVS
+1954 KEAMQWAVGS
-1963 AGLINGR
+1963 GLIQGS
-1970 TATTLAP
+1970 
-1977 QGNATRAEVA
+1977 GNALTPQANASRAQIA
-1987 SILMRFMQKYTK
+1987 TILMRFAQSIAK

>member
-1 MLENNASE
+1 MGKWFLGDAERHRPFHTRSIALALAILITFGLFSPLCVAATSSYEIDSGNIVGSQNIGTLNGYNLYLVNISKQYDTIKLQEGNDSSTDGLVSFLYGDGDFDGIKGGSITRNSDNFEKTATYFQKEKSNI
-9 SHACQFFSE
+9 SAVTFSE
-18 TKMGQKNR
+18 Q
-26 PRGKIRKTISV
+26 SDY
-37 LLCFALVLA
+37 LLCRLTEFDWTTFAPVTVGYI
-46 LIPISVLATALHFY
+46 LIAWEKAASVDKTALDTK
-60 PVITYTENG
+60 ITEAKNKNSSNCKTEN
-69 QTKTLSLSNDDSVG
+69 
-83 LWNYGG
+83 
-89 DNDADLFLIS
+89 
-99 LPSGAEIQNIS
+99 
-110 IPDMSQYVI
+110 
-119 EMEIDGVDD
+119 
-128 VLDATSYYSQKTF
+128 
-141 PTLQTIKEQVTI
+141 
-153 ISDTGFRTPDS
+153 
-164 NADEGYSYALA
+164 
-175 DDETGITEE
+175 
-184 MLNKIPNKSV
+184 
-194 EGYLLVFYVKDS
+194 
-206 RDNWIALPG
+206 
-215 IIIQYPTGNS
+215 
-225 SVPETPEIKEIK
+225 
-237 TEIAKVDGEAASK
+237 
-250 WIQSGDRYNGK
+250 DRYNAGTK
-261 TTSQNEA
+261 AVSEK
-268 GFWSDLQPI
+268 GFWSDFQTA
-277 LTTAK
+277 LTSAKSVNENTAATQQQV
-282 DIVAGKSSANPSEIL
+282 DSALGAL
-297 TKLKNAIVNLIP
+297 TAAMANLIP
-309 IGQINP
+309 AEQINP

-325 KKSNDD
+325 KKSNDA

-354 DALFQKDAETGKVE
+354 DSLFQKNDETGKIE
-368 PTTENV
+368 PTAENV
-374 AGNQGKADGYATKLT
+374 KTNQSKADGYADALDEAT
-389 NAYKEL
+389 AEL
-395 ASALDRYGSVSLALD
+395 ARTPDRYGDVLLALD

-422 IGNTALDGRDT
+422 IGNTALNGRDT
-433 LKTKRDAAYAVW
+433 LKAKRDAAYAVW
-445 QEYVE
+445 QKYEE

-461 EIRTAYRELF
+461 EIRTAYRDLF
-471 DAYYLGL
+471 DAYYLDL

-494 ASLKKPT
+494 ASLKDPD
-501 GFPQGE
+501 FYHVDSE
-507 WASTTWTGSVT
+507 WTSTTWTGSVT

-527 LETQLTDKG
+527 LETQLG
-536 KLYYGGKI
+536 SKLYNKGRLDG
-544 DNYGA
+544 YGA
-549 ASYAAIINGVYPHS
+549 ASYAALINGVYAHS
-563 LQSFNSYF
+563 LQSFSYYF
-571 SDDYYENGTRVY
+571 SDDYNENGTRVY

-589 LHDGDMVELA
+589 LHDGDTVELV
-599 LLPTPEVSSYAGA
+599 LLPQPKISSYAGA
-612 GNSLNENYTMRYMQT
+612 PNPLAENYTMRYMQT
-627 ARFEQDGEPVTGTL
+627 ARFEQDGVPVTGTL

-667 SAFSGAKLYVSP
+667 SAFSGAELYVSP
-679 ENSGTTAAA
+679 ENSGTTAAT
-688 AGEAAAPTFDTG
+688 AGDAAAPSLDTG
-700 YQTDENGN
+700 YQTDANGD

-722 AVDPRD
+722 AADLRD
-728 GKGFWGN
+728 DKGYFGN

-748 SMTVGASVWIYVN
+748 SMTAGASVWVYVN
-761 AKSGDELTAGLAALK
+761 PKSGDELASGLAALK

-781 SYQDVDRTLFTND
+781 SYQDVDRTLFTEA
-794 ELKQIDDTYAEKRE
+794 ELKQIDDTYNESCEK
-808 AFQTVTNL
+808 FKSLDNL
-816 TNAKNLVR
+816 TDAKKLVR

-833 EKAHKNSDFP
+833 SKQHQGSDAW
-843 KERSIQGA
+843 RANNLRYA
-851 LNCLPDD
+851 LDMLPDD
-858 VRDFTQGFAERFR
+858 LNDFTQGFAERFR
-871 YLQSMIDSATQH
+871 WLQSEMALATEH
-883 QINQMTTA
+883 QINQMSTA

-904 EDGTNLPAEVDPTV
+904 TDGSTLKEAVNPTV
-918 TVKVMGDTDYQNDF
+918 TVTVADGAEYQNDF
-932 IVANDRSYSYVPSD
+932 IVANNRSYSYVSD
-946 YAKDDSRVNV
+946 EYANGNERVNI
-956 PGSDDNRIRTSA
+956 PSATGNLRKEA
-968 ALGAFDGTDGYRVQE
+968 ALGAFDATDYRVQE
-983 GSYYQLI
+983 GSEYQLI

-995 EGGAYECSYNAT
+995 DGKVTECDYNAK
-1007 VVKVEVEDEDGNPIE
+1007 VVKIEVLDKDTGKPIE
-1022 GVTVRTP
+1022 GVTTGIY
-1029 NYTDANPDS
+1029 NYTEDRGS
-1038 SRRRFFYEP
+1038 SRARFYYTP
-1047 SSTGYDGKGANGMKA
+1047 DGGGAYDQGEYGMTA
-1062 AIITFDC
+1062 ATVRFTC
-1069 VMPHNIVVKVYLE
+1069 VMPHNILVKVYLE

-1102 TAYQA
+1102 AAYQT
-1107 YVKSNY
+1107 YTKSEY

-1128 IANIGKAEDVTT
+1128 IANIEKAEDVTT
-1140 ATAAKTAA
+1140 ATDAKTAA
-1148 LEAMAAVDA
+1148 LAAMAAVVK
-1157 DMAQDYGTVY
+1157 DMEAAYGTVY
-1167 VTIENTTFTHDLWP
+1167 VTVENTTFTRDLWP
-1181 TGKTYWEGTPINHF
+1181 TGKTYWDGTPIDHF
-1195 EVNLTAASTMMT
+1195 PVELDSTSTMMS
-1207 CVVDALDQH
+1207 CVVEALDEH
-1216 GWSQTGASSNYIS
+1216 GWKQTGASSNYIT

-1244 WMGTLNDWFTNE
+1244 WMGTLNDWFNNE

-1278 TRTGYGEDLG
+1278 TRTGYGADLG
-1288 GTWNNQN
+1288 GTWGGEDAQN
-1295 TTLRAL
+1295 TTLKAL
-1301 DVTNGTIFPAFTSG
+1301 EVTGGTIFPDFTSG
-1315 TIGSTNEYTLQIDD
+1315 TIGSTNEYTLQIAD

-1345 LVKTFLNEQVTNNTE
+1345 LVKTFLNEQVTDNTE

-1398 QTANGT
+1398 QTSGGT

-1428 YCVKVES
+1428 YCIKVES

-1441 ENGLSI
+1441 ESGLSI
-1447 TRAAYEALSDTSKQN
+1447 TRAAYDALSEDSQKN

-1472 EAGVASFKKTADLSV
+1472 EAGVASFKKTAELSV

-1498 TLEDVEQIKSVQEIY
+1498 TLEDVEQIKSVQETY

-1553 STAIGPIDE
+1553 IAAIGPIDE
-1562 ITLESAKQIQKA
+1562 ITLESAEQIQKA

-1587 IVEYAKPVNYYT
+1587 IVECAEPVSYYT
-1599 LLDAEVKLKE
+1599 LLEAEAKLKE

-1682 RKAADDVIEKINA
+1682 RKAADDVIEKINE

-1712 AYNALTNDQKLLVE
+1712 AYNALTPDQKSLVE
-1726 NYDVL
+1726 NYNVL

-1781 YEALT
+1781 YDALT

-1796 SDLVRAE
+1796 NDLVRAE
-1803 KEYSA
+1803 KEYAA
-1808 IPPLTPSTPAK
+1808 IPPLRPVGPSK

-1828 DNLSFTDV
+1828 DNLPFTDV

-1885 TSGGETWYAR
+1885 TSGGATWYAA
-1895 GREWSMG
+1895 GREWAMG

-1926 YAKMK
+1926 YAKLK
-1931 GYDVSASASLS
+1931 GYDVSASADIS

-1947 SSVSGWA
+1947 SGVSGWA

>member
-1 MLENNASE
+1 MKSVKFSRRGRPFGRPLLSLILICAIVVSLLPIYVVAADAAYTPSKAELATLEIGN
-9 SHACQFFSE
+9 CTFSE
-18 TKMGQKNR
+18 TNYKIYKYSVDTTKYDTLKFVVATNGAINPTNAPVVGKKNT
-26 PRGKIRKTISV
+26 GAV
-37 LLCFALVLA
+37 
-46 LIPISVLATALHFY
+46 ATL
-60 PVITYTENG
+60 
-69 QTKTLSLSNDDSVG
+69 
-83 LWNYGG
+83 
-89 DNDADLFLIS
+89 
-99 LPSGAEIQNIS
+99 
-110 IPDMSQYVI
+110 
-119 EMEIDGVDD
+119 
-128 VLDATSYYSQKTF
+128 
-141 PTLQTIKEQVTI
+141 
-153 ISDTGFRTPDS
+153 
-164 NADEGYSYALA
+164 
-175 DDETGITEE
+175 
-184 MLNKIPNKSV
+184 
-194 EGYLLVFYVKDS
+194 VKDS
-206 RDNWIALPG
+206 DDFKKGQTL
-215 IIIQYPTGNS
+215 YNS
-225 SVPETPEIKEIK
+225 VSNSFSAETKEKLDENADKTCFYWYTSSWKGVTEVYGLLVIEWPNGSIKPADPADKSTLK
-237 TEIAKVDGEAASK
+237 TTIDTAKEKEQGDYYGSDG
-250 WIQSGDRYNGK
+250 RYNAK
-261 TTSQNEA
+261 TKAISENFWTDFQTALSEA
-268 GFWSDLQPI
+268 EEIYDDDALTKDEQETVDNAVAA
-277 LTTAK
+277 LTTAM
-282 DIVAGKSSANPSEIL
+282 A
-297 TKLKNAIVNLIP
+297 NLIP

-325 KKSNDD
+325 KKSDDD

-641 TVNEGEPL
+641 TVDEGEPL

-667 SAFSGAKLYVSP
+667 SAFSGAELYVSP
-679 ENSGTTAAA
+679 ENSGTTAAT
-688 AGEAAAPTFDTG
+688 AGDAAAPSFDTG
-700 YQTDENGN
+700 YQTDANGD

-722 AVDPRD
+722 AADLRD
-728 GKGFWGN
+728 DKGFWGN

-748 SMTVGASVWIYVN
+748 SMTAGASVWVYVN
-761 AKSGDELTAGLAALK
+761 PKSGDELASGLAALK

-781 SYQDVDRTLFTND
+781 SYQDVDRTLFTEE
-794 ELKQIDDTYAEKRE
+794 ELKQIDDTYNESCEK
-808 AFQTVTNL
+808 FKTLDNL
-816 TNAKNLVR
+816 TDAKALVR

-833 EKAHKNSDFP
+833 SKQHQGSDAW
-843 KERSIQGA
+843 RANNLRYA
-851 LNCLPDD
+851 LDMLPDD
-858 VRDFTQGFAERFR
+858 LNDFTQGFAERFR
-871 YLQSMIDSATQH
+871 WLQSEMALATEH
-883 QINQMTTA
+883 QINQMSTA

-904 EDGTNLPAEVDPTV
+904 TDGSTLPAAVNPTV
-918 TVKVMGDTDYQNDF
+918 TVTVADGTEYQGDF
-932 IVANDRSYSYVPSD
+932 IVANNRSYSYVSSE
-946 YAKDDSRVNV
+946 YANGNERVNI
-956 PGSDDNRIRTSA
+956 PSATGNLRKEA
-968 ALGAFDGTDGYRVQE
+968 ALGAFDATDYRVQE
-983 GSYYQLI
+983 GSEYQLI

-995 EGGAYECSYNAT
+995 DGKVTECDYNAK
-1007 VVKVEVEDEDGNPIE
+1007 VVKIEVLDKDTGKPIE
-1022 GVTVRTP
+1022 GVTTGIY
-1029 NYTDANPDS
+1029 NYTEDRGS
-1038 SRRRFFYEP
+1038 SRARFYYTP
-1047 SSTGYDGKGANGMKA
+1047 DGGGAYGQGEYGMTA
-1062 AIITFDC
+1062 ATVRFTC
-1069 VMPHNIVVKVYLE
+1069 VMPHNILVKVYLE

-1102 TAYQA
+1102 AAYQT
-1107 YVKSNY
+1107 YTKSEY
-1113 SNTNWNTLVKAYNDG
+1113 SNANWNTLVKAYNDG
-1128 IANIGKAEDVTT
+1128 IANIEKAEDVTT
-1140 ATAAKTAA
+1140 ATDAKTAA
-1148 LEAMAAVDA
+1148 LAAMAAVVK
-1157 DMAQDYGTVY
+1157 DMEAAYGTVY
-1167 VTIENTTFTHDLWP
+1167 VTVENTTFTRDLWP
-1181 TGKTYWEGTPINHF
+1181 TGKTYWDGTPIDHF
-1195 EVNLTAASTMMT
+1195 PVELDSTSTMMS
-1207 CVVDALDQH
+1207 CVVEALDEH
-1216 GWSQTGASSNYIS
+1216 GWKQTGASSNYIT

-1244 WMGTLNDWFTNE
+1244 WMGTLNDWFNNE

-1278 TRTGYGEDLG
+1278 TRTGYGADLG
-1288 GTWNNQN
+1288 GTWGGEDAQN
-1295 TTLRAL
+1295 TTLKAL
-1301 DVTNGTIFPAFTSG
+1301 EVTGGTIFPDFTSG
-1315 TIGSTNEYTLQIDD
+1315 TIGSTNEYTLQIAD

-1345 LVKTFLNEQVTNNTE
+1345 LVKTFLNEQVTDNTE

-1398 QTANGT
+1398 QTSGGT

-1428 YCVKVES
+1428 YCIKVES

-1441 ENGLSI
+1441 ESGLSI
-1447 TRAAYEALSDTSKQN
+1447 TRAAYDALSEDSQKN

-1472 EAGVASFKKTADLSV
+1472 EAGVASFKKTAELSV

-1498 TLEDVEQIKSVQEIY
+1498 TLEDVEQIKSVQETY

-1553 STAIGPIDE
+1553 IAAIGPIDE

-1587 IVEYAKPVNYYT
+1587 IVECAEPVNYYT
-1599 LLDAEVKLKE
+1599 LLDAEAKLKE
-1609 LQDAAAEQERIDR
+1609 LQDAAAEQERIDK

-1628 DNLIDAIGEVTLKS
+1628 DSLIAEIGDVTLDS

-1667 DTLTA
+1667 NTLTA
-1672 AETAYKALVD
+1672 AEAAYKALVD
-1682 RKAADDVIEKINA
+1682 QKAADDVMEKINE
-1695 IGKVTL
+1695 IGEVTL
-1701 ESKTAIEAARA
+1701 DSKTAIEAARA
-1712 AYNALTNDQKLLVE
+1712 AYNALTPDQKPLVE
-1726 NYDVL
+1726 NYNVL
-1731 TAAEAELARLEA
+1731 TDAEAELARLEA
-1743 EAKDKA
+1743 EAKYEA
-1749 DREAAAQVDE
+1749 DLAAAAQVDE
-1759 MIERLFPVT
+1759 MIERLFPVN

-1781 YEALT
+1781 YDALT
-1786 EDQKALVTRY
+1786 EDQKALVKHY
-1796 SDLVRAE
+1796 DDLVKAE
-1803 KEYSA
+1803 AEFAA
-1808 IPPLTPSTPAK
+1808 IPPITPVGPSKPSKPST
-1819 PSQKPDTSK
+1819 PDTSK
-1828 DNLSFTDV
+1828 DNLPFTDV
-1836 TSGSWYYDGVKYVC
+1836 ASGSWYYDGVKYTC

-1855 NGTSANE
+1855 NGTSANA
-1862 FNPNANTT
+1862 FSPNADTT

-1885 TSGGETWYAR
+1885 TSGGATWYTA
-1895 GREWSMG
+1895 GRAWAMEN
-1902 AGISDGTNMT
+1902 GISDGTNME

-1954 TDAMRWAVS
+1954 KEAMQWAVGS
-1963 AGLINGR
+1963 GLIQGSNNALTPQANASR
-1970 TATTLAP
+1970 AQIAT
-1977 QGNATRAEVA
+1977 
-1987 SILMRFMQKYTK
+1987 ILMRFAQSIAK

>member
-1 MLENNASE
+1 MISWSE
-9 SHACQFFSE
+9 KTSV
-18 TKMGQKNR
+18 TVNKNKLTE
-26 PRGKIRKTISV
+26 KITEAKNKNSSN
-37 LLCFALVLA
+37 CK
-46 LIPISVLATALHFY
+46 
-60 PVITYTENG
+60 TEN
-69 QTKTLSLSNDDSVG
+69 
-83 LWNYGG
+83 
-89 DNDADLFLIS
+89 
-99 LPSGAEIQNIS
+99 
-110 IPDMSQYVI
+110 
-119 EMEIDGVDD
+119 
-128 VLDATSYYSQKTF
+128 
-141 PTLQTIKEQVTI
+141 
-153 ISDTGFRTPDS
+153 
-164 NADEGYSYALA
+164 
-175 DDETGITEE
+175 
-184 MLNKIPNKSV
+184 
-194 EGYLLVFYVKDS
+194 
-206 RDNWIALPG
+206 
-215 IIIQYPTGNS
+215 
-225 SVPETPEIKEIK
+225 
-237 TEIAKVDGEAASK
+237 
-250 WIQSGDRYNGK
+250 DRYNAGTK
-261 TTSQNEA
+261 AVSEK
-268 GFWSDLQPI
+268 GFWSDFQTALTSAKSVNENAAATQPQVDSALGA
-277 LTTAK
+277 LTA
-282 DIVAGKSSANPSEIL
+282 AMA
-297 TKLKNAIVNLIP
+297 NLIP

-325 KKSNDD
+325 KKSNDV
-331 LKGYNDKT
+331 LKGCTEKT

-354 DALFQKDAETGKVE
+354 DALFQKNAEGIVE

-374 AGNQGKADGYATKLT
+374 ADYQGKADGYATTLSKAT
-389 NAYKEL
+389 AEL
-395 ASALDRYGSVSLALD
+395 ARTLDRYGDVSLALD

-422 IGNTALDGRDT
+422 ISNKALIGRDT
-433 LKTKRDAAYAVW
+433 LKIKRDAAYAVW
-445 QEYVE
+445 QKYAE
-450 TQLNLNASEYR
+450 TQLNLNASEYT

-478 TNTADS
+478 TNTAES

-494 ASLKKPT
+494 ASLKDPD
-501 GFPQGE
+501 FYHVDSE
-507 WASTTWTGSVT
+507 WTSTTWTGSVT

-527 LETQLTDKG
+527 LETQLG
-536 KLYYGGKI
+536 SKLYNKGRFDG
-544 DNYGA
+544 NGA
-549 ASYAAIINGVYPHS
+549 ASYAALINGVYAHS
-563 LQSFNSYF
+563 LQSFSGYF
-571 SDDYYENGTRVY
+571 SDDYYENGTFTY

-589 LHDGDMVELA
+589 LHDGDTVELV
-599 LLPTPEVSSYAGA
+599 LLPKPEVSSYAGA

-627 ARFEQDGEPVTGTL
+627 ARFEQDDAPVTGTL
-641 TVNEGEPL
+641 TVTEGEPL

-660 QNYTGEY
+660 QSYTGEY
-667 SAFSGAKLYVSP
+667 SAFSGAELYVSP
-679 ENSGTTAAA
+679 ENSGTNAAA
-688 AGEAAAPTFDTG
+688 AGDAAAPSFDTG
-700 YQTDENGN
+700 YQTDANGD

-722 AVDPRD
+722 AADLRED
-728 GKGFWGN
+728 KGFWGN

-781 SYQDVDRTLFTND
+781 SYQDVDRTLFTDD
-794 ELKQIDDTYAEKRE
+794 ERKQIDDTYNESCEK
-808 AFQTVTNL
+808 FKTLDNL
-816 TNAKNLVR
+816 TVAKNLVR

-833 EKAHKNSDFP
+833 AKTH
-843 KERSIQGA
+843 QGNDAWRANNLRYA
-851 LNCLPDD
+851 LDMLPDD
-858 VRDFTQGFAERFR
+858 LNDFTQGFAERFR
-871 YLQSMIDSATQH
+871 WLQSEMALATEH
-883 QINQMTTA
+883 QINQMSTA

-904 EDGTNLPAEVDPTV
+904 TDGSTLPAAVNPTV
-918 TVKVMGDTDYQNDF
+918 TVTIADGADYQGDF
-932 IVANDRSYSYVPSD
+932 IVANNRSYAYVSD
-946 YAKDDSRVNV
+946 EYANGNDRVNV
-956 PGSDDNRIRTSA
+956 PSATESRIRTSA
-968 ALGAFDGTDGYRVQE
+968 ALGAFNATDYRLQE
-983 GSYYQLI
+983 GATYQLT

-995 EGGAYECSYNAT
+995 ESGAYACIYNAK
-1007 VVKVEVEDEDGNPIE
+1007 VVKVEVVDENGNPIE
-1022 GVTVRTP
+1022 GATTGIY
-1029 NYTDANPDS
+1029 NYTEDHDS
-1038 SRRRFFYEP
+1038 TRRRHY
-1047 SSTGYDGKGANGMKA
+1047 YDPLDATKGEAGMTA
-1062 AIITFDC
+1062 ATVSFSC
-1069 VMPHNIVVKVYLE
+1069 VMPRNIVVKVYLE

-1089 LTAAKTSLKNELT
+1089 LTATKTSLKNELT
-1102 TAYQA
+1102 AAYQK
-1107 YVKSNY
+1107 YTKSEY
-1113 SNTNWNTLVKAYNDG
+1113 SNANWNTLVKAYNDG
-1128 IANIGKAEDVTT
+1128 IANIEKAENVTT
-1140 ATAAKTAA
+1140 ATDAKNAA
-1148 LEAMAAVDA
+1148 LAAMAAVVK
-1157 DMAQDYGTVY
+1157 DMEYDYGTVY
-1167 VTIENTTFTHDLWP
+1167 VTVENTTFTHDLWP
-1181 TGKTYWEGTPINHF
+1181 TGKTYWDGTQIDRFPV
-1195 EVNLTAASTMMT
+1195 ELDSTSTMMS
-1207 CVVDALDQH
+1207 CVVEALDER
-1216 GWSQTGASSNYIS
+1216 GWTQTGASSNYIT
-1229 SINGLSAFDGGSQSG
+1229 SINGLAAFDGGSQSG
-1244 WMGTLNDWFTNE
+1244 WMGTLNDWFTNV

-1264 NGKLGDGDEIRIMY
+1264 NHKLGDGDEIRIMY

-1295 TTLRAL
+1295 TTLKAL
-1301 DVTNGTIFPAFTSG
+1301 EVTGGTIFPAFTSG
-1315 TIGSTNEYTLQIDD
+1315 TIGSTNEYTLQIGD

-1338 TATNKNF
+1338 TAANKNF
-1345 LVKTFLNEQVTNNTE
+1345 LVKTFLNEQVTDKNE

-1398 QTANGT
+1398 QTSNGT
-1404 WYVLKVVNAQ
+1404 WYVLKVVNAK

-1428 YCVKVES
+1428 YCIKVES

-1441 ENGLSI
+1441 ESGLSI
-1447 TRAAYEALSDTSKQN
+1447 TRAAYDALSETSQKN
-1462 VTNYQKLLDA
+1462 VTNYQKLVDA
-1472 EAGVASFKKTADLSV
+1472 ENGVASFKKTADLSV

-1535 IEKIDG
+1535 IKKIDG
-1541 LNQAAADKVIAD
+1541 LNQEAANKVID
-1553 STAIGPIDE
+1553 DITAIGSIDE

-1587 IVEYAKPVNYYT
+1587 IVKCAKPVNYYT
-1599 LLDAEVKLKE
+1599 LLDAEAKLKE
-1609 LQDAAAEQERIDR
+1609 LQDAAAEQERIDK

-1628 DNLIDAIGEVTLKS
+1628 DSLIDEIGDVTLDS

-1667 DTLTA
+1667 NTLTA
-1672 AETAYKALVD
+1672 AEAAYKNLVD
-1682 RKAADDVIEKINA
+1682 KKAADDVMEKINE

-1712 AYNALTNDQKLLVE
+1712 AYNALTPDQKLLVK

-1759 MIERLFPVT
+1759 MIERLFPVN

-1796 SDLVRAE
+1796 NDLVRAE
-1803 KEYSA
+1803 KEYAA

-1828 DNLSFTDV
+1828 DNLPFTDV
-1836 TSGSWYYDGVKYVC
+1836 TSGSWYYDGVKYAC

-1926 YAKMK
+1926 YAKLK
-1931 GYDVSASASLS
+1931 GYDVSASADIS

-1947 SSVSGWA
+1947 SSVSSWA

>member
-1 MLENNASE
+1 MGKWFLGDAERHRPFHTRSIALALAILITFGLFSPLCVAATPSYEIDSGNIVGSQNIGTLNGYNLYLVNISKQYDTIKLQEGNDSSTGELVSFLYGDGDYDGITGGSITRNSTNFEKTATYFQKEKSNI
-9 SHACQFFSE
+9 SAVTFSE
-18 TKMGQKNR
+18 Q
-26 PRGKIRKTISV
+26 SDY
-37 LLCFALVLA
+37 LLCRLTEFDWVVTFAPVTVGYI
-46 LIPISVLATALHFY
+46 LIAWEKAASVDKTALD
-60 PVITYTENG
+60 
-69 QTKTLSLSNDDSVG
+69 TK
-83 LWNYGG
+83 
-89 DNDADLFLIS
+89 
-99 LPSGAEIQNIS
+99 
-110 IPDMSQYVI
+110 
-119 EMEIDGVDD
+119 
-128 VLDATSYYSQKTF
+128 
-141 PTLQTIKEQVTI
+141 
-153 ISDTGFRTPDS
+153 
-164 NADEGYSYALA
+164 
-175 DDETGITEE
+175 ITEAE
-184 MLNKIPNKSV
+184 NK
-194 EGYLLVFYVKDS
+194 
-206 RDNWIALPG
+206 
-215 IIIQYPTGNS
+215 NS
-225 SVPETPEIKEIK
+225 SNCK
-237 TEIAKVDGEAASK
+237 TEK
-250 WIQSGDRYNGK
+250 DRYNAGTK
-261 TTSQNEA
+261 AVSEK
-268 GFWSDLQPI
+268 GFWSDFQTA
-277 LTTAK
+277 LTSAKSVNENTAATQQQV
-282 DIVAGKSSANPSEIL
+282 DSALGAL
-297 TKLKNAIVNLIP
+297 TATMANLIP

-354 DALFQKDAETGKVE
+354 ESLFQKNDETGKVE

-415 CELADKA
+415 CDLADKA

-471 DAYYLGL
+471 DAYYLDL

-494 ASLKKPT
+494 ASLKDPD
-501 GFPQGE
+501 FYHVDSE
-507 WASTTWTGSVT
+507 WTSTTWTGSVT

-527 LETQLTDKG
+527 LETQLG
-536 KLYYGGKI
+536 SKLYNKGRLDG
-544 DNYGA
+544 YGA
-549 ASYAAIINGVYPHS
+549 ASYAALINGVYAHS
-563 LQSFNSYF
+563 LQSFSYYF
-571 SDDYYENGTRVY
+571 SDDYNENGTRVY

-589 LHDGDMVELA
+589 LHDGDTVELV
-599 LLPTPEVSSYAGA
+599 LLPQPKISSYAGA
-612 GNSLNENYTMRYMQT
+612 PNPLAENYTMRYMQT
-627 ARFEQDGEPVTGTL
+627 ARFEQDGVPVTGTL

-667 SAFSGAKLYVSP
+667 SAFSGAELYVSP
-679 ENSGTTAAA
+679 ENSGTTAAT
-688 AGEAAAPTFDTG
+688 AGDAAAPSLDTG
-700 YQTDENGN
+700 YQTDANGD

-722 AVDPRD
+722 AADLRD
-728 GKGFWGN
+728 DKGYFGN

-748 SMTVGASVWIYVN
+748 SMTAGASVWVYVN
-761 AKSGDELTAGLAALK
+761 PKSGDELASGLAALK

-781 SYQDVDRTLFTND
+781 SYQDVDRTLFTEA
-794 ELKQIDDTYAEKRE
+794 ELKQIDDTYNESCEK
-808 AFQTVTNL
+808 FKSLDNL
-816 TNAKNLVR
+816 TDAKKLVR

-833 EKAHKNSDFP
+833 SKQHQGSDAW
-843 KERSIQGA
+843 RANNLRYA
-851 LNCLPDD
+851 LDMLPDD
-858 VRDFTQGFAERFR
+858 LNDFTQGFAERFR
-871 YLQSMIDSATQH
+871 WLQSEMALATEH
-883 QINQMTTA
+883 QINQMSTA

-904 EDGTNLPAEVDPTV
+904 TDGSTLKEAVNPTV
-918 TVKVMGDTDYQNDF
+918 TVTVADGAEYQNDF
-932 IVANDRSYSYVPSD
+932 IVANNRSYSYVSD
-946 YAKDDSRVNV
+946 EYANGNERVNI
-956 PGSDDNRIRTSA
+956 PSATGNLRKEA
-968 ALGAFDGTDGYRVQE
+968 ALGAFDATDYRVQE
-983 GSYYQLI
+983 GSEYQLI

-995 EGGAYECSYNAT
+995 DGKVTECDYNAK
-1007 VVKVEVEDEDGNPIE
+1007 VVKIEVLDKDTGKPIE
-1022 GVTVRTP
+1022 GVTTGIY
-1029 NYTDANPDS
+1029 NYTEDRGS
-1038 SRRRFFYEP
+1038 SRARFYYTP
-1047 SSTGYDGKGANGMKA
+1047 DGGGAYDQGEYGMTA
-1062 AIITFDC
+1062 ATVRFTC
-1069 VMPHNIVVKVYLE
+1069 VMPHNILVKVYLE

-1102 TAYQA
+1102 AAYQT
-1107 YVKSNY
+1107 YTKSEY

-1128 IANIGKAEDVTT
+1128 IANIEKAEDVTT
-1140 ATAAKTAA
+1140 ATDAKTAA
-1148 LEAMAAVDA
+1148 LAAMAAVVK
-1157 DMAQDYGTVY
+1157 DMEAAYGTVY
-1167 VTIENTTFTHDLWP
+1167 VTVENTTFTRDLWP
-1181 TGKTYWEGTPINHF
+1181 TGKTYWDGTPIDHF
-1195 EVNLTAASTMMT
+1195 PVELDSTSTMMS
-1207 CVVDALDQH
+1207 CVVEALDEH
-1216 GWSQTGASSNYIS
+1216 GWKQTGASSNYIT

-1244 WMGTLNDWFTNE
+1244 WMGTLNDWFNNE

-1278 TRTGYGEDLG
+1278 TRTGYGADLG
-1288 GTWNNQN
+1288 GTWGGEDAQN
-1295 TTLRAL
+1295 TTLKAL
-1301 DVTNGTIFPAFTSG
+1301 EVTGGTIFPDFTSG
-1315 TIGSTNEYTLQIDD
+1315 TIGSTNEYTLQIAD

-1345 LVKTFLNEQVTNNTE
+1345 LVKTFLNEQVTDNTE

-1398 QTANGT
+1398 QTSGGT

-1428 YCVKVES
+1428 YCIKVES

-1441 ENGLSI
+1441 ESGLSI
-1447 TRAAYEALSDTSKQN
+1447 TRAAYDALSEDSQKN

-1472 EAGVASFKKTADLSV
+1472 EAGVASFKKTAELSV

-1498 TLEDVEQIKSVQEIY
+1498 TLEDVEQIKSVQETY

-1553 STAIGPIDE
+1553 IAAIGPIDE
-1562 ITLESAKQIQKA
+1562 ITLESAEQIQKA

-1587 IVEYAKPVNYYT
+1587 IVECAEPVSYYT
-1599 LLDAEVKLKE
+1599 LLEAEAKLKE
-1609 LQDAAAEQERIDR
+1609 LQEAAAEQERIDR

-1628 DNLIDAIGEVTLKS
+1628 DSLIDEIGDVTLES

-1672 AETAYKALVD
+1672 AEAAYKALVD
-1682 RKAADDVIEKINA
+1682 QKAADDVMEKINE
-1695 IGKVTL
+1695 IGEVTL
-1701 ESKTAIEAARA
+1701 DSKTAIEAARA
-1712 AYNALTNDQKLLVE
+1712 AYDALTNDQKPLVE
-1726 NYDVL
+1726 NYNVL

-1743 EAKDKA
+1743 EAKYEA
-1749 DREAAAQVDE
+1749 DLAAAAQVDE
-1759 MIERLFPVT
+1759 MIKRLFPVN

-1786 EDQKALVTRY
+1786 ADQKALVKHY
-1796 SDLVRAE
+1796 DDLIKAE
-1803 KEYSA
+1803 AEFAA
-1808 IPPLTPSTPAK
+1808 IPPLRPVGPTKPSKPST
-1819 PSQKPDTSK
+1819 PDTSK
-1828 DNLSFTDV
+1828 DNLPFTDV
-1836 TSGSWYYDGVKYVC
+1836 TSGSWYYDGVKYAC

-1855 NGTSANE
+1855 NGTGANA
-1862 FNPNANTT
+1862 FNPNADTT

-1885 TSGGETWYAR
+1885 TSGGATWYTA
-1895 GREWSMG
+1895 GRAWAMEN
-1902 AGISDGTNMT
+1902 GISDGTNME

-1954 TDAMRWAVS
+1954 KEAMQWAVGS
-1963 AGLINGR
+1963 GLIQGSNNALTPQANASR
-1970 TATTLAP
+1970 AQIAT
-1977 QGNATRAEVA
+1977 
-1987 SILMRFMQKYTK
+1987 ILMRFAQSIAK

>member
-1 MLENNASE
+1 MGKWFLGDAERHRPFHTRSIALALAILITFGLFSPLCVAATPSYEIDSGNIVGSQNIGTLNGYNLYLVNISKQYDTIKLQEGNDSSTGELVSFLYGDGDYDGITGGSITRNSTNFKKTATYFQKEKSNISAVTFSEQSDYLLCRLTEFDWVVTFAPVTVGYILIAWEKAASVDKTALDTKITEAESKNASN
-9 SHACQFFSE
+9 C
-18 TKMGQKNR
+18 
-26 PRGKIRKTISV
+26 
-37 LLCFALVLA
+37 
-46 LIPISVLATALHFY
+46 
-60 PVITYTENG
+60 
-69 QTKTLSLSNDDSVG
+69 
-83 LWNYGG
+83 
-89 DNDADLFLIS
+89 
-99 LPSGAEIQNIS
+99 
-110 IPDMSQYVI
+110 
-119 EMEIDGVDD
+119 
-128 VLDATSYYSQKTF
+128 
-141 PTLQTIKEQVTI
+141 
-153 ISDTGFRTPDS
+153 
-164 NADEGYSYALA
+164 
-175 DDETGITEE
+175 
-184 MLNKIPNKSV
+184 
-194 EGYLLVFYVKDS
+194 
-206 RDNWIALPG
+206 
-215 IIIQYPTGNS
+215 
-225 SVPETPEIKEIK
+225 K
-237 TEIAKVDGEAASK
+237 TED
-250 WIQSGDRYNGK
+250 DRYNAGTK
-261 TTSQNEA
+261 AVSEN
-268 GFWSDLQPI
+268 GFWSDFQTA
-277 LTTAK
+277 LTSAESVNNSAAATQDQVDSALETLTA
-282 DIVAGKSSANPSEIL
+282 AMA
-297 TKLKNAIVNLIP
+297 NLIP

-471 DAYYLGL
+471 DAYYLDL

-494 ASLKKPT
+494 ASLKDPD
-501 GFPQGE
+501 FYHVDSE
-507 WASTTWTGSVT
+507 WTSTTWTGSVT

-527 LETQLTDKG
+527 LETQLG
-536 KLYYGGKI
+536 SKLYNKGRLDG
-544 DNYGA
+544 YGA
-549 ASYAAIINGVYPHS
+549 ASYAALINGVYAHS
-563 LQSFNSYF
+563 LQSFSYYF
-571 SDDYYENGTRVY
+571 SDDYNENGTRVY

-589 LHDGDMVELA
+589 LHDGDTVELV
-599 LLPTPEVSSYAGA
+599 LLPQPKISSYAGA
-612 GNSLNENYTMRYMQT
+612 PNPLAENYTMRYMQT
-627 ARFEQDGEPVTGTL
+627 ARFEQDGVPVTGTL

-667 SAFSGAKLYVSP
+667 SAFSGAELYVSP
-679 ENSGTTAAA
+679 ENSGTTAAT
-688 AGEAAAPTFDTG
+688 AGDAAAPSLDTG
-700 YQTDENGN
+700 YQTDANGD

-722 AVDPRD
+722 AADLRD
-728 GKGFWGN
+728 DKGYFGN

-748 SMTVGASVWIYVN
+748 SMTAGASVWVYVN
-761 AKSGDELTAGLAALK
+761 PKSGDELASGLAALK

-781 SYQDVDRTLFTND
+781 SYQDVDRTLFTEA
-794 ELKQIDDTYAEKRE
+794 ELKQIDDTYNESCEK
-808 AFQTVTNL
+808 FKSLDNL
-816 TNAKNLVR
+816 TDAKKLVR

-833 EKAHKNSDFP
+833 SKQHQGSDAW
-843 KERSIQGA
+843 RANNLRYA
-851 LNCLPDD
+851 LDMLPDD
-858 VRDFTQGFAERFR
+858 LNDFTQGFAERFR
-871 YLQSMIDSATQH
+871 WLQSEMALATEH
-883 QINQMTTA
+883 QINQMSTA

-904 EDGTNLPAEVDPTV
+904 TDGSTLKEAVNPTV
-918 TVKVMGDTDYQNDF
+918 TVTVADGAEYQNDF
-932 IVANDRSYSYVPSD
+932 IVANNRSYSYVSD
-946 YAKDDSRVNV
+946 EYANGNERVNI
-956 PGSDDNRIRTSA
+956 PSATGNLRKEA
-968 ALGAFDGTDGYRVQE
+968 ALGAFDATDYRVQE
-983 GSYYQLI
+983 GSEYQLI

-995 EGGAYECSYNAT
+995 DGKVTECDYNAK
-1007 VVKVEVEDEDGNPIE
+1007 VVKIEVLDKDTGKPIE
-1022 GVTVRTP
+1022 GVTTGIY
-1029 NYTDANPDS
+1029 NYTEDRGS
-1038 SRRRFFYEP
+1038 SRARFYYTP
-1047 SSTGYDGKGANGMKA
+1047 DGGGAYDQGEYGMTA
-1062 AIITFDC
+1062 ATVRFTC
-1069 VMPHNIVVKVYLE
+1069 VMPHNILVKVYLE

-1102 TAYQA
+1102 AAYQT
-1107 YVKSNY
+1107 YTKSEY

-1128 IANIGKAEDVTT
+1128 IANIEKAEDVTT
-1140 ATAAKTAA
+1140 ATDAKTAA
-1148 LEAMAAVDA
+1148 LAAMAAVVK
-1157 DMAQDYGTVY
+1157 DMEAAYGTVY
-1167 VTIENTTFTHDLWP
+1167 VTVENTTFTRDLWP
-1181 TGKTYWEGTPINHF
+1181 TGKTYWDGTPIDHF
-1195 EVNLTAASTMMT
+1195 PVELDSTSTMMS
-1207 CVVDALDQH
+1207 CVVEALDEH
-1216 GWSQTGASSNYIS
+1216 GWKQTGASSNYIT

-1244 WMGTLNDWFTNE
+1244 WMGTLNDWFNNE

-1278 TRTGYGEDLG
+1278 TRTGYGADLG
-1288 GTWNNQN
+1288 GTWGGEDAQN
-1295 TTLRAL
+1295 TTLKAL
-1301 DVTNGTIFPAFTSG
+1301 EVTGGTIFPDFTSG
-1315 TIGSTNEYTLQIDD
+1315 TIGSTNEYTLQIAD

-1345 LVKTFLNEQVTNNTE
+1345 LVKTFLNEQVTDNTE

-1398 QTANGT
+1398 QTSGGT

-1428 YCVKVES
+1428 YCIKVES

-1441 ENGLSI
+1441 ESGLSI
-1447 TRAAYEALSDTSKQN
+1447 TRAAYDALSEDSQKN

-1472 EAGVASFKKTADLSV
+1472 EAGVASFKKTAELSV

-1498 TLEDVEQIKSVQEIY
+1498 TLEDVEQIKSVQETY

-1553 STAIGPIDE
+1553 IAAIGPIDE
-1562 ITLESAKQIQKA
+1562 ITLESAEQIQKA

-1587 IVEYAKPVNYYT
+1587 IVECAEPVSYYT
-1599 LLDAEVKLKE
+1599 LLEAEAKLKE
-1609 LQDAAAEQERIDR
+1609 LQEAAAEQERIDR

-1628 DNLIDAIGEVTLKS
+1628 DSLIDEIGDVTLES

-1672 AETAYKALVD
+1672 AEAAYKALVD
-1682 RKAADDVIEKINA
+1682 QKAADDVMEKINE
-1695 IGKVTL
+1695 IGEVTL
-1701 ESKTAIEAARA
+1701 DSKTAIEAARA
-1712 AYNALTNDQKLLVE
+1712 AYDALTNDQKPLVE
-1726 NYDVL
+1726 NYNVL

-1743 EAKDKA
+1743 EAKYEA
-1749 DREAAAQVDE
+1749 DLAAAAQVDE
-1759 MIERLFPVT
+1759 MIKRLFPVN

-1786 EDQKALVTRY
+1786 ADQKALVKHY
-1796 SDLVRAE
+1796 DDLIKAE
-1803 KEYSA
+1803 AEFAA
-1808 IPPLTPSTPAK
+1808 IPPLRPVGPTKPSKPST
-1819 PSQKPDTSK
+1819 PDTSK
-1828 DNLSFTDV
+1828 DNLPFTDV
-1836 TSGSWYYDGVKYVC
+1836 TSGSWYYDGVKYAC

-1855 NGTSANE
+1855 NGTSSNA
-1862 FNPNANTT
+1862 FSPNADTT

-1885 TSGGETWYAR
+1885 TSGGATWYAR
-1895 GREWSMG
+1895 GREWAMG

-1926 YAKMK
+1926 YAKLK
-1931 GYDVSASASLS
+1931 GYDVSASADIS

-1947 SSVSGWA
+1947 SSVSSWA